1 MQDKKLLGDELSP
14 KSTINASTDMSQ
26 SAFLP
31 KGFQFEAPKAP
42 QRNYD
47 VTLGDTAKAVGSGAL
62 RSLAGLG
69 ELSENFLGVGESFRD
84 LMSSGSD
91 YLQES
96 MTQDGRDALNS
107 RLFEENE
114 NGNPTF
120 AEGAADIDVWAMK
133 IADGL
138 GSLAANFAG
147 GGFAGAGAK
156 VALRSTITKSMLKK
170 GMTEKAAQ
178 AVADKAIS
186 RMAATGAGATGVGT
200 SLGGASMDARDA
212 VMQMDSSWLADN
224 SEYFQQSLLRLADDP
239 QYQGMSATELFDLA
253 KEETASY
260 ASLQMSTDPTAVAAS
275 VAGAMGDKY
284 LFGAL
289 LGKMG
294 KKGMVAGA
302 AKGAITEGGT
312 EFIEGYGQTYA
323 RNQVT
328 NEVTGQEIDPT
339 TGALVDGLEGAV
351 IGGALGGPIGAVGG
365 YRAKGQPT
373 ENTPAQTNPQNVSDT
388 QEQEIA
394 EQAADEAQAMPNNGD
409 APAQTAAMNAD
420 EPVLNPQGQYDELL
434 HGAQQRQADN
444 GRDAAI
450 RSRFAQS
457 RQALTERGVL
467 PERNAYQETIEMARA
482 VDPTRAAEIEQF
494 LKSEEADQNP
504 ELTAQLE
511 REYESLAQKGRDL
524 DIDPTL
530 TQIEHRQ
537 NQNRLDMAKREK
549 PHQRIERKQNEYQ
562 LDDTVSS
569 RKAAIRAEM
578 EPQLLKEDRN
588 KPELLERMVELEY
601 ARRYPQPEKE
611 KATGDQDDGLAQFKS
626 ARFDRDTA
634 LAAIEAKA
642 QESKNVA
649 QLAAAQRERDS
660 RPASPDENPA
670 WFGVHPESGERT
682 TRAFMRDLA
691 NQKGQAQA
699 SERQADLD
707 ARRERLGQ
715 PVSSFVERPNSMK
728 MREQGKKPIR
738 DFAGIAGKTSR
749 MSKRLRKRLSRA
761 KGFDTDAVLAE
772 FQNHE
777 KRLAAYEEAARR
789 RADYEANLP
798 ENIERRKNAEALF
811 KEFVSDT
818 EARTF
823 AENEI
828 TQTIKRINA
837 LVDASPQGSVLELDG
852 QTSSLPVIKKQ
863 MAHSVRN
870 LANKFVGKTAA
881 MMNAAALKREANA
894 PSTQV
899 QDENASTDKLSDE
912 DEGYVGKLRQTFRTS
927 TTGANAIN
935 RGVFPNQKP
944 YESLDDFIT
953 SVSASIFHGAH
964 GREWRKHNDKVTPRE
979 LELGKVGYA
988 RYLEE
993 GGKPFEEANADAVD
1007 TNTEPDIVQQA
1018 KELIREMV
1026 EKTGGSLK
1034 GIRNAY
1040 RTKGFTASDLQ
1051 KALGGQ
1057 DVSQFEREVKQALL
1071 ASPEVSKSDE
1081 LSSNDKANRWQKPY
1095 STQVKYDSVGRVVIT
1110 DSNYDF
1116 FQLTIAKDDGYAIAY
1131 LEVFDNPDSIAG
1143 SGAVTRAYLEGLRDA
1158 KSRDIGWRSDTIMS
1172 DSTEKMYE
1180 RLIRMGVPFRFD
1192 GWKYVIDAPE
1202 LTKVGIGNI
1211 IKSMGDYPNQKP
1223 TQNVKNKTSIENIQ
1237 NELREEIDNNRQL
1250 GADNAP
1256 VFNNRYLQKMW
1267 GWEKNNRS
1275 FLSMQRVA
1283 QDRYLLENSI
1293 TEMMMG
1299 LPADSE
1305 ITLSGDELNLIQ
1317 RSISDALSSIRYVND
1332 DYVRAFERLKSE
1344 LENLSITVQTDQKYG
1359 GLFDKA
1365 KMKIKIGDI
1374 GNIEAERVSISSFS
1388 STTFSYNGGASN
1400 IGLSSSFRAVINDL
1414 VASHRSGAEK
1424 SATNGRKPL
1433 NSEVD
1438 FKRFERVETAEGDLL
1453 EILGQITHGTSD
1465 DALVTVGVNPDTLGS
1480 SKRRVSVGE
1489 LRTLRQNNSNP
1500 TQSDLQLNQAIKGDS
1515 TNDNRGTTESQS
1527 NERSARQSEV
1537 QENEQRGTD
1546 ANRSSVSEEDASA
1559 GRRANEPESALLDS
1573 GERSVSRDA
1582 IERLALDEVDN
1593 LANGTATQRIAANIA
1608 AIRLMKDL
1616 TQSGMPA
1623 TLEQKKVL
1631 AQYVG
1636 WGGLASVFDNTN
1648 TSKSQQ
1654 AAHQELKTL
1663 LTEEEYN
1670 NVRMSTRN
1678 AFYTSEAVVKGMWS
1692 GVKALGLGNSPMN
1705 VVEPSLGSGNFIG
1718 WQPSEMR
1725 DQSRWFAS
1733 ELDPVTGNIAKLIY
1747 PEADVQ
1753 VKGFQETPFKH
1764 GVFSLAIGNP
1774 PFGSQSIR
1782 DNKNPDISG
1791 MAIHN
1796 YFIAKSSKLLHENGL
1811 LMMVVTNRFLDT
1823 LNKNHKQLSQEL
1835 DFVGAVRLPNTAFKS
1850 NAGTEVTTD
1859 IVVFRKL
1866 KQGETAKNTVWTD
1879 VDGEVNGFRVNQWFA
1894 QNPQYIL
1901 GEVAQGTMYRG
1912 DENESTVNPVS
1923 QHANL
1928 EQSISKALASLA
1940 QGQDLALTPETKD
1953 AIAGEVMLAESDL
1966 AIGGMMVN
1974 ADGKV
1979 MRRGDDHPTNGAQ
1992 VYEVTPD
1999 SIWSD
2004 DGWLMSRARHFVE
2017 QGDKARL
2024 QQFADN
2030 EFLNKGKIK
2039 SDFTGSKLKE
2049 SAVKAVLAYLTGQQ
2063 SKNQALSALDDAI
2076 DNTRLGPNKFR
2087 KLKAMLTIRNSA
2099 LALLRAEKTGAGD
2112 IERLRQRL
2120 NVQYDEFAQAFATKG
2135 KNSKPATLTESL
2147 NLLDGD
2153 TGIEAGLDNVSD
2165 SGEVTK
2171 SDLFSKRLLFPY
2183 KRPESASNVS
2193 DAVNYSMR
2201 ERGKVDIEYVSG
2213 LLGLG
2218 HDEVLAKLTEG
2229 EKPYLLMNPETQKY
2243 EFIDDYLS
2251 GNVKAKYQAAK
2262 SAGLDTNVKLL
2273 EAVLPEDKTPEQVKP
2288 SIRATW
2294 IDSDVFERFAEAL
2307 GYKATVNVNR
2317 HIGAISVLGE
2327 AGGTLSALGSQF
2339 KHDRATLADLLNS
2352 AANGKSLVIYDTN
2365 GKERTKNEKATKE
2378 VNALANKLAST
2389 FVTWAKSDAQIAKQ
2403 IADNFNERINTHVN
2417 RKYNGRLYLQTVGM
2431 NPAVDM
2437 RKTQLDGALR
2447 MIQSKNT
2454 LLDHTVGAGKTFTA
2468 ITGMMERKRLGL
2480 SKKPMAVVPNHILGS
2495 FHKDILKLYPSAKV
2509 LVADDK
2515 AFTAKKRKQFFSRIA
2530 TGDYDV
2536 VLMGHSHLRAMPN
2549 DIEHFRTV
2557 INEKIDE
2564 LRSALE
2570 EAKAEAK
2577 QSGQR
2582 GATVKQIEDSISRLQ
2597 DKIKEKEEALS
2608 KNADQIGFS
2617 FGDLGVDYLVVDEAH
2632 EFKNLTYATRTD
2644 RVVGMND
2651 PKGSEKALDLLIK
2664 TRSIQGLEN
2673 GGVTFMTGT
2682 PISNSLVE
2690 VYTMMYYLGHDTL
2703 KELKMS
2709 FYDAFAGSFFN
2720 TEITLEYTPTG
2731 TVKERSVLK
2740 GLNNMQQLSTLYRQF
2755 ADVITQKDMVNIFR
2769 QDVEAKNKATGENKA
2784 TRFPIP
2790 NIKGGKRQL
2799 NIAPA
2804 TEAQREYND
2813 YLIARMEAFNQLKT
2827 KEERIAYAKIDNPLW
2842 VLTDAKKASLDVRL
2856 VDPTAQRD
2864 PTGKV
2869 ARAAERIKSIY
2880 DQWQDDKGTQLVFSD
2895 MGTPAKY
2902 AIATVKS
2909 DLKSLAETVLGKGKA
2924 AAFISSRLEIY
2935 EGEMPYSQTLKEL
2948 VDKVNAQAET
2958 GEIDADQY
2966 EKLEEQIR
2974 ELTAST
2980 MTADTGF
2987 SVYDDLKASLMEKG
3001 IPDDEIAFIHDY
3013 NTTLKKEALFDR
3025 VRRGEVRVLIGSSMK
3040 MGAGT
3045 NVQNRLVAL
3054 HHMDAPWR
3062 PSDMEQREGRIVRQG
3077 NEFYQRAANAG
3088 KPEDFEVEL
3097 IAYTTQGSSDP
3108 VMWQILERKAGAIE
3122 QFRNGELDQFVENSN
3137 SDADSY
3143 AEFKAASTGNP
3154 IYRLKLESDAKLLDL
3169 DSSYTAQ
3176 ASSIGA
3182 AKRFV
3187 ERFDDEKAAIELR
3200 LETLRKADITEF
3212 DAEAFTELYRDAQ
3225 ADYLAADNEY
3235 DAAMA
3240 IYSELDA
3247 KTRKERGLKKP
3258 QKPKRPMIHEL
3269 DDEYSIELNKAII
3282 QPAIAAIEQ
3291 SRRWQGEIKLG
3302 KQLGL
3307 VMDVDYFTHEGTK
3320 TPLIDVRLV
3329 DGKGKTIDYM
3339 ARGMQSSSIV
3349 QSPKLMNALHLNAIA
3364 TALNGEQERFERK
3377 LQSLQSTLK
3386 DSRQIAKMDITA
3398 LKQELDEAKSRN
3410 LWLSVEASMAD
3421 IKEELRRSETPNKFV
3436 DRETLRKVKRSTFD
3450 PNSIRPETVEH
3461 NGQRYQT
3468 VGVRIPYPGWQYDSV
3483 MPALDANGDYV
3494 HLLLSH
3500 NSKVGEA
3507 PVLSEVIPQPTQ
3519 TPKAEYAFL
3528 AEAKARHEARQIEE
3542 AKREIGSPVDEPS
3555 GDSSTIMFS
3564 RSTVAGGVKGD
3575 AVSETRI
3582 NRGLV
3587 ELWAANVMRDN
3598 PVISAAGKIVRVVSS
3613 ESELPDAVKQ
3623 EIDKD
3628 KSHNTIKG
3636 VLYGKQV
3643 YIVADK
3649 HNDQGSIEQVLL
3661 HELAGHYGLR
3671 KLFGD
3676 NIKAELADIRT
3687 RLGGK
3692 SGVLKLAKKFNVNLA
3707 HYATDYDSRMKSG
3720 ELTPEQVDDLLFDEL
3735 LAHVSE
3741 MPRMAKPL
3749 ERMWQ
3754 KIRQYLHKLGFT
3766 ATAGYTSA
3774 DLLDLIQ
3781 AIRNNLIENPDPDGT
3796 GPSPKRKSKPNESRE
3811 DAAEILFSRTAKA
3824 QGMSADEALA
3834 QKQNALVSKIKQA
3847 LYGAPV
3853 IGQSLDALGRNKY
3866 AMLTLRQMGEVST
3879 VIDKPLGK
3887 MIDAYQDEINSM
3899 VVTQNMLAEEAA
3911 KIAEDLSDWAKANPK
3926 EADELFAFAHEAT
3939 LADVDPSEAFQSR
3952 EEDLKESIAKQERIL
3967 KEEGGLNSERGSK
3980 AWKTLQEERELL
3992 KQEPNRRKRHVELRP
4007 KFARLNAEQKRRY
4020 RQMRDHYRAQSER
4033 MNKALEENIVRAVFD
4048 AKIRKAMLAELRQ
4061 RHERA
4066 AKGLYFPLSR
4076 HGDYWIDFADENGER
4091 QFMMFE
4097 TKGEM
4102 ELAAEKLRKAGFSL
4116 NSGMKAQFNAVQ
4128 KASLPFVADV
4138 LQLVE
4143 KANMHTP
4150 AKESLSDEIYQMYLR
4165 TLPAR
4170 SMRRNFIHRK
4180 GVAGFSQDAVRA
4192 LADQG
4197 FRQSRQQAR
4206 LDHMDILDNHLDS
4219 IQKYVHELPNNV
4231 EADRVVEELNKR
4243 HEWVRNPSRAGWA
4256 QKLTSL
4262 GFVWMLGLTP
4272 AAALVNLTQNLQ
4284 VALPIL
4290 GSRYGM
4296 AESSKMMS
4304 QATAQYLKAAFT
4316 RNRPKGQGVLG
4327 SVLTG
4332 GEKEAMRRAV
4342 AQGVID
4348 VTQAADL
4355 AGLAENPNAKYSG
4368 TWNKAMNI
4376 IGWAFH
4382 HAEVFNREVTYIAA
4396 YRLAMKKHGDHEKAI
4411 ADAIKDTWD
4420 SHFDYSS
4427 INRARFMQSDMAAVA
4442 LQFKQYSQNMTYYL
4456 WANLAKALKGETPE
4470 VKSMAR
4476 KQLLGTLASTF
4487 FIGGAGALPLWA
4499 ITTAIDAAQEIVGDD
4514 DEPFD
4519 AETELKRMLAEAF
4532 GKENAALIWH
4542 GALPSISGRIS
4553 LNDLWVRSI
4562 NRDVDASTAYVEYM
4576 KQALGPV
4583 LGGIGVSWAQGLSDI
4598 SNDQFARGIERIPP
4612 KAIKDVLKTARYIN
4626 EGGVTTKNGD
4636 EIVSDLTAFELLG
4649 QASGFAI
4656 GRANLQYDEN
4666 NAIKNY
4672 ETFIVKRRQSLMNA
4686 YYTAYRLKDGE
4697 AMKSVMVKIRKFN
4710 QSQYGK
4716 RNPITTEGLQQSIK
4730 TRQRNLS
4737 KMQNGIQVNPKL
4749 ERLVAEYDFF

>member
-14 KSTINASTDMSQ
+14 KSTINATTDMSQ

-31 KGFQFEAPKAP
+31 KGFQFEVPKAP

-69 ELSENFLGVGESFRD
+69 ELSDNFLGVGEGFRD

-107 RLFEENE
+107 RIFEENE

-178 AVADKAIS
+178 AVADKVIS

-294 KKGMVAGA
+294 KKGVVAGA
-302 AKGAITEGGT
+302 AKGALTEGGT

-323 RNQVT
+323 RNQIT

-339 TGALVDGLEGAV
+339 IGALVDGLEGAV
-351 IGGALGGPIGAVGG
+351 IGGALGGPLGAVGG

-373 ENTPAQTNPQNVSDT
+373 ENTPTQTNPQNVSDT

-394 EQAADEAQAMPNNGD
+394 EQAAEDAQAMPNNGD
-409 APAQTAAMNAD
+409 VPAQTAAMNAP

-434 HGAQQRQADN
+434 QGAQQRQTN
-444 GRDAAI
+444 NSRDAAI

-467 PERNAYQETIEMARA
+467 PERNAYQETIDMARA

-504 ELTAQLE
+504 ELTEQLE
-511 REYESLAQKGRDL
+511 LEYESLAQKGRDL

-642 QESKNVA
+642 QESKNAA

-777 KRLAAYEEAARR
+777 KRLAAYEDAARR

-818 EARTF
+818 EARAF

-837 LVDASPQGSVLELDG
+837 LVDAAPQGSVLELDG

-870 LANKFVGKTAA
+870 LANQFVGKTAA
-881 MMNAAALKREANA
+881 MMNAAALKKEA
-894 PSTQV
+894 STQ
-899 QDENASTDKLSDE
+899 S
-912 DEGYVGKLRQTFRTS
+912 VG
-927 TTGANAIN
+927 
-935 RGVFPNQKP
+935 
-944 YESLDDFIT
+944 SLD
-953 SVSASIFHGAH
+953 
-964 GREWRKHNDKVTPRE
+964 
-979 LELGKVGYA
+979 
-988 RYLEE
+988 
-993 GGKPFEEANADAVD
+993 
-1007 TNTEPDIVQQA
+1007 EPDIIRQA
-1018 KELIREMV
+1018 KAVIREV
-1026 EKTGGSLK
+1026 IDNNGGAKPKLK
-1034 GIRNAY
+1034 GVREAY
-1040 RTKGFTASDLQ
+1040 RDKGFTA
-1051 KALGGQ
+1051 KALQEALG
-1057 DVSQFEREVKQALL
+1057 DKSLADFEREQKERYSDKSKISLRAKQL
-1071 ASPEVSKSDE
+1071 V
-1081 LSSNDKANRWQKPY
+1081 Y
-1095 STQVKYDSVGRVVIT
+1095 
-1110 DSNYDF
+1110 
-1116 FQLTIAKDDGYAIAY
+1116 
-1131 LEVFDNPDSIAG
+1131 
-1143 SGAVTRAYLEGLRDA
+1143 
-1158 KSRDIGWRSDTIMS
+1158 
-1172 DSTEKMYE
+1172 
-1180 RLIRMGVPFRFD
+1180 
-1192 GWKYVIDAPE
+1192 
-1202 LTKVGIGNI
+1202 
-1211 IKSMGDYPNQKP
+1211 
-1223 TQNVKNKTSIENIQ
+1223 
-1237 NELREEIDNNRQL
+1237 
-1250 GADNAP
+1250 
-1256 VFNNRYLQKMW
+1256 
-1267 GWEKNNRS
+1267 
-1275 FLSMQRVA
+1275 
-1283 QDRYLLENSI
+1283 
-1293 TEMMMG
+1293 
-1299 LPADSE
+1299 
-1305 ITLSGDELNLIQ
+1305 
-1317 RSISDALSSIRYVND
+1317 
-1332 DYVRAFERLKSE
+1332 SE
-1344 LENLSITVQTDQKYG
+1344 LELKKNKNG
-1359 GLFDKA
+1359 
-1365 KMKIKIGDI
+1365 
-1374 GNIEAERVSISSFS
+1374 EA
-1388 STTFSYNGGASN
+1388 YNGNETSN
-1400 IGLSSSFRAVINDL
+1400 TA
-1414 VASHRSGAEK
+1414 RSY
-1424 SATNGRKPL
+1424 
-1433 NSEVD
+1433 
-1438 FKRFERVETAEGDLL
+1438 ERP
-1453 EILGQITHGTSD
+1453 S
-1465 DALVTVGVNPDTLGS
+1465 
-1480 SKRRVSVGE
+1480 
-1489 LRTLRQNNSNP
+1489 RQF
-1500 TQSDLQLNQAIKGDS
+1500 
-1515 TNDNRGTTESQS
+1515 
-1527 NERSARQSEV
+1527 EV
-1537 QENEQRGTD
+1537 QENDYRRVDT
-1546 ANRSSVSEEDASA
+1546 NRQSTGEKSVRQTVPTYEVWSS
-1559 GRRANEPESALLDS
+1559 LLDS

-1648 TSKSQQ
+1648 TSKAQQ

-1718 WQPSEMR
+1718 WQPSDMR

-1912 DENESTVNPVS
+1912 DENESTVNPAS

-2024 QQFADN
+2024 QQFTDN

-2063 SKNQALSALDDAI
+2063 SKNQALNALDDAI

-2153 TGIEAGLDNVSD
+2153 TGIEAGLDNVSE

-2307 GYKATVNVNR
+2307 GYKATVTVNR

-2570 EAKAEAK
+2570 DAKAEAK

-2827 KEERIAYAKIDNPLW
+2827 KEERTAYAKIDNPLW

-2948 VDKVNAQAET
+2948 VDKMNAQAET

-3200 LETLRKADITEF
+3200 LETLRQADITEF

-3282 QPAIAAIEQ
+3282 QPAIAAVEQ

-3555 GDSSTIMFS
+3555 
-3564 RSTVAGGVKGD
+3564 
-3575 AVSETRI
+3575 
-3582 NRGLV
+3582 
-3587 ELWAANVMRDN
+3587 RD
-3598 PVISAAGKIVRVVSS
+3598 SAASDGVV
-3613 ESELPDAVKQ
+3613 
-3623 EIDKD
+3623 
-3628 KSHNTIKG
+3628 
-3636 VLYGKQV
+3636 
-3643 YIVADK
+3643 
-3649 HNDQGSIEQVLL
+3649 
-3661 HELAGHYGLR
+3661 
-3671 KLFGD
+3671 
-3676 NIKAELADIRT
+3676 
-3687 RLGGK
+3687 
-3692 SGVLKLAKKFNVNLA
+3692 
-3707 HYATDYDSRMKSG
+3707 
-3720 ELTPEQVDDLLFDEL
+3720 
-3735 LAHVSE
+3735 
-3741 MPRMAKPL
+3741 
-3749 ERMWQ
+3749 
-3754 KIRQYLHKLGFT
+3754 
-3766 ATAGYTSA
+3766 
-3774 DLLDLIQ
+3774 
-3781 AIRNNLIENPDPDGT
+3781 
-3796 GPSPKRKSKPNESRE
+3796 
-3811 DAAEILFSRTAKA
+3811 LFSRTSTNAGRTGVKTGKIAGGITVKRSTIDAVTRTALGKLGLKDFTLRFETVDTEADLPDYVKTAIAKNDAQGEVFGLYDTKEHKVWLVAEKHNYASEVEETIFHEVAGHVGLARLLKEGKA
-3824 QGMSADEALA
+3824 QPDMNTLALRLGGIKGIQRLAEQNGVDLAPYLNSAQTLTKADAEEILVQELVAHLAEQQKFATPIQRLLAKVRAMLRSLFGFIYSPEFNNNELLTLVFKAKEQLKAPPPKDKVTRPENNTLFFSRSRSQGVPADTASRSNQMSADEALA

-3911 KIAEDLSDWAKANPK
+3911 KMAEDLSDWAKANPK

-3952 EEDLKESIAKQERIL
+3952 EEELKESIAKQERIL

-4007 KFARLNAEQKRRY
+4007 KFARLNAEQKSRY

-4143 KANMHTP
+4143 QANMHTP

-4170 SMRRNFIHRK
+4170 SMRLNFIHRK

-4316 RNRPKGQGVLG
+4316 RNRPKGQGILG
-4327 SVLTG
+4327 SELTG

-4499 ITTAIDAAQEIVGDD
+4499 ITTAIEAAQEIVGDD

-4583 LGGIGVSWAQGLSDI
+4583 IGGIGVSWAQGLSDI

-4697 AMKSVMVKIRKFN
+4697 AMKAMMVKIRKFN

-4716 RNPITTEGLQQSIK
+4716 RNPITTEILRQSLKVRARKRSI
-4730 TRQRNLS
+4730 T
-4737 KMQNGIQVNPKL
+4737 QNGVQVNPKMNSL
-4749 ERLVAEYDFF
+4749 AMQYDYF

>member
-1 MQDKKLLGDELSP
+1 MQDKKLLGDELSL
-14 KSTINASTDMSQ
+14 KSTINATTDISQ

-47 VTLGDTAKAVGSGAL
+47 VTLGDSAKAVGSGAL

-69 ELSENFLGVGESFRD
+69 ELSENFLGVGEGFRD

-91 YLQES
+91 SLQES

-178 AVADKAIS
+178 AVADKTIS
-186 RMAATGAGATGVGT
+186 RMAATSAGATGVGT

-294 KKGMVAGA
+294 KKGVVAGA

-328 NEVTGQEIDPT
+328 NEVTGQEIDPK

-351 IGGALGGPIGAVGG
+351 IGGALGGPLGAVGG

-373 ENTPAQTNPQNVSDT
+373 ENTPAQTNTQNVSDT

-394 EQAADEAQAMPNNGD
+394 EQAADEAQAIPNNGD
-409 APAQTAAMNAD
+409 VPAQTAAMNAVD
-420 EPVLNPQGQYDELL
+420 PTLNPQGQYDELL
-434 HGAQQRQADN
+434 QGAQQRQADN

-467 PERNAYQETIEMARA
+467 PERNAYQDTIDMARA

-588 KPELLERMVELEY
+588 KPELLERMVKLEY

-611 KATGDQDDGLAQFKS
+611 KATGDQDDGLARFKS

-634 LAAIEAKA
+634 QAAIEAKA
-642 QESKNVA
+642 QESKNAA

-699 SERQADLD
+699 SERQIDLD
-707 ARRERLGQ
+707 ARRARLGQ
-715 PVSSFVERPNSMK
+715 PVSSFVDRPNSMK

-738 DFAGIAGKTSR
+738 DFAGIAGKTST

-777 KRLAAYEEAARR
+777 KRLAAYKEAARS
-789 RADYEANLP
+789 RAEYEANLP
-798 ENIERRKNAEALF
+798 ENIERRKNVEALF

-863 MAHSVRN
+863 MTHSVRN
-870 LANKFVGKTAA
+870 LANQFVGKTAA
-881 MMNAAALKREANA
+881 MMNAAALKKEASTQSVGSLDEPNIIRQAKAVIREVIDNNGGAKPKLKGVREAYRDKGFTA
-894 PSTQV
+894 KALQEALGDKSLADFEREQK
-899 QDENASTDKLSDE
+899 ESYTDKLS
-912 DEGYVGKLRQTFRTS
+912 
-927 TTGANAIN
+927 
-935 RGVFPNQKP
+935 
-944 YESLDDFIT
+944 
-953 SVSASIFHGAH
+953 
-964 GREWRKHNDKVTPRE
+964 
-979 LELGKVGYA
+979 
-988 RYLEE
+988 
-993 GGKPFEEANADAVD
+993 
-1007 TNTEPDIVQQA
+1007 
-1018 KELIREMV
+1018 
-1026 EKTGGSLK
+1026 
-1034 GIRNAY
+1034 
-1040 RTKGFTASDLQ
+1040 
-1051 KALGGQ
+1051 
-1057 DVSQFEREVKQALL
+1057 
-1071 ASPEVSKSDE
+1071 
-1081 LSSNDKANRWQKPY
+1081 
-1095 STQVKYDSVGRVVIT
+1095 
-1110 DSNYDF
+1110 
-1116 FQLTIAKDDGYAIAY
+1116 
-1131 LEVFDNPDSIAG
+1131 
-1143 SGAVTRAYLEGLRDA
+1143 
-1158 KSRDIGWRSDTIMS
+1158 
-1172 DSTEKMYE
+1172 
-1180 RLIRMGVPFRFD
+1180 
-1192 GWKYVIDAPE
+1192 
-1202 LTKVGIGNI
+1202 
-1211 IKSMGDYPNQKP
+1211 
-1223 TQNVKNKTSIENIQ
+1223 
-1237 NELREEIDNNRQL
+1237 
-1250 GADNAP
+1250 
-1256 VFNNRYLQKMW
+1256 
-1267 GWEKNNRS
+1267 
-1275 FLSMQRVA
+1275 
-1283 QDRYLLENSI
+1283 
-1293 TEMMMG
+1293 
-1299 LPADSE
+1299 
-1305 ITLSGDELNLIQ
+1305 
-1317 RSISDALSSIRYVND
+1317 ALSEPSIHSGQEVP
-1332 DYVRAFERLKSE
+1332 LQSK
-1344 LENLSITVQTDQKYG
+1344 
-1359 GLFDKA
+1359 
-1365 KMKIKIGDI
+1365 GDI
-1374 GNIEAERVSISSFS
+1374 DHGNE
-1388 STTFSYNGGASN
+1388 TSN
-1400 IGLSSSFRAVINDL
+1400 
-1414 VASHRSGAEK
+1414 
-1424 SATNGRKPL
+1424 
-1433 NSEVD
+1433 
-1438 FKRFERVETAEGDLL
+1438 TARLD
-1453 EILGQITHGTSD
+1453 
-1465 DALVTVGVNPDTLGS
+1465 
-1480 SKRRVSVGE
+1480 
-1489 LRTLRQNNSNP
+1489 
-1500 TQSDLQLNQAIKGDS
+1500 
-1515 TNDNRGTTESQS
+1515 
-1527 NERSARQSEV
+1527 ERSSPQSEV

-1559 GRRANEPESALLDS
+1559 GRRANESRRTLPDS
-1573 GERSVSRDA
+1573 TERSVSRDA

-1648 TSKSQQ
+1648 TSKAQQ

-1718 WQPSEMR
+1718 WQPSDMR

-1912 DENESTVNPVS
+1912 DESESTVNPVP

-1953 AIAGEVMLAESDL
+1953 AIAGEVMLAKSDL

-2039 SDFTGSKLKE
+2039 SDFTSSKLKE
-2049 SAVKAVLAYLTGQQ
+2049 SAVKAVLACLTGQQ
-2063 SKNQALSALDDAI
+2063 SQNQALNALDDAI

-2183 KRPESASNVS
+2183 KRPESASNVA

-2273 EAVLPEDKTPEQVKP
+2273 DAVLPEDKTPEQVKP

-2327 AGGTLSALGSQF
+2327 AGGSLSALGSQF

-2495 FHKDILKLYPSAKV
+2495 FHKDILKLYPSVKV

-2703 KELKMS
+2703 KDLKMS

-3200 LETLRKADITEF
+3200 LETLRQADITEF
-3212 DAEAFTELYRDAQ
+3212 DAQAFTELYRDAQ

-3282 QPAIAAIEQ
+3282 QPAIAAVEQ

-3307 VMDVDYFTHEGTK
+3307 VMDVDYFTHEGSK

-3349 QSPKLMNALHLNAIA
+3349 QSPKLMSALHLNAIA

-3398 LKQELDEAKSRN
+3398 LKQEVEEAKSRN

-3555 GDSSTIMFS
+3555 
-3564 RSTVAGGVKGD
+3564 
-3575 AVSETRI
+3575 
-3582 NRGLV
+3582 
-3587 ELWAANVMRDN
+3587 RD
-3598 PVISAAGKIVRVVSS
+3598 SAASDGVV
-3613 ESELPDAVKQ
+3613 
-3623 EIDKD
+3623 
-3628 KSHNTIKG
+3628 
-3636 VLYGKQV
+3636 
-3643 YIVADK
+3643 
-3649 HNDQGSIEQVLL
+3649 
-3661 HELAGHYGLR
+3661 
-3671 KLFGD
+3671 
-3676 NIKAELADIRT
+3676 
-3687 RLGGK
+3687 
-3692 SGVLKLAKKFNVNLA
+3692 
-3707 HYATDYDSRMKSG
+3707 
-3720 ELTPEQVDDLLFDEL
+3720 
-3735 LAHVSE
+3735 
-3741 MPRMAKPL
+3741 
-3749 ERMWQ
+3749 
-3754 KIRQYLHKLGFT
+3754 
-3766 ATAGYTSA
+3766 
-3774 DLLDLIQ
+3774 
-3781 AIRNNLIENPDPDGT
+3781 
-3796 GPSPKRKSKPNESRE
+3796 
-3811 DAAEILFSRTAKA
+3811 LFSRTSTNAGRTGVKTGKIAGGITVKRSTIDAVTRTALGKLGLKNFTLRFETVDTEADLPDYVKTAIAKNDAQGEVYGLYDTKEHKVWLVAEKHNYASEVEETIFHEVAGHVGLARLLKEGKA
-3824 QGMSADEALA
+3824 QPDMNTLALRLGGIKGIQRLAEKNGVDLAPYLNSAQTLTKADAEEILVQELVAHLAEQQKFATPIQRLLAKVRAMLRSLFGFIYSPEFNNNELLTLVFKAKEQLKAPPPKDKVTRPENNTLFFSRSRSQGVPADTASTSNQMSADEALA

-3847 LYGAPV
+3847 LYGVPV

-3911 KIAEDLSDWAKANPK
+3911 KIADDLSDWAKANQK

-3952 EEDLKESIAKQERIL
+3952 EEELKESIAKQERIL

-4076 HGDYWIDFADENGER
+4076 HGDYWVDFADENGER

-4143 KANMHTP
+4143 QANMHTP

-4332 GEKEAMRRAV
+4332 SEKEAMRRAV

-4376 IGWAFH
+4376 IGWALH

-4542 GALPSISGRIS
+4542 GTLPSISGRIS

-4583 LGGIGVSWAQGLSDI
+4583 IGGIGVSWAQGLSDI

-4716 RNPITTEGLQQSIK
+4716 RNPITTESLRQSLKVRARKRSI
-4730 TRQRNLS
+4730 T
-4737 KMQNGIQVNPKL
+4737 QNGVQLNPKMNS
-4749 ERLVAEYDFF
+4749 LVMQYDYF

>member
-1 MQDKKLLGDELSP
+1 
-14 KSTINASTDMSQ
+14 MSQ

-31 KGFQFEAPKAP
+31 KGFQFEAPKMP

-156 VALRSTITKSMLKK
+156 VSLRSTITKSMLKK

-200 SLGGASMDARDA
+200 SLGSASMDARDA

-253 KEETASY
+253 KKETASY

-294 KKGMVAGA
+294 KKGVVAGA

-351 IGGALGGPIGAVGG
+351 IGGALGGPLGAVGG

-373 ENTPAQTNPQNVSDT
+373 ENTPAQTNLQNVSDT

-394 EQAADEAQAMPNNGD
+394 EQAADEAQAMPNDGD
-409 APAQTAAMNAD
+409 VPAQTAAMNAVD
-420 EPVLNPQGQYDELL
+420 PTLNPQGQYDELL
-434 HGAQQRQADN
+434 QGAQQRQADN

-467 PERNAYQETIEMARA
+467 PERNAYQETIDMARA

-601 ARRYPQPEKE
+601 ARRYPQPEKA
-611 KATGDQDDGLAQFKS
+611 KATGDQDNGLEPFKF

-634 LAAIEAKA
+634 QAAIEAKA
-642 QESKNVA
+642 QESKNAA

-670 WFGVHPESGERT
+670 WFGVHPESAERT

-691 NQKGQAQA
+691 KQKGQAQA
-699 SERQADLD
+699 FERQADLD

-715 PVSSFVERPNSMK
+715 PVSSFMERPNSMK

-749 MSKRLRKRLSRA
+749 MSKRLRKCLSRA

-870 LANKFVGKTAA
+870 LANQFVGKTAA
-881 MMNAAALKREANA
+881 MMNAAALKKEA
-894 PSTQV
+894 SIQ
-899 QDENASTDKLSDE
+899 S
-912 DEGYVGKLRQTFRTS
+912 VG
-927 TTGANAIN
+927 
-935 RGVFPNQKP
+935 
-944 YESLDDFIT
+944 SLD
-953 SVSASIFHGAH
+953 
-964 GREWRKHNDKVTPRE
+964 
-979 LELGKVGYA
+979 
-988 RYLEE
+988 
-993 GGKPFEEANADAVD
+993 
-1007 TNTEPDIVQQA
+1007 EPDIIRQA
-1018 KELIREMV
+1018 KAVIREV
-1026 EKTGGSLK
+1026 IDNNGGAKPKLK
-1034 GIRNAY
+1034 GVREAY
-1040 RTKGFTASDLQ
+1040 RDKGFTA
-1051 KALGGQ
+1051 KALQEALG
-1057 DVSQFEREVKQALL
+1057 DKSLADFERE
-1071 ASPEVSKSDE
+1071 
-1081 LSSNDKANRWQKPY
+1081 QKESY
-1095 STQVKYDSVGRVVIT
+1095 T
-1110 DSNYDF
+1110 
-1116 FQLTIAKDDGYAIAY
+1116 
-1131 LEVFDNPDSIAG
+1131 
-1143 SGAVTRAYLEGLRDA
+1143 
-1158 KSRDIGWRSDTIMS
+1158 
-1172 DSTEKMYE
+1172 E
-1180 RLIRMGVPFRFD
+1180 RL
-1192 GWKYVIDAPE
+1192 
-1202 LTKVGIGNI
+1202 
-1211 IKSMGDYPNQKP
+1211 S
-1223 TQNVKNKTSIENIQ
+1223 
-1237 NELREEIDNNRQL
+1237 
-1250 GADNAP
+1250 
-1256 VFNNRYLQKMW
+1256 
-1267 GWEKNNRS
+1267 
-1275 FLSMQRVA
+1275 
-1283 QDRYLLENSI
+1283 
-1293 TEMMMG
+1293 
-1299 LPADSE
+1299 
-1305 ITLSGDELNLIQ
+1305 
-1317 RSISDALSSIRYVND
+1317 ALSEPSIHSGQEVP
-1332 DYVRAFERLKSE
+1332 LQSK
-1344 LENLSITVQTDQKYG
+1344 
-1359 GLFDKA
+1359 
-1365 KMKIKIGDI
+1365 GDI
-1374 GNIEAERVSISSFS
+1374 DHGNE
-1388 STTFSYNGGASN
+1388 TSN
-1400 IGLSSSFRAVINDL
+1400 
-1414 VASHRSGAEK
+1414 
-1424 SATNGRKPL
+1424 
-1433 NSEVD
+1433 
-1438 FKRFERVETAEGDLL
+1438 TARLD
-1453 EILGQITHGTSD
+1453 
-1465 DALVTVGVNPDTLGS
+1465 
-1480 SKRRVSVGE
+1480 
-1489 LRTLRQNNSNP
+1489 
-1500 TQSDLQLNQAIKGDS
+1500 
-1515 TNDNRGTTESQS
+1515 
-1527 NERSARQSEV
+1527 ERSSPQSEV

-1546 ANRSSVSEEDASA
+1546 ANRSSVSEEDAIA
-1559 GRRANEPESALLDS
+1559 GRRANESRRTLPDS
-1573 GERSVSRDA
+1573 TERSVSRDA
-1582 IERLALDEVDN
+1582 IERLALEEVDN
-1593 LANGTATQRIAANIA
+1593 LANGTATERIAANIA

-1718 WQPSEMR
+1718 WQPSDMR

-1753 VKGFQETPFKH
+1753 VKGFQETPFKN

-2049 SAVKAVLAYLTGQQ
+2049 SAVKAALAYLNGHQ
-2063 SKNQALSALDDAI
+2063 SKNQALNALDDAI

-2153 TGIEAGLDNVSD
+2153 TGIEAGLDSVSE
-2165 SGEVTK
+2165 SVEVTK

-2183 KRPESASNVS
+2183 KRPESASNVA

-2262 SAGLDTNVKLL
+2262 SSGSDTNLKLL
-2273 EAVLPEDKTPEQVKP
+2273 EAVIPEDKTPEQVKP

-2307 GYKATVNVNR
+2307 GYKAKVNVNR
-2317 HIGAISVLGE
+2317 HIGAISVMGE
-2327 AGGTLSALGSQF
+2327 AGGSLSALGSQF

-2608 KNADQIGFS
+2608 KNADQIGFT
-2617 FGDLGVDYLVVDEAH
+2617 FGDLGVDYLVIDEAH

-2703 KELKMS
+2703 KDLKMS
-2709 FYDAFAGSFFN
+2709 FYDAFASSFFN

-2902 AIATVKS
+2902 AIATVKA
-2909 DLKSLAETVLGKGKA
+2909 DLKNLAETVLGKGKA

-3200 LETLRKADITEF
+3200 LETLRQADITEF
-3212 DAEAFTELYRDAQ
+3212 DAQAFTALYRDAQ

-3269 DDEYSIELNKAII
+3269 DDEYSIELNKSII
-3282 QPAIAAIEQ
+3282 QPAIAAVEQ

-3307 VMDVDYFTHEGTK
+3307 VMDVDYFTHEGSK

-3436 DRETLRKVKRSTFD
+3436 DREKLRKVKRSTFD

-3555 GDSSTIMFS
+3555 
-3564 RSTVAGGVKGD
+3564 
-3575 AVSETRI
+3575 
-3582 NRGLV
+3582 
-3587 ELWAANVMRDN
+3587 RD
-3598 PVISAAGKIVRVVSS
+3598 SAASDGVV
-3613 ESELPDAVKQ
+3613 
-3623 EIDKD
+3623 
-3628 KSHNTIKG
+3628 
-3636 VLYGKQV
+3636 
-3643 YIVADK
+3643 
-3649 HNDQGSIEQVLL
+3649 
-3661 HELAGHYGLR
+3661 
-3671 KLFGD
+3671 
-3676 NIKAELADIRT
+3676 
-3687 RLGGK
+3687 
-3692 SGVLKLAKKFNVNLA
+3692 
-3707 HYATDYDSRMKSG
+3707 
-3720 ELTPEQVDDLLFDEL
+3720 
-3735 LAHVSE
+3735 
-3741 MPRMAKPL
+3741 
-3749 ERMWQ
+3749 
-3754 KIRQYLHKLGFT
+3754 
-3766 ATAGYTSA
+3766 
-3774 DLLDLIQ
+3774 
-3781 AIRNNLIENPDPDGT
+3781 
-3796 GPSPKRKSKPNESRE
+3796 
-3811 DAAEILFSRTAKA
+3811 LFSRTSTNAGRTGVKTGKIAGGITVKRSTIDAVTRTALGKLGLKDFTLRFETVDTEADLPDYVKTAIAKNDAKGEVYGLYGTKEHKVWLVAEKHNYASEVEETIFHEVAGHVGLARLLKEGKA
-3824 QGMSADEALA
+3824 QPDMNTLALRLGGIKGIQRLAEKNGVDLAPYLNSAQTLTKADAEEILVQELVAHLAEQQKFATPIQRLLAKVRAMLRSLFGFIYSPEFNNNELLTLVFKAKEQLKAPPPKDKVTRPENNTLFFSRSRSQGVPADTASTSNQMSADEALA

-3866 AMLTLRQMGEVST
+3866 TMLTLRQMGEVST
-3879 VIDKPLGK
+3879 FIDKPLGK

-3911 KIAEDLSDWAKANPK
+3911 KMAEDLSDWAKANPK
-3926 EADELFAFAHEAT
+3926 EADELFSFAHEAT

-3952 EEDLKESIAKQERIL
+3952 EEELKESIAKQERIL

-4143 KANMHTP
+4143 QANMHTP

-4316 RNRPKGQGVLG
+4316 RNRPKGQGILG

-4368 TWNKAMNI
+4368 AWNKAMNI

-4382 HAEVFNREVTYIAA
+4382 HAEVFNREVTYITA

-4499 ITTAIDAAQEIVGDD
+4499 ITTAIEAAQEIVGDD

-4583 LGGIGVSWAQGLSDI
+4583 IGGIGVSWAQGLADI

-4649 QASGFAI
+4649 QASGFSI
-4656 GRANLQYDEN
+4656 GRANFQYDEN

-4672 ETFIVKRRQSLMNA
+4672 ETFIVKRRQGLMNA

-4710 QSQYGK
+4710 ESQYGK
-4716 RNPITTEGLQQSIK
+4716 RNPITTESLRQS
-4730 TRQRNLS
+4730 L
-4737 KMQNGIQVNPKL
+4737 KMRARKRSITQNGVQVNPKMNSL
-4749 ERLVAEYDFF
+4749 AAQYDFF

>member
-69 ELSENFLGVGESFRD
+69 ELSENFLGVGEGFRD

-91 YLQES
+91 SLQES

-107 RLFEENE
+107 RIFEENE

-224 SEYFQQSLLRLADDP
+224 SDYFQQSLLRLADDP

-260 ASLQMSTDPTAVAAS
+260 ASLQMSADPTAVAAS

-294 KKGMVAGA
+294 KKGVVAGA

-323 RNQVT
+323 RNQIT

-351 IGGALGGPIGAVGG
+351 IGGALGGPLGAVGG

-394 EQAADEAQAMPNNGD
+394 EQAAEDAQAMPNNGD
-409 APAQTAAMNAD
+409 VPAQTAAMNAVD
-420 EPVLNPQGQYDELL
+420 PTLNPQGQYDELL
-434 HGAQQRQADN
+434 QGAQQRQADN

-450 RSRFAQS
+450 RARFAQS

-537 NQNRLDMAKREK
+537 NQNSLDMAKREK

-562 LDDTVSS
+562 LDDTLSS

-588 KPELLERMVELEY
+588 KPELLESMVELEY
-601 ARRYPQPEKE
+601 ARRYPQPEKA
-611 KATGDQDDGLAQFKS
+611 KAIGDQDNGLARFKS

-634 LAAIEAKA
+634 QAAIEAKA
-642 QESKNVA
+642 QESKNAA

-660 RPASPDENPA
+660 RPASPGENRA

-699 SERQADLD
+699 SERQIDLD

-715 PVSSFVERPNSMK
+715 PVSSFMDRPNSMK

-761 KGFDTDAVLAE
+761 KGFDSDAVLAE

-863 MAHSVRN
+863 MAHSMRN

-881 MMNAAALKREANA
+881 MMNAAALKKEA
-894 PSTQV
+894 STQ
-899 QDENASTDKLSDE
+899 S
-912 DEGYVGKLRQTFRTS
+912 VG
-927 TTGANAIN
+927 
-935 RGVFPNQKP
+935 
-944 YESLDDFIT
+944 SLD
-953 SVSASIFHGAH
+953 
-964 GREWRKHNDKVTPRE
+964 
-979 LELGKVGYA
+979 
-988 RYLEE
+988 
-993 GGKPFEEANADAVD
+993 
-1007 TNTEPDIVQQA
+1007 EPDIIQQA
-1018 KELIREMV
+1018 KAVIREV
-1026 EKTGGSLK
+1026 IDNNGGYKPKLK
-1034 GIRNAY
+1034 GVREAY
-1040 RTKGFTASDLQ
+1040 RDKGFTA
-1051 KALGGQ
+1051 KALQEALG
-1057 DVSQFEREVKQALL
+1057 DKSLADFERE
-1071 ASPEVSKSDE
+1071 
-1081 LSSNDKANRWQKPY
+1081 QKERY
-1095 STQVKYDSVGRVVIT
+1095 T
-1110 DSNYDF
+1110 
-1116 FQLTIAKDDGYAIAY
+1116 
-1131 LEVFDNPDSIAG
+1131 
-1143 SGAVTRAYLEGLRDA
+1143 
-1158 KSRDIGWRSDTIMS
+1158 
-1172 DSTEKMYE
+1172 E
-1180 RLIRMGVPFRFD
+1180 RL
-1192 GWKYVIDAPE
+1192 
-1202 LTKVGIGNI
+1202 
-1211 IKSMGDYPNQKP
+1211 S
-1223 TQNVKNKTSIENIQ
+1223 
-1237 NELREEIDNNRQL
+1237 
-1250 GADNAP
+1250 
-1256 VFNNRYLQKMW
+1256 
-1267 GWEKNNRS
+1267 
-1275 FLSMQRVA
+1275 
-1283 QDRYLLENSI
+1283 
-1293 TEMMMG
+1293 
-1299 LPADSE
+1299 
-1305 ITLSGDELNLIQ
+1305 
-1317 RSISDALSSIRYVND
+1317 ALSEPSIHSGQEVP
-1332 DYVRAFERLKSE
+1332 LQSK
-1344 LENLSITVQTDQKYG
+1344 
-1359 GLFDKA
+1359 
-1365 KMKIKIGDI
+1365 GDI
-1374 GNIEAERVSISSFS
+1374 DHGNE
-1388 STTFSYNGGASN
+1388 TSN
-1400 IGLSSSFRAVINDL
+1400 
-1414 VASHRSGAEK
+1414 
-1424 SATNGRKPL
+1424 
-1433 NSEVD
+1433 
-1438 FKRFERVETAEGDLL
+1438 TARLD
-1453 EILGQITHGTSD
+1453 
-1465 DALVTVGVNPDTLGS
+1465 
-1480 SKRRVSVGE
+1480 
-1489 LRTLRQNNSNP
+1489 
-1500 TQSDLQLNQAIKGDS
+1500 
-1515 TNDNRGTTESQS
+1515 
-1527 NERSARQSEV
+1527 ERSSPQSEV

-1559 GRRANEPESALLDS
+1559 GRRANESRRTLPDS
-1573 GERSVSRDA
+1573 TERSVSRDA

-1718 WQPSEMR
+1718 WQPSDMR

-1835 DFVGAVRLPNTAFKS
+1835 DFVGAVRLSNTAFKS

-1901 GEVAQGTMYRG
+1901 GEVAQGKMYRG
-1912 DENESTVNPVS
+1912 DESESTVNPVS

-1979 MRRGDDHPTNGAQ
+1979 MRRGDDHPTKGAQ

-2049 SAVKAVLAYLTGQQ
+2049 SAVKAVLAYLNGQQ
-2063 SKNQALSALDDAI
+2063 SKNQTLNALDDAI

-2147 NLLDGD
+2147 SLLDGD
-2153 TGIEAGLDNVSD
+2153 TGIEAGLDSVSD

-2251 GNVKAKYQAAK
+2251 GNVKVKYQAAK

-2317 HIGAISVLGE
+2317 HIGAISVMGE
-2327 AGGTLSALGSQF
+2327 AGGSLSALGSQF

-2564 LRSALE
+2564 LRSELE

-2608 KNADQIGFS
+2608 KNADQIGFT

-2864 PTGKV
+2864 STGKV

-2909 DLKSLAETVLGKGKA
+2909 DLKNLAETVLGKGKA

-3200 LETLRKADITEF
+3200 IETLRQADITEF
-3212 DAEAFTELYRDAQ
+3212 DAQAFTELYRDAQ

-3269 DDEYSIELNKAII
+3269 DDEYSIELNKTII
-3282 QPAIAAIEQ
+3282 QPAIAAVEQ

-3483 MPALDANGDYV
+3483 MPALDANGNYV

-3555 GDSSTIMFS
+3555 GDSAASD
-3564 RSTVAGGVKGD
+3564 GV
-3575 AVSETRI
+3575 V
-3582 NRGLV
+3582 
-3587 ELWAANVMRDN
+3587 
-3598 PVISAAGKIVRVVSS
+3598 
-3613 ESELPDAVKQ
+3613 
-3623 EIDKD
+3623 
-3628 KSHNTIKG
+3628 
-3636 VLYGKQV
+3636 
-3643 YIVADK
+3643 
-3649 HNDQGSIEQVLL
+3649 
-3661 HELAGHYGLR
+3661 
-3671 KLFGD
+3671 
-3676 NIKAELADIRT
+3676 
-3687 RLGGK
+3687 
-3692 SGVLKLAKKFNVNLA
+3692 
-3707 HYATDYDSRMKSG
+3707 
-3720 ELTPEQVDDLLFDEL
+3720 
-3735 LAHVSE
+3735 
-3741 MPRMAKPL
+3741 
-3749 ERMWQ
+3749 
-3754 KIRQYLHKLGFT
+3754 
-3766 ATAGYTSA
+3766 
-3774 DLLDLIQ
+3774 
-3781 AIRNNLIENPDPDGT
+3781 
-3796 GPSPKRKSKPNESRE
+3796 
-3811 DAAEILFSRTAKA
+3811 LFSRTSTNAGRTVVKTGKIAGGIIVKRSAIDAVTRTALGKLGLKDFTLRFETVDTEADLPNYVKKAISDNGAQGEVYGLYDTKEHKVWLVAEKHNYASEVEETIFHEVAGHVGLARLLKEGKA
-3824 QGMSADEALA
+3824 QPDINTLALRLGGIKGIQRFAEQNGVDLTPYLNSAQTLTKADAEEVLVHELVAHLAEQQKFAAPIQRLLAKVRGMLRSLFGFIYSPEFNNNELLTLVFKAKEQLKTPPPKDKVTRPENDALFFSRSRAQGTPADTASTSNQMSADEALA

-3847 LYGAPV
+3847 LYGVPV

-3866 AMLTLRQMGEVST
+3866 AMLTLRQMGEVSA
-3879 VIDKPLGK
+3879 VINKPLGK

-3911 KIAEDLSDWAKANPK
+3911 KIADDLSDWAKANQK

-3952 EEDLKESIAKQERIL
+3952 EEELKESIAKQERIL

-3980 AWKTLQEERELL
+3980 AWKILQEERELL

-4143 KANMHTP
+4143 QANMHTP

-4180 GVAGFSQDAVRA
+4180 GVVGFSQDAVRA

-4206 LDHMDILDNHLDS
+4206 LDHMDILDNHLDN

-4272 AAALVNLTQNLQ
+4272 AAALVNLTQSLQ

-4499 ITTAIDAAQEIVGDD
+4499 ITTAIEAAQEIVGDD

-4583 LGGIGVSWAQGLSDI
+4583 IGGIGVSWAQGLSDI

-4612 KAIKDVLKTARYIN
+4612 KAIKDVLKTVRYIN

-4636 EIVSDLTAFELLG
+4636 EIVSNLTAFELLG

-4716 RNPITTEGLQQSIK
+4716 RNPITTESLRLSLKVRARKRSI
-4730 TRQRNLS
+4730 T
-4737 KMQNGIQVNPKL
+4737 QNGVQVNPKMNS
-4749 ERLVAEYDFF
+4749 LVMQYDYF

>member
-1 MQDKKLLGDELSP
+1 MQDKKLLGDELSL

-69 ELSENFLGVGESFRD
+69 ELSENFLGVGEGFRD

-91 YLQES
+91 SLQES
-96 MTQDGRDALNS
+96 MTQDGREALNS

-178 AVADKAIS
+178 AVADKTIS
-186 RMAATGAGATGVGT
+186 RMAATSAGATGVGT

-260 ASLQMSTDPTAVAAS
+260 ASLQMSTDSTAVAAS

-294 KKGMVAGA
+294 KKGVVAGA

-323 RNQVT
+323 RNQVI

-351 IGGALGGPIGAVGG
+351 IGGALGGPLGAVGG
-365 YRAKGQPT
+365 YRAKGQLT
-373 ENTPAQTNPQNVSDT
+373 ENTPTQTNPQNVSDT

-409 APAQTAAMNAD
+409 APAQTASMNTVD
-420 EPVLNPQGQYDELL
+420 PTLNPQGQYDELL
-434 HGAQQRQADN
+434 QGAQQRQADN
-444 GRDAAI
+444 SRDAAI

-467 PERNAYQETIEMARA
+467 PERNAYQETIDMARA

-537 NQNRLDMAKREK
+537 NQIRLDMAKREK

-562 LDDTVSS
+562 LDDTVNS

-601 ARRYPQPEKE
+601 ARRYPQPEKA
-611 KATGDQDDGLAQFKS
+611 KITGDQDDGLARFKS

-634 LAAIEAKA
+634 QAAIEAKA
-642 QESKNVA
+642 QESKNAA

-715 PVSSFVERPNSMK
+715 PLSSFVDRPNSMK

-863 MAHSVRN
+863 IAHSVRN
-870 LANKFVGKTAA
+870 LANQFVGKTAA
-881 MMNAAALKREANA
+881 MMNAAAIKEEASTQSVRSLDEPNIIRQAKAVIREVIDNNGGAKPKLKGVREAYRDKGFTA
-894 PSTQV
+894 KALQEALGDKSLADFEREQK
-899 QDENASTDKLSDE
+899 ESYTDKLS
-912 DEGYVGKLRQTFRTS
+912 
-927 TTGANAIN
+927 
-935 RGVFPNQKP
+935 
-944 YESLDDFIT
+944 
-953 SVSASIFHGAH
+953 
-964 GREWRKHNDKVTPRE
+964 
-979 LELGKVGYA
+979 
-988 RYLEE
+988 
-993 GGKPFEEANADAVD
+993 
-1007 TNTEPDIVQQA
+1007 
-1018 KELIREMV
+1018 
-1026 EKTGGSLK
+1026 
-1034 GIRNAY
+1034 
-1040 RTKGFTASDLQ
+1040 
-1051 KALGGQ
+1051 
-1057 DVSQFEREVKQALL
+1057 
-1071 ASPEVSKSDE
+1071 
-1081 LSSNDKANRWQKPY
+1081 
-1095 STQVKYDSVGRVVIT
+1095 
-1110 DSNYDF
+1110 
-1116 FQLTIAKDDGYAIAY
+1116 
-1131 LEVFDNPDSIAG
+1131 
-1143 SGAVTRAYLEGLRDA
+1143 
-1158 KSRDIGWRSDTIMS
+1158 
-1172 DSTEKMYE
+1172 
-1180 RLIRMGVPFRFD
+1180 
-1192 GWKYVIDAPE
+1192 
-1202 LTKVGIGNI
+1202 
-1211 IKSMGDYPNQKP
+1211 
-1223 TQNVKNKTSIENIQ
+1223 
-1237 NELREEIDNNRQL
+1237 
-1250 GADNAP
+1250 
-1256 VFNNRYLQKMW
+1256 
-1267 GWEKNNRS
+1267 
-1275 FLSMQRVA
+1275 
-1283 QDRYLLENSI
+1283 
-1293 TEMMMG
+1293 
-1299 LPADSE
+1299 
-1305 ITLSGDELNLIQ
+1305 
-1317 RSISDALSSIRYVND
+1317 ALSEPSIHSGQEVP
-1332 DYVRAFERLKSE
+1332 LQSK
-1344 LENLSITVQTDQKYG
+1344 
-1359 GLFDKA
+1359 
-1365 KMKIKIGDI
+1365 GDI
-1374 GNIEAERVSISSFS
+1374 DHGNE
-1388 STTFSYNGGASN
+1388 TSN
-1400 IGLSSSFRAVINDL
+1400 
-1414 VASHRSGAEK
+1414 
-1424 SATNGRKPL
+1424 
-1433 NSEVD
+1433 
-1438 FKRFERVETAEGDLL
+1438 TARLD
-1453 EILGQITHGTSD
+1453 
-1465 DALVTVGVNPDTLGS
+1465 
-1480 SKRRVSVGE
+1480 
-1489 LRTLRQNNSNP
+1489 
-1500 TQSDLQLNQAIKGDS
+1500 
-1515 TNDNRGTTESQS
+1515 
-1527 NERSARQSEV
+1527 ERSSPQSEV

-1559 GRRANEPESALLDS
+1559 GRRANESRRTLPDS
-1573 GERSVSRDA
+1573 TERSVSRDA
-1582 IERLALDEVDN
+1582 IERLALDEVEN

-1648 TSKSQQ
+1648 TSKAQQ

-1718 WQPSEMR
+1718 WQPSDMR

-1940 QGQDLALTPETKD
+1940 QGQDLALTPEIKD

-2004 DGWLMSRARHFVE
+2004 DGWRLDLARHYVE

-2024 QQFADN
+2024 QRLVDD

-2039 SDFTGSKLKE
+2039 SDFSGVKYKAA
-2049 SAVKAVLAYLTGQQ
+2049 AVQAALDYLAGKQT
-2063 SKNQALSALDDAI
+2063 SEQALKTLGDSI
-2076 DNTRLGPNKFR
+2076 EQTRLGENNYR
-2087 KLKAMLTIRNSA
+2087 KVKAILTIRNSA

-2112 IERLRQRL
+2112 IELLRQRL

-2153 TGIEAGLDNVSD
+2153 TGIEAGLDNVSE

-2307 GYKATVNVNR
+2307 GYKATVTVNR

-2403 IADNFNERINTHVN
+2403 VADNFNERINTHVN

-2536 VLMGHSHLRAMPN
+2536 VLMGHSHLRALPN

-2673 GGVTFMTGT
+2673 GGVTFMSGT

-2827 KEERIAYAKIDNPLW
+2827 KEERTAYAKIDNPLW

-2895 MGTPAKY
+2895 METPAKY
-2902 AIATVKS
+2902 AVATVES
-2909 DLKSLAETVLGKGKA
+2909 DLKNLAETVLGKGKA

-2958 GEIDADQY
+2958 GEMDADQY

-3200 LETLRKADITEF
+3200 LETLRQADITEF
-3212 DAEAFTELYRDAQ
+3212 DAQAFTTLYRDAQ

-3269 DDEYSIELNKAII
+3269 DDEYSIELNKSII
-3282 QPAIAAIEQ
+3282 QPAIAAVEQ

-3349 QSPKLMNALHLNAIA
+3349 QSPKLMSALHLNAIA

-3410 LWLSVEASMAD
+3410 LWLSIEASMAD

-3494 HLLLSH
+3494 HFLLSH

-3555 GDSSTIMFS
+3555 GDSAASD
-3564 RSTVAGGVKGD
+3564 GV
-3575 AVSETRI
+3575 V
-3582 NRGLV
+3582 
-3587 ELWAANVMRDN
+3587 
-3598 PVISAAGKIVRVVSS
+3598 
-3613 ESELPDAVKQ
+3613 
-3623 EIDKD
+3623 
-3628 KSHNTIKG
+3628 
-3636 VLYGKQV
+3636 
-3643 YIVADK
+3643 
-3649 HNDQGSIEQVLL
+3649 
-3661 HELAGHYGLR
+3661 
-3671 KLFGD
+3671 
-3676 NIKAELADIRT
+3676 
-3687 RLGGK
+3687 
-3692 SGVLKLAKKFNVNLA
+3692 
-3707 HYATDYDSRMKSG
+3707 
-3720 ELTPEQVDDLLFDEL
+3720 
-3735 LAHVSE
+3735 
-3741 MPRMAKPL
+3741 
-3749 ERMWQ
+3749 
-3754 KIRQYLHKLGFT
+3754 
-3766 ATAGYTSA
+3766 
-3774 DLLDLIQ
+3774 
-3781 AIRNNLIENPDPDGT
+3781 
-3796 GPSPKRKSKPNESRE
+3796 
-3811 DAAEILFSRTAKA
+3811 LFSRTSTNAGRTGVKTGKIAGGITVKRSTIDAVTRTALGKLGLKDFTLRFETVDTEADLPDYVKTAIAKNDAQGEVFGLYDTKEHKVWLVAEKHNYASEVEETIFHEVAGHVGLARLLKEGKA
-3824 QGMSADEALA
+3824 QPDMNTLALRLGGIKGIQRLAEKNGMDLAPYLNSAQTLTKADAEKILVQELVAHLAEQQKFATPIQRLLAKVRAMLRSLFGFIYSPEFNNNELLTLVFKAKEQLKAPPPKDKVTRPENNALFFSRSRSQGVPAYTASTSNQMSADEALA

-3911 KIAEDLSDWAKANPK
+3911 KMAEDLSDWAKANPK

-3952 EEDLKESIAKQERIL
+3952 EEELKESIAKQERIL

-4061 RHERA
+4061 RHEHA

-4143 KANMHTP
+4143 QANMHTP

-4206 LDHMDILDNHLDS
+4206 LGHMDILDNHLDS

-4316 RNRPKGQGVLG
+4316 RNRPKGQGILG

-4396 YRLAMKKHGDHEKAI
+4396 YRLAMKKYGDHEKAI

-4499 ITTAIDAAQEIVGDD
+4499 ITTAIDAAQEIAGDD

-4519 AETELKRMLAEAF
+4519 TETELKRMLAEAF

-4583 LGGIGVSWAQGLSDI
+4583 IGGIGVSWAQGLAEI

-4672 ETFIVKRRQSLMNA
+4672 EIFIVKRRQSLMNA

-4697 AMKSVMVKIRKFN
+4697 AMKAMMVKIHKFN

-4716 RNPITTEGLQQSIK
+4716 RNPITSEILRQSLKVRARKRLI
-4730 TRQRNLS
+4730 T
-4737 KMQNGIQVNPKL
+4737 QNGVQVNPKMNS
-4749 ERLVAEYDFF
+4749 LVMQYDYF

>member
-69 ELSENFLGVGESFRD
+69 ELSENFLGVGEGFRD

-91 YLQES
+91 SLQES

-107 RLFEENE
+107 RIFEENE

-224 SEYFQQSLLRLADDP
+224 SDYFQQSLLRLADDP

-260 ASLQMSTDPTAVAAS
+260 ASLQMSADPTAVAAS

-294 KKGMVAGA
+294 KKGVVAGA

-323 RNQVT
+323 RNQIT

-351 IGGALGGPIGAVGG
+351 IGGALGGPLGAVGG

-394 EQAADEAQAMPNNGD
+394 EQAAEDAQAMPNNGD
-409 APAQTAAMNAD
+409 VPAQTAAMNAVD
-420 EPVLNPQGQYDELL
+420 PTLNPQGQYDELL
-434 HGAQQRQADN
+434 QGAQQRQADN

-450 RSRFAQS
+450 RARFAQS

-537 NQNRLDMAKREK
+537 NQNSLDMAKREK

-562 LDDTVSS
+562 LDDTLSS

-588 KPELLERMVELEY
+588 KPELLESMVELEY
-601 ARRYPQPEKE
+601 ARRYPQPEKA
-611 KATGDQDDGLAQFKS
+611 KAIGDQDNGLARFKS

-634 LAAIEAKA
+634 QAAIEAKA
-642 QESKNVA
+642 QESKNAA

-660 RPASPDENPA
+660 RPASPGENRA

-699 SERQADLD
+699 SERQIDLD

-715 PVSSFVERPNSMK
+715 PVSSFMDRPNSMK

-761 KGFDTDAVLAE
+761 KGFDSDAVLAE

-881 MMNAAALKREANA
+881 MMNAAALKKEA
-894 PSTQV
+894 STQ
-899 QDENASTDKLSDE
+899 S
-912 DEGYVGKLRQTFRTS
+912 VG
-927 TTGANAIN
+927 
-935 RGVFPNQKP
+935 
-944 YESLDDFIT
+944 SLD
-953 SVSASIFHGAH
+953 
-964 GREWRKHNDKVTPRE
+964 
-979 LELGKVGYA
+979 
-988 RYLEE
+988 
-993 GGKPFEEANADAVD
+993 
-1007 TNTEPDIVQQA
+1007 EPDIIQQA
-1018 KELIREMV
+1018 KAVIREV
-1026 EKTGGSLK
+1026 IDNNGGYKPKLK
-1034 GIRNAY
+1034 GVREAY
-1040 RTKGFTASDLQ
+1040 RDKGFTA
-1051 KALGGQ
+1051 KALQEALG
-1057 DVSQFEREVKQALL
+1057 DKSLADFERE
-1071 ASPEVSKSDE
+1071 
-1081 LSSNDKANRWQKPY
+1081 QKERY
-1095 STQVKYDSVGRVVIT
+1095 T
-1110 DSNYDF
+1110 
-1116 FQLTIAKDDGYAIAY
+1116 
-1131 LEVFDNPDSIAG
+1131 
-1143 SGAVTRAYLEGLRDA
+1143 
-1158 KSRDIGWRSDTIMS
+1158 
-1172 DSTEKMYE
+1172 E
-1180 RLIRMGVPFRFD
+1180 RL
-1192 GWKYVIDAPE
+1192 
-1202 LTKVGIGNI
+1202 
-1211 IKSMGDYPNQKP
+1211 S
-1223 TQNVKNKTSIENIQ
+1223 
-1237 NELREEIDNNRQL
+1237 
-1250 GADNAP
+1250 
-1256 VFNNRYLQKMW
+1256 
-1267 GWEKNNRS
+1267 
-1275 FLSMQRVA
+1275 
-1283 QDRYLLENSI
+1283 
-1293 TEMMMG
+1293 
-1299 LPADSE
+1299 
-1305 ITLSGDELNLIQ
+1305 
-1317 RSISDALSSIRYVND
+1317 ALSEPSIHSGQEVP
-1332 DYVRAFERLKSE
+1332 LQSK
-1344 LENLSITVQTDQKYG
+1344 
-1359 GLFDKA
+1359 
-1365 KMKIKIGDI
+1365 GDI
-1374 GNIEAERVSISSFS
+1374 DHGNE
-1388 STTFSYNGGASN
+1388 TSN
-1400 IGLSSSFRAVINDL
+1400 
-1414 VASHRSGAEK
+1414 
-1424 SATNGRKPL
+1424 
-1433 NSEVD
+1433 
-1438 FKRFERVETAEGDLL
+1438 TARLD
-1453 EILGQITHGTSD
+1453 
-1465 DALVTVGVNPDTLGS
+1465 
-1480 SKRRVSVGE
+1480 
-1489 LRTLRQNNSNP
+1489 
-1500 TQSDLQLNQAIKGDS
+1500 
-1515 TNDNRGTTESQS
+1515 
-1527 NERSARQSEV
+1527 ERSSPQSEV

-1559 GRRANEPESALLDS
+1559 GRRANESRRTLPDS
-1573 GERSVSRDA
+1573 TERSVSRDA

-1718 WQPSEMR
+1718 WQPSDMR

-1835 DFVGAVRLPNTAFKS
+1835 DFVGAVRLSNTAFKS

-1901 GEVAQGTMYRG
+1901 GEVAQGKMYRG
-1912 DENESTVNPVS
+1912 DESESTVNPVS

-1979 MRRGDDHPTNGAQ
+1979 MRRGDDHPTKGAQ

-2049 SAVKAVLAYLTGQQ
+2049 SAVKAVLAYLNGQQ
-2063 SKNQALSALDDAI
+2063 SKNQTLNALDDAI

-2147 NLLDGD
+2147 SLLDGD
-2153 TGIEAGLDNVSD
+2153 TGIEAGLDSVSD

-2251 GNVKAKYQAAK
+2251 GNVKVKYQAAK

-2317 HIGAISVLGE
+2317 HIGAISVMGE
-2327 AGGTLSALGSQF
+2327 AGGSLSALGSQF

-2608 KNADQIGFS
+2608 KNADQIGFT

-2864 PTGKV
+2864 STGKV

-2909 DLKSLAETVLGKGKA
+2909 DLKNLAETVLGKGKA

-3054 HHMDAPWR
+3054 HHMDAPWH

-3200 LETLRKADITEF
+3200 LETLRQADITEF
-3212 DAEAFTELYRDAQ
+3212 DAQAFTTLYRDAQ

-3282 QPAIAAIEQ
+3282 QPAIAAVEQ

-3436 DRETLRKVKRSTFD
+3436 DREKLRKVKRSTFD

-3555 GDSSTIMFS
+3555 GDSAASD
-3564 RSTVAGGVKGD
+3564 GV
-3575 AVSETRI
+3575 V
-3582 NRGLV
+3582 
-3587 ELWAANVMRDN
+3587 
-3598 PVISAAGKIVRVVSS
+3598 
-3613 ESELPDAVKQ
+3613 
-3623 EIDKD
+3623 
-3628 KSHNTIKG
+3628 
-3636 VLYGKQV
+3636 
-3643 YIVADK
+3643 
-3649 HNDQGSIEQVLL
+3649 
-3661 HELAGHYGLR
+3661 
-3671 KLFGD
+3671 
-3676 NIKAELADIRT
+3676 
-3687 RLGGK
+3687 
-3692 SGVLKLAKKFNVNLA
+3692 
-3707 HYATDYDSRMKSG
+3707 
-3720 ELTPEQVDDLLFDEL
+3720 
-3735 LAHVSE
+3735 
-3741 MPRMAKPL
+3741 
-3749 ERMWQ
+3749 
-3754 KIRQYLHKLGFT
+3754 
-3766 ATAGYTSA
+3766 
-3774 DLLDLIQ
+3774 
-3781 AIRNNLIENPDPDGT
+3781 
-3796 GPSPKRKSKPNESRE
+3796 
-3811 DAAEILFSRTAKA
+3811 LFSRTSTNAGRTGVKTGKIAGGITVKRSTIDALTRTALGKLGLKDFTLRFETVDTEADLPDYVKTAIAKNDAQGEVYGLYDTKEHKVWLVAEKHNYASEVEETIFHEVAGHVGLARLLKEGKA
-3824 QGMSADEALA
+3824 QPDMNTLALRLGGIKGIQRFAEQNGVDLTPYLNSAQTLTKVEAEAVLVHELVAHLAEQKKFATPIQRLLAKVRGMLRSLFGFIYSPEFNNNELLTLVFKAKEQLKTPPPKDKVTRPENDALFFSRSRAQGTPADTASTSNQMSADEALA
-3834 QKQNALVSKIKQA
+3834 QKQSALVHKIKQA

-3911 KIAEDLSDWAKANPK
+3911 KIAEGLSDWAKANQK

-4076 HGDYWIDFADENGER
+4076 HGDYWVDFADENGER

-4143 KANMHTP
+4143 QANMHTP

-4219 IQKYVHELPNNV
+4219 IQKYVQELPNNV

-4368 TWNKAMNI
+4368 TWNKAMNM

-4487 FIGGAGALPLWA
+4487 FIGGTGALPLWA
-4499 ITTAIDAAQEIVGDD
+4499 ITTAIEAAQEIVGDD

-4532 GKENAALIWH
+4532 GKDNAALIWH

-4583 LGGIGVSWAQGLSDI
+4583 LGGIGVSWAQGLADI

-4697 AMKSVMVKIRKFN
+4697 AMKAMMVKIRKFN

-4716 RNPITTEGLQQSIK
+4716 RNPITTESLRLSLKVRARKRSI
-4730 TRQRNLS
+4730 T
-4737 KMQNGIQVNPKL
+4737 QNGVQVNPKMNS
-4749 ERLVAEYDFF
+4749 LVMQYDYF

>member
-1 MQDKKLLGDELSP
+1 MQDKKLLGYELSP
-14 KSTINASTDMSQ
+14 KSTINATTDMSQ

-107 RLFEENE
+107 RIFEENE

-156 VALRSTITKSMLKK
+156 VALRTTITKSMLKK

-186 RMAATGAGATGVGT
+186 RIASTGAGATGVGI

-224 SEYFQQSLLRLADDP
+224 SQYFQQALLRLSDDP
-239 QYQGMSATELFDLA
+239 KNQGMSATELFDLA

-260 ASLQMSTDPTAVAAS
+260 ASLQMSTDSTAVTAS
-275 VAGAMGDKY
+275 IAGAMGDKY
-284 LFGAL
+284 LFDAL
-289 LGKMG
+289 LGKMA
-294 KKGMVAGA
+294 KKGLVAGA

-351 IGGALGGPIGAVGG
+351 IGGALGGPLGAVGG

-373 ENTPAQTNPQNVSDT
+373 ENQPAQTNPKNVSDT

-394 EQAADEAQAMPNNGD
+394 EQAAEDAQAMPNNGD
-409 APAQTAAMNAD
+409 APAQTAAMNAVD
-420 EPVLNPQGQYDELL
+420 PTLNPQGQYDELL
-434 HGAQQRQADN
+434 QGAQLRQADN

-467 PERNAYQETIEMARA
+467 PERNAYQETIDMARA

-611 KATGDQDDGLAQFKS
+611 KATGDQDDGLVQFKS

-634 LAAIEAKA
+634 QAAIEAKA
-642 QESKNVA
+642 QESKNA
-649 QLAAAQRERDS
+649 AKLAAAQRERDS

-691 NQKGQAQA
+691 NQKGQALA

-749 MSKRLRKRLSRA
+749 MSKRLRKRLGRA

-870 LANKFVGKTAA
+870 LANQFVGKTAA
-881 MMNAAALKREANA
+881 MMNAAALKKEASTQSVGSLDEPDIIRQAKAVIREVIDNNGGAKPKLKGVREAYRDKGFTA
-894 PSTQV
+894 KALQEALGDKSLADFEREQK
-899 QDENASTDKLSDE
+899 ESYTDKLS
-912 DEGYVGKLRQTFRTS
+912 
-927 TTGANAIN
+927 
-935 RGVFPNQKP
+935 
-944 YESLDDFIT
+944 
-953 SVSASIFHGAH
+953 
-964 GREWRKHNDKVTPRE
+964 
-979 LELGKVGYA
+979 
-988 RYLEE
+988 
-993 GGKPFEEANADAVD
+993 
-1007 TNTEPDIVQQA
+1007 
-1018 KELIREMV
+1018 
-1026 EKTGGSLK
+1026 
-1034 GIRNAY
+1034 
-1040 RTKGFTASDLQ
+1040 
-1051 KALGGQ
+1051 
-1057 DVSQFEREVKQALL
+1057 
-1071 ASPEVSKSDE
+1071 
-1081 LSSNDKANRWQKPY
+1081 
-1095 STQVKYDSVGRVVIT
+1095 
-1110 DSNYDF
+1110 
-1116 FQLTIAKDDGYAIAY
+1116 
-1131 LEVFDNPDSIAG
+1131 
-1143 SGAVTRAYLEGLRDA
+1143 
-1158 KSRDIGWRSDTIMS
+1158 
-1172 DSTEKMYE
+1172 
-1180 RLIRMGVPFRFD
+1180 
-1192 GWKYVIDAPE
+1192 
-1202 LTKVGIGNI
+1202 
-1211 IKSMGDYPNQKP
+1211 
-1223 TQNVKNKTSIENIQ
+1223 
-1237 NELREEIDNNRQL
+1237 
-1250 GADNAP
+1250 
-1256 VFNNRYLQKMW
+1256 
-1267 GWEKNNRS
+1267 
-1275 FLSMQRVA
+1275 
-1283 QDRYLLENSI
+1283 
-1293 TEMMMG
+1293 
-1299 LPADSE
+1299 
-1305 ITLSGDELNLIQ
+1305 
-1317 RSISDALSSIRYVND
+1317 ALSEPSIHSGQEVP
-1332 DYVRAFERLKSE
+1332 LQSK
-1344 LENLSITVQTDQKYG
+1344 
-1359 GLFDKA
+1359 
-1365 KMKIKIGDI
+1365 GDI
-1374 GNIEAERVSISSFS
+1374 DHGNE
-1388 STTFSYNGGASN
+1388 TSN
-1400 IGLSSSFRAVINDL
+1400 
-1414 VASHRSGAEK
+1414 
-1424 SATNGRKPL
+1424 
-1433 NSEVD
+1433 
-1438 FKRFERVETAEGDLL
+1438 TARLD
-1453 EILGQITHGTSD
+1453 
-1465 DALVTVGVNPDTLGS
+1465 
-1480 SKRRVSVGE
+1480 
-1489 LRTLRQNNSNP
+1489 
-1500 TQSDLQLNQAIKGDS
+1500 
-1515 TNDNRGTTESQS
+1515 
-1527 NERSARQSEV
+1527 ERSSPQSEV

-1559 GRRANEPESALLDS
+1559 GRRANESRRTLPDS
-1573 GERSVSRDA
+1573 TERSVSRDA

-1648 TSKSQQ
+1648 TSKAQQ

-1718 WQPSEMR
+1718 WQPSDMR

-1953 AIAGEVMLAESDL
+1953 AIAGEVMLEESDL

-1979 MRRGDDHPTNGAQ
+1979 MRRGDDHPTKGAQ

-2063 SKNQALSALDDAI
+2063 SKNQALNALDDSI

-2099 LALLRAEKTGAGD
+2099 LALLRAEKTGAGE

-2135 KNSKPATLTESL
+2135 KNSKPTTLTESL

-2153 TGIEAGLDNVSD
+2153 TGIEAGLDSVSD

-2183 KRPESASNVS
+2183 KHPESASNVA

-2218 HDEVLAKLTEG
+2218 YDEVLAKLTEG

-2273 EAVLPEDKTPEQVKP
+2273 EAVIPEDKTPEQVKP

-2317 HIGAISVLGE
+2317 HIGSISVLGE
-2327 AGGTLSALGSQF
+2327 AGGSLSALGSQF

-2582 GATVKQIEDSISRLQ
+2582 GATVKQIEDSISRLK

-2608 KNADQIGFS
+2608 KNADQIGFT

-2827 KEERIAYAKIDNPLW
+2827 KEERTAYAKIDNPLW

-3088 KPEDFEVEL
+3088 KPEGFEVEL

-3200 LETLRKADITEF
+3200 LETLRQADITEF
-3212 DAEAFTELYRDAQ
+3212 DAQAFTELYRDAQ

-3282 QPAIAAIEQ
+3282 QPAIAAVEQ

-3307 VMDVDYFTHEGTK
+3307 VMDVDYFTHEGSK

-3349 QSPKLMNALHLNAIA
+3349 QSPKLMSALHLNAIA

-3398 LKQELDEAKSRN
+3398 LKQEVEEAKSRN

-3555 GDSSTIMFS
+3555 
-3564 RSTVAGGVKGD
+3564 
-3575 AVSETRI
+3575 
-3582 NRGLV
+3582 
-3587 ELWAANVMRDN
+3587 RD
-3598 PVISAAGKIVRVVSS
+3598 SAASDGVV
-3613 ESELPDAVKQ
+3613 
-3623 EIDKD
+3623 
-3628 KSHNTIKG
+3628 
-3636 VLYGKQV
+3636 
-3643 YIVADK
+3643 
-3649 HNDQGSIEQVLL
+3649 
-3661 HELAGHYGLR
+3661 
-3671 KLFGD
+3671 
-3676 NIKAELADIRT
+3676 
-3687 RLGGK
+3687 
-3692 SGVLKLAKKFNVNLA
+3692 
-3707 HYATDYDSRMKSG
+3707 
-3720 ELTPEQVDDLLFDEL
+3720 
-3735 LAHVSE
+3735 
-3741 MPRMAKPL
+3741 
-3749 ERMWQ
+3749 
-3754 KIRQYLHKLGFT
+3754 
-3766 ATAGYTSA
+3766 
-3774 DLLDLIQ
+3774 
-3781 AIRNNLIENPDPDGT
+3781 
-3796 GPSPKRKSKPNESRE
+3796 
-3811 DAAEILFSRTAKA
+3811 LFSRTSTNAGRTGVKTGKIAGGITVKRSTIDAVTRTALGKLGLKNFTLRFETVDTEADLPDYVKTAIAKNDAQGEVYGLYDTKEHKVWLVAEKHNYASEVEETIFHEVAGHVGLARLLKEGKA
-3824 QGMSADEALA
+3824 QPDMNTLALRLGGIKGIQRLAEKNGVDLAPYLNSAQTLTKADAEEILVQELVAHLAEQQKFATPIQRLLAKVRAMLRSLFGFIYSPEFNNNELLTLVFKAKEQLKAPPPKDKVTRPENNTLFFSRSRSQGVPADTASTSNQMSADEALA

-3847 LYGAPV
+3847 LYGVPV

-3911 KIAEDLSDWAKANPK
+3911 KIADDLSDWAKANQK

-3952 EEDLKESIAKQERIL
+3952 EEELKESIAKQERIL

-4143 KANMHTP
+4143 QANMHTP

-4296 AESSKMMS
+4296 AESSRMMS

-4332 GEKEAMRRAV
+4332 SEKEAMRRAV

-4411 ADAIKDTWD
+4411 ADAIKDTWN

-4442 LQFKQYSQNMTYYL
+4442 LQFKQYSQNMSYYL
-4456 WANLAKALKGETPE
+4456 WANMIKALKGETPE
-4470 VKSMAR
+4470 VKAMAR
-4476 KQLLGTLASTF
+4476 TQLLGTLASTF

-4499 ITTAIDAAQEIVGDD
+4499 VTTAIDAAQEIVGDD

-4542 GALPSISGRIS
+4542 GTLPSISGRIS

-4649 QASGFAI
+4649 QASGFSI
-4656 GRANLQYDEN
+4656 GRSNLQYDEN

-4697 AMKSVMVKIRKFN
+4697 AMKAMMVKIRKFN

-4716 RNPITTEGLQQSIK
+4716 RNPITSEILRQSLKVRARKRSI
-4730 TRQRNLS
+4730 T
-4737 KMQNGIQVNPKL
+4737 QNGVQVNPKMNS
-4749 ERLVAEYDFF
+4749 LVMQYDYF

>member
-1 MQDKKLLGDELSP
+1 MQDKKLLGDELSL

-69 ELSENFLGVGESFRD
+69 ELSENFLGVGEGFRD

-107 RLFEENE
+107 RIFEENE

-253 KEETASY
+253 QEETASY

-294 KKGMVAGA
+294 KKGVVAGA

-365 YRAKGQPT
+365 YRAKEQPK
-373 ENTPAQTNPQNVSDT
+373 ENKRAQTNPQNDSDT

-394 EQAADEAQAMPNNGD
+394 EQAADD
-409 APAQTAAMNAD
+409 APAQTAAMNAVD
-420 EPVLNPQGQYDELL
+420 PTLSPQGQYDELL
-434 HGAQQRQADN
+434 QGAQQRQADN

-482 VDPTRAAEIEQF
+482 VDPIRAAEIEQF

-601 ARRYPQPEKE
+601 ARRYPQPEKA
-611 KATGDQDDGLAQFKS
+611 KVTGDQDDGLARFKS

-634 LAAIEAKA
+634 QAAIEAKA
-642 QESKNVA
+642 QESKNAA

-715 PVSSFVERPNSMK
+715 PLSSFVDRPNSMK

-863 MAHSVRN
+863 IAHSVRN
-870 LANKFVGKTAA
+870 LANQFVGKTAA
-881 MMNAAALKREANA
+881 MMNAAAIKEEASTQSVRSLDEPNIIRQAKAVIREVIDNNGGAKPKLKGVREAYRDKGFTA
-894 PSTQV
+894 KALQEALGDKSLADFEREQK
-899 QDENASTDKLSDE
+899 ESYTDKLS
-912 DEGYVGKLRQTFRTS
+912 
-927 TTGANAIN
+927 
-935 RGVFPNQKP
+935 
-944 YESLDDFIT
+944 
-953 SVSASIFHGAH
+953 
-964 GREWRKHNDKVTPRE
+964 
-979 LELGKVGYA
+979 
-988 RYLEE
+988 
-993 GGKPFEEANADAVD
+993 
-1007 TNTEPDIVQQA
+1007 
-1018 KELIREMV
+1018 
-1026 EKTGGSLK
+1026 
-1034 GIRNAY
+1034 
-1040 RTKGFTASDLQ
+1040 
-1051 KALGGQ
+1051 
-1057 DVSQFEREVKQALL
+1057 
-1071 ASPEVSKSDE
+1071 
-1081 LSSNDKANRWQKPY
+1081 
-1095 STQVKYDSVGRVVIT
+1095 
-1110 DSNYDF
+1110 
-1116 FQLTIAKDDGYAIAY
+1116 
-1131 LEVFDNPDSIAG
+1131 
-1143 SGAVTRAYLEGLRDA
+1143 
-1158 KSRDIGWRSDTIMS
+1158 
-1172 DSTEKMYE
+1172 
-1180 RLIRMGVPFRFD
+1180 
-1192 GWKYVIDAPE
+1192 
-1202 LTKVGIGNI
+1202 
-1211 IKSMGDYPNQKP
+1211 
-1223 TQNVKNKTSIENIQ
+1223 
-1237 NELREEIDNNRQL
+1237 
-1250 GADNAP
+1250 
-1256 VFNNRYLQKMW
+1256 
-1267 GWEKNNRS
+1267 
-1275 FLSMQRVA
+1275 
-1283 QDRYLLENSI
+1283 
-1293 TEMMMG
+1293 
-1299 LPADSE
+1299 
-1305 ITLSGDELNLIQ
+1305 
-1317 RSISDALSSIRYVND
+1317 ALSEPSIHSGQEVP
-1332 DYVRAFERLKSE
+1332 LQSK
-1344 LENLSITVQTDQKYG
+1344 
-1359 GLFDKA
+1359 
-1365 KMKIKIGDI
+1365 GDI
-1374 GNIEAERVSISSFS
+1374 DHGNE
-1388 STTFSYNGGASN
+1388 TSN
-1400 IGLSSSFRAVINDL
+1400 
-1414 VASHRSGAEK
+1414 
-1424 SATNGRKPL
+1424 
-1433 NSEVD
+1433 
-1438 FKRFERVETAEGDLL
+1438 TARLD
-1453 EILGQITHGTSD
+1453 
-1465 DALVTVGVNPDTLGS
+1465 
-1480 SKRRVSVGE
+1480 
-1489 LRTLRQNNSNP
+1489 
-1500 TQSDLQLNQAIKGDS
+1500 
-1515 TNDNRGTTESQS
+1515 
-1527 NERSARQSEV
+1527 ERSSPQSEV

-1559 GRRANEPESALLDS
+1559 GRRANESRRTLPDS
-1573 GERSVSRDA
+1573 TERSVSRDA
-1582 IERLALDEVDN
+1582 IERLALDEVEN

-1648 TSKSQQ
+1648 TSKAQQ

-1718 WQPSEMR
+1718 WQPSDMR

-1940 QGQDLALTPETKD
+1940 QGQDLALTPEIKD

-2004 DGWLMSRARHFVE
+2004 DGWRLDLARHYVE

-2024 QQFADN
+2024 QRLVDD

-2039 SDFTGSKLKE
+2039 SDFSGVKYKAA
-2049 SAVKAVLAYLTGQQ
+2049 AVQAALDYLAGKQT
-2063 SKNQALSALDDAI
+2063 SEQALKTLGDSI
-2076 DNTRLGPNKFR
+2076 DQTRLGENNYR
-2087 KLKAMLTIRNSA
+2087 KVKAILTIRNSA

-2112 IERLRQRL
+2112 IELLRQRL

-2153 TGIEAGLDNVSD
+2153 TGIEAGLDNVSE

-2307 GYKATVNVNR
+2307 GYKATVTVNR

-2403 IADNFNERINTHVN
+2403 VADNFNERINTHVN

-2608 KNADQIGFS
+2608 KNADQIGFT

-2703 KELKMS
+2703 KDLKMS

-2813 YLIARMEAFNQLKT
+2813 YLIARMEAFNQLKN

-3212 DAEAFTELYRDAQ
+3212 DAQAFTELYRDAQ

-3269 DDEYSIELNKAII
+3269 DDEYSIELNKSII

-3307 VMDVDYFTHEGTK
+3307 VMDVDYLTHEGTK

-3377 LQSLQSTLK
+3377 LQSLQSALK

-3555 GDSSTIMFS
+3555 
-3564 RSTVAGGVKGD
+3564 
-3575 AVSETRI
+3575 
-3582 NRGLV
+3582 
-3587 ELWAANVMRDN
+3587 RD
-3598 PVISAAGKIVRVVSS
+3598 SAASDGVV
-3613 ESELPDAVKQ
+3613 
-3623 EIDKD
+3623 
-3628 KSHNTIKG
+3628 
-3636 VLYGKQV
+3636 
-3643 YIVADK
+3643 
-3649 HNDQGSIEQVLL
+3649 
-3661 HELAGHYGLR
+3661 
-3671 KLFGD
+3671 
-3676 NIKAELADIRT
+3676 
-3687 RLGGK
+3687 
-3692 SGVLKLAKKFNVNLA
+3692 
-3707 HYATDYDSRMKSG
+3707 
-3720 ELTPEQVDDLLFDEL
+3720 
-3735 LAHVSE
+3735 
-3741 MPRMAKPL
+3741 
-3749 ERMWQ
+3749 
-3754 KIRQYLHKLGFT
+3754 
-3766 ATAGYTSA
+3766 
-3774 DLLDLIQ
+3774 
-3781 AIRNNLIENPDPDGT
+3781 
-3796 GPSPKRKSKPNESRE
+3796 
-3811 DAAEILFSRTAKA
+3811 LFSRTSTNAGRTGVKTGKIAGGITVKRSTIDAVTRTALGKLGLKDFMLRFETVDTEADLPDYVKTAIAKNDARGEVYGLYDTKEHKVWLVAEKHNYASEVEETIFHEVAGHVGLARLLKEGKA
-3824 QGMSADEALA
+3824 QPDMNILALRLGGIKGIQRLAEKNGVDLTPYLNSAQTLTKADAEEILVQELVAHLAEQQKFATPIQRLLAKVRAMLRSLFGFIYSPEFNNNELLTLVFKAKEQLKAPPPKDKVTRPENDALFFSRSRAQGTPADTASTSNQMSADEALA

-3847 LYGAPV
+3847 LYGVPV

-3866 AMLTLRQMGEVST
+3866 AMLTLRQMGEVSAE
-3879 VIDKPLGK
+3879 INKPLGK

-3911 KIAEDLSDWAKANPK
+3911 KIADDLSDWAKANQK

-3952 EEDLKESIAKQERIL
+3952 EEELKESIAKQERIL

-4272 AAALVNLTQNLQ
+4272 AAAMVNLTQNLQ

-4316 RNRPKGQGVLG
+4316 RNRPKGQGILG

-4470 VKSMAR
+4470 AKSMAR

-4499 ITTAIDAAQEIVGDD
+4499 ITTAIEAAQEIVGDD

-4583 LGGIGVSWAQGLSDI
+4583 IGGIGVSWAQGLADI

-4626 EGGVTTKNGD
+4626 EGGVNTKNGD

-4697 AMKSVMVKIRKFN
+4697 AMKSVMVKVRKFN

-4716 RNPITTEGLQQSIK
+4716 RNPITTESLRQSLKVRARKRSI
-4730 TRQRNLS
+4730 T
-4737 KMQNGIQVNPKL
+4737 QNGVPVNPKMNS
-4749 ERLVAEYDFF
+4749 LVVQYDYF

>member
-1 MQDKKLLGDELSP
+1 MQDKKLLGYELSP
-14 KSTINASTDMSQ
+14 KSTINATTDMSQ

-107 RLFEENE
+107 RIFEENE

-156 VALRSTITKSMLKK
+156 VALRTTITKSMLKK

-186 RMAATGAGATGVGT
+186 RIASTGAGATGVGI

-224 SEYFQQSLLRLADDP
+224 SQYFQQALLRLSDDP
-239 QYQGMSATELFDLA
+239 KNQGMSATELFDLA

-260 ASLQMSTDPTAVAAS
+260 ASLQISTDSTAVTAS
-275 VAGAMGDKY
+275 IAGAMGDKY
-284 LFGAL
+284 LFDAL
-289 LGKMG
+289 LGKMA
-294 KKGMVAGA
+294 KKGLVAGA

-351 IGGALGGPIGAVGG
+351 IGGALGGPLGAVGG

-373 ENTPAQTNPQNVSDT
+373 ENQPAQTNPKNVSDT

-394 EQAADEAQAMPNNGD
+394 EQAAEDAQAMPNNGD
-409 APAQTAAMNAD
+409 APAQTAAMNAVD
-420 EPVLNPQGQYDELL
+420 PTLNPQGQYDELL
-434 HGAQQRQADN
+434 QGAQLRQADN

-467 PERNAYQETIEMARA
+467 PERNAYQETIDMARA

-611 KATGDQDDGLAQFKS
+611 KATGDQDDGLVQFKS

-634 LAAIEAKA
+634 QAAIEAKA
-642 QESKNVA
+642 QESKNA
-649 QLAAAQRERDS
+649 AKLAAAQRERDS

-691 NQKGQAQA
+691 NQKGQALA

-749 MSKRLRKRLSRA
+749 MSKRLRKRLGRA

-870 LANKFVGKTAA
+870 LANQFVGKTAA
-881 MMNAAALKREANA
+881 MMNAAALKKEASTQSVGSLDEPDIIRQAKAVIREVIDNNGGAKPKLKGVREAYRDKGFTA
-894 PSTQV
+894 KALQEALGDKSLADFERDQK
-899 QDENASTDKLSDE
+899 ESYTDKLS
-912 DEGYVGKLRQTFRTS
+912 
-927 TTGANAIN
+927 
-935 RGVFPNQKP
+935 
-944 YESLDDFIT
+944 
-953 SVSASIFHGAH
+953 
-964 GREWRKHNDKVTPRE
+964 
-979 LELGKVGYA
+979 
-988 RYLEE
+988 
-993 GGKPFEEANADAVD
+993 
-1007 TNTEPDIVQQA
+1007 
-1018 KELIREMV
+1018 
-1026 EKTGGSLK
+1026 
-1034 GIRNAY
+1034 
-1040 RTKGFTASDLQ
+1040 
-1051 KALGGQ
+1051 
-1057 DVSQFEREVKQALL
+1057 
-1071 ASPEVSKSDE
+1071 
-1081 LSSNDKANRWQKPY
+1081 
-1095 STQVKYDSVGRVVIT
+1095 
-1110 DSNYDF
+1110 
-1116 FQLTIAKDDGYAIAY
+1116 
-1131 LEVFDNPDSIAG
+1131 
-1143 SGAVTRAYLEGLRDA
+1143 
-1158 KSRDIGWRSDTIMS
+1158 
-1172 DSTEKMYE
+1172 
-1180 RLIRMGVPFRFD
+1180 
-1192 GWKYVIDAPE
+1192 
-1202 LTKVGIGNI
+1202 
-1211 IKSMGDYPNQKP
+1211 
-1223 TQNVKNKTSIENIQ
+1223 
-1237 NELREEIDNNRQL
+1237 
-1250 GADNAP
+1250 
-1256 VFNNRYLQKMW
+1256 
-1267 GWEKNNRS
+1267 
-1275 FLSMQRVA
+1275 
-1283 QDRYLLENSI
+1283 
-1293 TEMMMG
+1293 
-1299 LPADSE
+1299 
-1305 ITLSGDELNLIQ
+1305 
-1317 RSISDALSSIRYVND
+1317 ALSEPSIHSGQEVP
-1332 DYVRAFERLKSE
+1332 LQSK
-1344 LENLSITVQTDQKYG
+1344 
-1359 GLFDKA
+1359 
-1365 KMKIKIGDI
+1365 GDI
-1374 GNIEAERVSISSFS
+1374 DHGNE
-1388 STTFSYNGGASN
+1388 TSN
-1400 IGLSSSFRAVINDL
+1400 
-1414 VASHRSGAEK
+1414 
-1424 SATNGRKPL
+1424 
-1433 NSEVD
+1433 
-1438 FKRFERVETAEGDLL
+1438 TARLD
-1453 EILGQITHGTSD
+1453 
-1465 DALVTVGVNPDTLGS
+1465 
-1480 SKRRVSVGE
+1480 
-1489 LRTLRQNNSNP
+1489 
-1500 TQSDLQLNQAIKGDS
+1500 
-1515 TNDNRGTTESQS
+1515 
-1527 NERSARQSEV
+1527 ERSSPQSEV

-1559 GRRANEPESALLDS
+1559 GRRANESRRTLPDS
-1573 GERSVSRDA
+1573 TERSVSRDA

-1648 TSKSQQ
+1648 TSKAQQ

-1718 WQPSEMR
+1718 WQPSDMR

-1782 DNKNPDISG
+1782 DNKSPDISG

-1850 NAGTEVTTD
+1850 NVGTEVTTD

-1866 KQGETAKNTVWTD
+1866 KQGETAKNTVWTA

-1912 DENESTVNPVS
+1912 DENESTVNPVP

-1979 MRRGDDHPTNGAQ
+1979 MRRGDDHPTKGAQ

-2039 SDFTGSKLKE
+2039 SDFTSSKLKE
-2049 SAVKAVLAYLTGQQ
+2049 SAVKAALAYLNGHQ

-2120 NVQYDEFAQAFATKG
+2120 NVQYDEFAKAFATKG

-2153 TGIEAGLDNVSD
+2153 TGIEAGLDSVSD

-2183 KRPESASNVS
+2183 KRPESASNVA

-2307 GYKATVNVNR
+2307 GYKAKVTVNR

-2582 GATVKQIEDSISRLQ
+2582 GATVKQIEDSISRLK

-2690 VYTMMYYLGHDTL
+2690 VYTMMYYLGYDTL
-2703 KELKMS
+2703 KDLKMS

-2769 QDVEAKNKATGENKA
+2769 QDVEAKNKATGENKV

-2804 TEAQREYND
+2804 TEAQRENND

-3025 VRRGEVRVLIGSSMK
+3025 FRRGEVRVLIGSSMK

-3200 LETLRKADITEF
+3200 LETLRQADITEF
-3212 DAEAFTELYRDAQ
+3212 DAQAFTELYRDAQ

-3282 QPAIAAIEQ
+3282 QPAIAAVEQ

-3307 VMDVDYFTHEGTK
+3307 VMDVDYFTHEGSK

-3349 QSPKLMNALHLNAIA
+3349 QSPKLMSALHLNAIA

-3398 LKQELDEAKSRN
+3398 LKQEVEEAKSRN

-3555 GDSSTIMFS
+3555 
-3564 RSTVAGGVKGD
+3564 
-3575 AVSETRI
+3575 
-3582 NRGLV
+3582 
-3587 ELWAANVMRDN
+3587 RD
-3598 PVISAAGKIVRVVSS
+3598 SAASDGVV
-3613 ESELPDAVKQ
+3613 
-3623 EIDKD
+3623 
-3628 KSHNTIKG
+3628 
-3636 VLYGKQV
+3636 
-3643 YIVADK
+3643 
-3649 HNDQGSIEQVLL
+3649 
-3661 HELAGHYGLR
+3661 
-3671 KLFGD
+3671 
-3676 NIKAELADIRT
+3676 
-3687 RLGGK
+3687 
-3692 SGVLKLAKKFNVNLA
+3692 
-3707 HYATDYDSRMKSG
+3707 
-3720 ELTPEQVDDLLFDEL
+3720 
-3735 LAHVSE
+3735 
-3741 MPRMAKPL
+3741 
-3749 ERMWQ
+3749 
-3754 KIRQYLHKLGFT
+3754 
-3766 ATAGYTSA
+3766 
-3774 DLLDLIQ
+3774 
-3781 AIRNNLIENPDPDGT
+3781 
-3796 GPSPKRKSKPNESRE
+3796 
-3811 DAAEILFSRTAKA
+3811 LFSRTSTNAGRTGVKTGKIAGGITVKRSTIDAVTRTALGKLGLKNFTLRFETVDTEADLPDYVKTAIAKNDAQGEVYGLYDTKEHKVWLVAEKHNYASEVEETIFHEVAGHVGLARLLKEGKA
-3824 QGMSADEALA
+3824 QPDMNTLALRLGGIKGIQRLAEKNGVDLAPYLNSAQTLTKADAEEILVQELVAHLAEQQKFATPIQRLLAKVRAMLRSLFGFIYSPEFNNNELLTLVFKAKEQLKAPPPKDKVTRPENNTLFFSRSRSQGVPADTASTSNQMSADEALA

-3847 LYGAPV
+3847 LYGVPV

-3911 KIAEDLSDWAKANPK
+3911 KIADDLSDWAKANQK

-3952 EEDLKESIAKQERIL
+3952 EEELKESIAKQERIL

-4076 HGDYWIDFADENGER
+4076 HGDYWVDFADENGER

-4143 KANMHTP
+4143 QANMHTP

-4332 GEKEAMRRAV
+4332 SEKEAMRRAV

-4411 ADAIKDTWD
+4411 ADAIKDTWN

-4442 LQFKQYSQNMTYYL
+4442 LQFKQYSQNMSYYL
-4456 WANLAKALKGETPE
+4456 WANMIKALKGETPE
-4470 VKSMAR
+4470 VKAMAR
-4476 KQLLGTLASTF
+4476 TQLLGTLASTF

-4499 ITTAIDAAQEIVGDD
+4499 VTTAIDAAQEIVGDD

-4542 GALPSISGRIS
+4542 GTLPSISGRIS

-4649 QASGFAI
+4649 QASGFSI
-4656 GRANLQYDEN
+4656 GRSNLQYDEN

-4697 AMKSVMVKIRKFN
+4697 AMKAMMVKIRKFN

-4716 RNPITTEGLQQSIK
+4716 RNPITSEILRQSLKVRARKRSI
-4730 TRQRNLS
+4730 T
-4737 KMQNGIQVNPKL
+4737 QNGVQVNPKMNS
-4749 ERLVAEYDFF
+4749 LVMQYDYF

>member
-69 ELSENFLGVGESFRD
+69 ELSENFLGVGEGFRD

-91 YLQES
+91 SLQES

-138 GSLAANFAG
+138 GSLAANFAS

-178 AVADKAIS
+178 AVADKTIS
-186 RMAATGAGATGVGT
+186 RMAATSAGATGVGT

-284 LFGAL
+284 LFDAL

-294 KKGMVAGA
+294 KKGIVAGA

-351 IGGALGGPIGAVGG
+351 IGGALGGPLGAVGG

-373 ENTPAQTNPQNVSDT
+373 ENQPAQTNPQNVSDT

-394 EQAADEAQAMPNNGD
+394 EQAAEDAQAMPHNGD

-434 HGAQQRQADN
+434 QGAQQRQADN

-482 VDPTRAAEIEQF
+482 VDPIRAAEIEQF

-537 NQNRLDMAKREK
+537 TQNRLDMAKREK

-626 ARFDRDTA
+626 ARFDRGTA

-642 QESKNVA
+642 QESKNAA

-789 RADYEANLP
+789 RAEYEANLP

-881 MMNAAALKREANA
+881 MMNAAALKEEA
-894 PSTQV
+894 STQSV
-899 QDENASTDKLSDE
+899 
-912 DEGYVGKLRQTFRTS
+912 R
-927 TTGANAIN
+927 
-935 RGVFPNQKP
+935 
-944 YESLDDFIT
+944 SLD
-953 SVSASIFHGAH
+953 
-964 GREWRKHNDKVTPRE
+964 
-979 LELGKVGYA
+979 
-988 RYLEE
+988 
-993 GGKPFEEANADAVD
+993 
-1007 TNTEPDIVQQA
+1007 EPDIIQQA
-1018 KELIREMV
+1018 KAVIREV
-1026 EKTGGSLK
+1026 IDNNGGAKPKLK
-1034 GIRNAY
+1034 GVREAY
-1040 RTKGFTASDLQ
+1040 RDKGFTA
-1051 KALGGQ
+1051 KALQEALG
-1057 DVSQFEREVKQALL
+1057 DKSLADFERE
-1071 ASPEVSKSDE
+1071 
-1081 LSSNDKANRWQKPY
+1081 QKESY
-1095 STQVKYDSVGRVVIT
+1095 T
-1110 DSNYDF
+1110 
-1116 FQLTIAKDDGYAIAY
+1116 
-1131 LEVFDNPDSIAG
+1131 
-1143 SGAVTRAYLEGLRDA
+1143 
-1158 KSRDIGWRSDTIMS
+1158 
-1172 DSTEKMYE
+1172 E
-1180 RLIRMGVPFRFD
+1180 RL
-1192 GWKYVIDAPE
+1192 
-1202 LTKVGIGNI
+1202 
-1211 IKSMGDYPNQKP
+1211 S
-1223 TQNVKNKTSIENIQ
+1223 
-1237 NELREEIDNNRQL
+1237 
-1250 GADNAP
+1250 
-1256 VFNNRYLQKMW
+1256 
-1267 GWEKNNRS
+1267 
-1275 FLSMQRVA
+1275 
-1283 QDRYLLENSI
+1283 
-1293 TEMMMG
+1293 
-1299 LPADSE
+1299 
-1305 ITLSGDELNLIQ
+1305 
-1317 RSISDALSSIRYVND
+1317 ALSEPSIHSGQEVP
-1332 DYVRAFERLKSE
+1332 LQSK
-1344 LENLSITVQTDQKYG
+1344 
-1359 GLFDKA
+1359 
-1365 KMKIKIGDI
+1365 GDI
-1374 GNIEAERVSISSFS
+1374 DHGNE
-1388 STTFSYNGGASN
+1388 TSN
-1400 IGLSSSFRAVINDL
+1400 
-1414 VASHRSGAEK
+1414 
-1424 SATNGRKPL
+1424 
-1433 NSEVD
+1433 
-1438 FKRFERVETAEGDLL
+1438 TARLD
-1453 EILGQITHGTSD
+1453 
-1465 DALVTVGVNPDTLGS
+1465 
-1480 SKRRVSVGE
+1480 
-1489 LRTLRQNNSNP
+1489 
-1500 TQSDLQLNQAIKGDS
+1500 
-1515 TNDNRGTTESQS
+1515 
-1527 NERSARQSEV
+1527 ERSSPQSEV

-1559 GRRANEPESALLDS
+1559 GRRANESRRTLPDS
-1573 GERSVSRDA
+1573 TERSVSRDA

-1616 TQSGMPA
+1616 SQSGMSA

-1648 TSKSQQ
+1648 TSKAQQ

-1718 WQPSEMR
+1718 WQPSDMR

-1753 VKGFQETPFKH
+1753 VKGFQETPFKN

-1866 KQGETAKNTVWTD
+1866 KQGETANNTVWTD
-1879 VDGEVNGFRVNQWFA
+1879 VGGEVNGFRVNQWFA

-1940 QGQDLALTPETKD
+1940 QEQDLALTPETKD

-2024 QQFADN
+2024 QQFTDN

-2063 SKNQALSALDDAI
+2063 SKNQALNALDDVI

-2099 LALLRAEKTGAGD
+2099 LALLRAEKTGVGD

-2120 NVQYDEFAQAFATKG
+2120 NVQYDEFAKAFATKG

-2147 NLLDGD
+2147 SLLDGD
-2153 TGIEAGLDNVSD
+2153 SGIEAGLDSVSD

-2183 KRPESASNVS
+2183 KRPESANNVS

-2218 HDEVLAKLTEG
+2218 NDEVLAKLTEG

-2273 EAVLPEDKTPEQVKP
+2273 EAVIPEDKTPEQVKP

-2327 AGGTLSALGSQF
+2327 AGGSLSALGSQF

-2495 FHKDILKLYPSAKV
+2495 FHKDILTLYPSAKV

-2564 LRSALE
+2564 LRRALE

-2608 KNADQIGFS
+2608 KNADQIGFT

-2813 YLIARMEAFNQLKT
+2813 YLIARMEAFNQLKN

-2958 GEIDADQY
+2958 GEMDADQY

-3212 DAEAFTELYRDAQ
+3212 DAEAFTTLYRDAQ

-3282 QPAIAAIEQ
+3282 QPAIAAVEQ

-3307 VMDVDYFTHEGTK
+3307 VMDVDYFTHERAK

-3528 AEAKARHEARQIEE
+3528 AEAKARQIEE
-3542 AKREIGSPVDEPS
+3542 AKREIGSQVDEPS
-3555 GDSSTIMFS
+3555 GDSAASD
-3564 RSTVAGGVKGD
+3564 GV
-3575 AVSETRI
+3575 V
-3582 NRGLV
+3582 
-3587 ELWAANVMRDN
+3587 
-3598 PVISAAGKIVRVVSS
+3598 
-3613 ESELPDAVKQ
+3613 
-3623 EIDKD
+3623 
-3628 KSHNTIKG
+3628 
-3636 VLYGKQV
+3636 
-3643 YIVADK
+3643 
-3649 HNDQGSIEQVLL
+3649 
-3661 HELAGHYGLR
+3661 
-3671 KLFGD
+3671 
-3676 NIKAELADIRT
+3676 
-3687 RLGGK
+3687 
-3692 SGVLKLAKKFNVNLA
+3692 
-3707 HYATDYDSRMKSG
+3707 
-3720 ELTPEQVDDLLFDEL
+3720 
-3735 LAHVSE
+3735 
-3741 MPRMAKPL
+3741 
-3749 ERMWQ
+3749 
-3754 KIRQYLHKLGFT
+3754 
-3766 ATAGYTSA
+3766 
-3774 DLLDLIQ
+3774 
-3781 AIRNNLIENPDPDGT
+3781 
-3796 GPSPKRKSKPNESRE
+3796 
-3811 DAAEILFSRTAKA
+3811 LFSRTSTNAGRTGVKTGKIAGGITVKRSAIDAVTRTALGKLGLKDFTLRFEMVDTEADLPDYVKTEIAKNDAQGEVYGLYDTKEHKVWLVAEKHNYASEVEETIFHEVAGHVGLARLLKEGKA
-3824 QGMSADEALA
+3824 QPDMNTLALRLGGIKGIQRLAEKNGVDLAPYLNSAQTLTKADAEEILVQELVAHLAEQQKFATPIQRLLAKVRAMLRSLFGFIYSPEFNNNELLTLVFKAKEQLKAPPPKDKVTRPENNTLFLSRSRAQGTPAYTASTSNQMSADEALA

-3911 KIAEDLSDWAKANPK
+3911 KMAEDLSDWAKANPK

-4128 KASLPFVADV
+4128 KTSLPFVADV

-4143 KANMHTP
+4143 KANMHTS

-4316 RNRPKGQGVLG
+4316 RNRPRGQGILG

-4499 ITTAIDAAQEIVGDD
+4499 ITTAIEAAQEIVGDD

-4583 LGGIGVSWAQGLSDI
+4583 IGGIGVSWAQGLADI

-4626 EGGVTTKNGD
+4626 EGGVNTKNGD

-4656 GRANLQYDEN
+4656 GRASLQYDEN

-4730 TRQRNLS
+4730 MRLRNIS
-4737 KMQNGIQVNPKL
+4737 KTQNGIRLNPKL
-4749 ERLVAEYDFF
+4749 ERLLAEYDFF

>member
-31 KGFQFEAPKAP
+31 KGFQFEAPKVP

-107 RLFEENE
+107 RIFEENE

-178 AVADKAIS
+178 SVADKAIS

-224 SEYFQQSLLRLADDP
+224 SEYFRQSLLRLADDP

-294 KKGMVAGA
+294 KKGVVAGA

-351 IGGALGGPIGAVGG
+351 IGGALGGPLGAVGG

-373 ENTPAQTNPQNVSDT
+373 ENQPAQTNPQNVSDT

-394 EQAADEAQAMPNNGD
+394 EQAAEDAQAMPNNGD
-409 APAQTAAMNAD
+409 APAQTAAMNAVD
-420 EPVLNPQGQYDELL
+420 PTLNPQGQYDELL
-434 HGAQQRQADN
+434 QGAQQRQADN
-444 GRDAAI
+444 GRDAAL
-450 RSRFAQS
+450 RTRFAQS

-467 PERNAYQETIEMARA
+467 SERNAYQETIEMARA
-482 VDPTRAAEIEQF
+482 VDPIRAAEIEQF

-504 ELTAQLE
+504 EWTAQLE

-601 ARRYPQPEKE
+601 ARRYPQPEKA
-611 KATGDQDDGLAQFKS
+611 KATGDQDDGLARFKS
-626 ARFDRDTA
+626 ARFERDTA
-634 LAAIEAKA
+634 QAAIEAKA
-642 QESKNVA
+642 QESKNAA

-670 WFGVHPESGERT
+670 WFGMYPESGERT

-699 SERQADLD
+699 SERQIDLD

-738 DFAGIAGKTSR
+738 DFAGIEGKTSR

-777 KRLAAYEEAARR
+777 KRLAAYEEAARS
-789 RADYEANLP
+789 RAEYEANLP

-837 LVDASPQGSVLELDG
+837 LVDASPQGSVLELDR

-881 MMNAAALKREANA
+881 MMNAAALKKEA
-894 PSTQV
+894 STQ
-899 QDENASTDKLSDE
+899 S
-912 DEGYVGKLRQTFRTS
+912 VG
-927 TTGANAIN
+927 
-935 RGVFPNQKP
+935 
-944 YESLDDFIT
+944 SLD
-953 SVSASIFHGAH
+953 
-964 GREWRKHNDKVTPRE
+964 
-979 LELGKVGYA
+979 
-988 RYLEE
+988 
-993 GGKPFEEANADAVD
+993 
-1007 TNTEPDIVQQA
+1007 EPDIIRQA
-1018 KELIREMV
+1018 KAVIREV
-1026 EKTGGSLK
+1026 IDNNGGAKPKLK
-1034 GIRNAY
+1034 GVREAY
-1040 RTKGFTASDLQ
+1040 RDKGFTA
-1051 KALGGQ
+1051 KALQEALG
-1057 DVSQFEREVKQALL
+1057 DKSLADFERE
-1071 ASPEVSKSDE
+1071 
-1081 LSSNDKANRWQKPY
+1081 QKESY
-1095 STQVKYDSVGRVVIT
+1095 T
-1110 DSNYDF
+1110 
-1116 FQLTIAKDDGYAIAY
+1116 
-1131 LEVFDNPDSIAG
+1131 
-1143 SGAVTRAYLEGLRDA
+1143 
-1158 KSRDIGWRSDTIMS
+1158 
-1172 DSTEKMYE
+1172 E
-1180 RLIRMGVPFRFD
+1180 RL
-1192 GWKYVIDAPE
+1192 
-1202 LTKVGIGNI
+1202 
-1211 IKSMGDYPNQKP
+1211 S
-1223 TQNVKNKTSIENIQ
+1223 
-1237 NELREEIDNNRQL
+1237 
-1250 GADNAP
+1250 
-1256 VFNNRYLQKMW
+1256 
-1267 GWEKNNRS
+1267 
-1275 FLSMQRVA
+1275 
-1283 QDRYLLENSI
+1283 
-1293 TEMMMG
+1293 
-1299 LPADSE
+1299 
-1305 ITLSGDELNLIQ
+1305 
-1317 RSISDALSSIRYVND
+1317 ALSEPSIHSGQEVP
-1332 DYVRAFERLKSE
+1332 LQSK
-1344 LENLSITVQTDQKYG
+1344 
-1359 GLFDKA
+1359 
-1365 KMKIKIGDI
+1365 GDI
-1374 GNIEAERVSISSFS
+1374 DHGNE
-1388 STTFSYNGGASN
+1388 TSN
-1400 IGLSSSFRAVINDL
+1400 
-1414 VASHRSGAEK
+1414 
-1424 SATNGRKPL
+1424 
-1433 NSEVD
+1433 
-1438 FKRFERVETAEGDLL
+1438 TARLD
-1453 EILGQITHGTSD
+1453 
-1465 DALVTVGVNPDTLGS
+1465 
-1480 SKRRVSVGE
+1480 
-1489 LRTLRQNNSNP
+1489 
-1500 TQSDLQLNQAIKGDS
+1500 
-1515 TNDNRGTTESQS
+1515 
-1527 NERSARQSEV
+1527 ERSSPQSEV

-1559 GRRANEPESALLDS
+1559 GRRANESRRTLPDS
-1573 GERSVSRDA
+1573 TERSVSRDA

-1616 TQSGMPA
+1616 SQSGMSA

-1648 TSKSQQ
+1648 TSKAQQ
-1654 AAHQELKTL
+1654 AAHQELTTL

-1718 WQPSEMR
+1718 WQPSDMR

-1879 VDGEVNGFRVNQWFA
+1879 VGGEVNGFRVNQWFA

-1901 GEVAQGTMYRG
+1901 GEVAQGKMYRG
-1912 DENESTVNPVS
+1912 DESESTVNPVS

-2063 SKNQALSALDDAI
+2063 SQNQALSALDDAI

-2087 KLKAMLTIRNSA
+2087 KLKAILTIRNSA

-2120 NVQYDEFAQAFATKG
+2120 SVQYDEFAKAFATKG

-2153 TGIEAGLDNVSD
+2153 TGIEAGLDSVSD

-2251 GNVKAKYQAAK
+2251 GNVKAKCQAAK

-2307 GYKATVNVNR
+2307 GYKAKVTVNR

-2570 EAKAEAK
+2570 EAKTEAK

-2703 KELKMS
+2703 KDLKMS

-2813 YLIARMEAFNQLKT
+2813 YLIARMEAFNQLKN
-2827 KEERIAYAKIDNPLW
+2827 KEERIAYTKIDNPLW

-3001 IPDDEIAFIHDY
+3001 ILDDEIAFIHDY

-3212 DAEAFTELYRDAQ
+3212 DAQAFTELYRDAQ

-3307 VMDVDYFTHEGTK
+3307 VMDVDYLTHEGTK

-3555 GDSSTIMFS
+3555 
-3564 RSTVAGGVKGD
+3564 
-3575 AVSETRI
+3575 
-3582 NRGLV
+3582 
-3587 ELWAANVMRDN
+3587 RD
-3598 PVISAAGKIVRVVSS
+3598 SAASDGVV
-3613 ESELPDAVKQ
+3613 
-3623 EIDKD
+3623 
-3628 KSHNTIKG
+3628 
-3636 VLYGKQV
+3636 
-3643 YIVADK
+3643 
-3649 HNDQGSIEQVLL
+3649 
-3661 HELAGHYGLR
+3661 
-3671 KLFGD
+3671 
-3676 NIKAELADIRT
+3676 
-3687 RLGGK
+3687 
-3692 SGVLKLAKKFNVNLA
+3692 
-3707 HYATDYDSRMKSG
+3707 
-3720 ELTPEQVDDLLFDEL
+3720 
-3735 LAHVSE
+3735 
-3741 MPRMAKPL
+3741 
-3749 ERMWQ
+3749 
-3754 KIRQYLHKLGFT
+3754 
-3766 ATAGYTSA
+3766 
-3774 DLLDLIQ
+3774 
-3781 AIRNNLIENPDPDGT
+3781 
-3796 GPSPKRKSKPNESRE
+3796 
-3811 DAAEILFSRTAKA
+3811 LFSRTSTNAGRTGVKTGKIAGGITVKRSTIDAVTRTALGKLGLKDFTLRFETVDTEADLPDYVKTAIAKNDARGEVYGLYDTKEHKVWLVAEKHNYASEVEETIFHEVAGHVGLARLLKEGKA
-3824 QGMSADEALA
+3824 QPDMNTLALRLGGIKGIQRLAEKNGVDLAPYLNSAQTLTKADAEEILVQELVAHLAEQQKFATPIQRLLAKVRGMLRSLFGFIYSPEFNNNELLTLVFKAKEQLKAPPPKDKVTRPENNTLFFSRSRSQGVPADTASTSNQMSADEALA

-3866 AMLTLRQMGEVST
+3866 AMLTLRQMGEVSS

-3911 KIAEDLSDWAKANPK
+3911 KMAEDLSDWAKANQK

-4206 LDHMDILDNHLDS
+4206 LDHIDILDNHLDS

-4316 RNRPKGQGVLG
+4316 RNRPKGQGILG

-4499 ITTAIDAAQEIVGDD
+4499 ISTAIEAAQEIVGDD

-4583 LGGIGVSWAQGLSDI
+4583 LGGIGVSWAQGLADI

-4686 YYTAYRLKDGE
+4686 YYTAYRLKDDE
-4697 AMKSVMVKIRKFN
+4697 AMKAMMVKIRKFN

-4730 TRQRNLS
+4730 MRLRNIS
-4737 KMQNGIQVNPKL
+4737 KTQNGIRLNPKL

>member
-107 RLFEENE
+107 RIFEENE

-178 AVADKAIS
+178 AVADRAIS

-200 SLGGASMDARDA
+200 SLGGASRDARDA

-224 SEYFQQSLLRLADDP
+224 SKYFQQSLLRLADDP

-284 LFGAL
+284 LFDAL
-289 LGKMG
+289 LGKMA
-294 KKGMVAGA
+294 KKGVVAGA

-365 YRAKGQPT
+365 SRAKGQPK
-373 ENTPAQTNPQNVSDT
+373 ENKPAQTNPQNVSDT
-388 QEQEIA
+388 QKQEIA
-394 EQAADEAQAMPNNGD
+394 EQAAEDAQVMLSSGD
-409 APAQTAAMNAD
+409 VPAQTAAMNAVD
-420 EPVLNPQGQYDELL
+420 PTLNPQGQYEELL
-434 HGAQQRQADN
+434 QGAQQRQADN

-482 VDPTRAAEIEQF
+482 VDPIRAAEIEQF

-549 PHQRIERKQNEYQ
+549 PHQRIERKLNEYQ

-588 KPELLERMVELEY
+588 KPELLDRMVELEY

-634 LAAIEAKA
+634 IAAIEAKA
-642 QESKNVA
+642 QESKNAA

-682 TRAFMRDLA
+682 TRAFMRDL
-691 NQKGQAQA
+691 
-699 SERQADLD
+699 EYDL
-707 ARRERLGQ
+707 ALKQSRRESLDELEASRAEQLAHRQSFRREAEARSAARISSPILLGK
-715 PVSSFVERPNSMK
+715 S
-728 MREQGKKPIR
+728 
-738 DFAGIAGKTSR
+738 GI
-749 MSKRLRKRLSRA
+749 SKRLKKQMNRA
-761 KGFDTDAVLAE
+761 KGFDTERVLAE
-772 FQNHE
+772 FRNHE
-777 KRLAAYEEAARR
+777 KRLKAFAVSGKKLNDEQIEEAV
-789 RADYEANLP
+789 ADLAAKFNNLP
-798 ENIERRKNAEALF
+798 PYEQVRVKKEISERVASPSSKPFKESLIAEA
-811 KEFVSDT
+811 
-818 EARTF
+818 
-823 AENEI
+823 
-828 TQTIKRINA
+828 
-837 LVDASPQGSVLELDG
+837 
-852 QTSSLPVIKKQ
+852 IKKVNAIVDESPSSILEYDGKTLPKDQ
-863 MAHSVRN
+863 VKAKIAQNIRN
-870 LANKFVGKTAA
+870 VADKLIGKTAA
-881 MMNAAALKREANA
+881 MMDAASEKNSS
-894 PSTQV
+894 STQV
-899 QDENASTDKLSDE
+899 QD
-912 DEGYVGKLRQTFRTS
+912 
-927 TTGANAIN
+927 
-935 RGVFPNQKP
+935 
-944 YESLDDFIT
+944 
-953 SVSASIFHGAH
+953 
-964 GREWRKHNDKVTPRE
+964 
-979 LELGKVGYA
+979 
-988 RYLEE
+988 
-993 GGKPFEEANADAVD
+993 DA
-1007 TNTEPDIVQQA
+1007 EPDIVQQA
-1018 KELIREMV
+1018 KELIRETV
-1026 EKTGGSLK
+1026 EKTGGKLK

-1071 ASPEVSKSDE
+1071 EQPQASSNDE
-1081 LSSNDKANRWQKPY
+1081 LSPNDDLSLN
-1095 STQVKYDSVGRVVIT
+1095 
-1110 DSNYDF
+1110 
-1116 FQLTIAKDDGYAIAY
+1116 
-1131 LEVFDNPDSIAG
+1131 
-1143 SGAVTRAYLEGLRDA
+1143 
-1158 KSRDIGWRSDTIMS
+1158 
-1172 DSTEKMYE
+1172 
-1180 RLIRMGVPFRFD
+1180 
-1192 GWKYVIDAPE
+1192 
-1202 LTKVGIGNI
+1202 
-1211 IKSMGDYPNQKP
+1211 
-1223 TQNVKNKTSIENIQ
+1223 
-1237 NELREEIDNNRQL
+1237 
-1250 GADNAP
+1250 DNAQE
-1256 VFNNRYLQKMW
+1256 VTN
-1267 GWEKNNRS
+1267 
-1275 FLSMQRVA
+1275 
-1283 QDRYLLENSI
+1283 
-1293 TEMMMG
+1293 T
-1299 LPADSE
+1299 
-1305 ITLSGDELNLIQ
+1305 
-1317 RSISDALSSIRYVND
+1317 
-1332 DYVRAFERLKSE
+1332 
-1344 LENLSITVQTDQKYG
+1344 
-1359 GLFDKA
+1359 
-1365 KMKIKIGDI
+1365 
-1374 GNIEAERVSISSFS
+1374 
-1388 STTFSYNGGASN
+1388 
-1400 IGLSSSFRAVINDL
+1400 
-1414 VASHRSGAEK
+1414 
-1424 SATNGRKPL
+1424 ATNKVTNTPTNNKPL
-1433 NSEVD
+1433 N
-1438 FKRFERVETAEGDLL
+1438 AEA
-1453 EILGQITHGTSD
+1453 EF
-1465 DALVTVGVNPDTLGS
+1465 
-1480 SKRRVSVGE
+1480 
-1489 LRTLRQNNSNP
+1489 NNSDKVENGDTP
-1500 TQSDLQLNQAIKGDS
+1500 ESDLQLNQAIKGDAI
-1515 TNDNRGTTESQS
+1515 NDNRRTASS
-1527 NERSARQSEV
+1527 RSDERSAGQSEV

-1546 ANRSSVSEEDASA
+1546 ANRQSVSEEDAST
-1559 GRRANEPESALLDS
+1559 GSRANEPERALPDG

-1718 WQPSEMR
+1718 WQPSDMR

-1753 VKGFQETPFKH
+1753 VKGFEETPFKH

-1774 PFGSQSIR
+1774 PFGSAPIR

-1796 YFIAKSSKLLHENGL
+1796 YFIAKSAKLLHENGL

-1901 GEVAQGTMYRG
+1901 GEVAQGKMYRG
-1912 DENESTVNPVS
+1912 DESESTVNPVP

-1979 MRRGDDHPTNGAQ
+1979 MRRGQDHPTNGAQ
-1992 VYEVTPD
+1992 VFEVTPD

-2004 DGWLMSRARHFVE
+2004 DGWLMDLARHYVE

-2024 QQFADN
+2024 QRFVDD

-2039 SDFTGSKLKE
+2039 SDFSGVKYKA
-2049 SAVKAVLAYLTGQQ
+2049 SAVQAALDYLAGKQT
-2063 SKNQALSALDDAI
+2063 SAQALKTLGESI
-2076 DNTRLGPNKFR
+2076 DKTRLGVNDYR
-2087 KLKAMLTIRNSA
+2087 KVKAMLTIRNSA

-2112 IERLRQRL
+2112 IESLRLRL
-2120 NVQYDEFAQAFATKG
+2120 NVQYDEFAKAFATKG
-2135 KNSKPATLTESL
+2135 KNSKPATLTKNL

-2153 TGIEAGLDNVSD
+2153 TGIEAGLDNVSE
-2165 SGEVTK
+2165 SGVITK

-2183 KRPESASNVS
+2183 QRPESASNVA

-2251 GNVKAKYQAAK
+2251 GNVKAKYRAAQD
-2262 SAGLDTNVKLL
+2262 AGLETNVKLL

-2307 GYKATVNVNR
+2307 GYKATVTVNR
-2317 HIGAISVLGE
+2317 HLGAISVMGE
-2327 AGGTLSALGSQF
+2327 SGGTLSALGAQF

-2352 AANGKSLVIYDTN
+2352 AANGKSLVIYDSN

-2431 NPAVDM
+2431 NPTVDM

-2549 DIEHFRTV
+2549 DIEHFRMV
-2557 INEKIDE
+2557 INEKIAE

-2570 EAKAEAK
+2570 EARAEAK

-2582 GATVKQIEDSISRLQ
+2582 GATVKQIEGSISSLQ

-2703 KELKMS
+2703 KEMQMS
-2709 FYDAFAGSFFN
+2709 FYDSFAGSFFN

-2769 QDVEAKNKATGENKA
+2769 QDVEAKNKATGKNSS

-2813 YLIARMEAFNQLKT
+2813 YLIARMEGFESLKGSS
-2827 KEERIAYAKIDNPLW
+2827 KEVRKAYAKLDNPLW

-2869 ARAAERIKSIY
+2869 ARAAEQIKSIY
-2880 DQWQDDKGTQLVFSD
+2880 DQWQVDKGTQLVFSD

-2902 AIATVKS
+2902 ALATVKT
-2909 DLKSLAETVLGKGKA
+2909 DLRALADKVLGDGKGKA
-2924 AAFISSRLEIY
+2924 FLESRVAAY
-2935 EGEMPYSQTLKEL
+2935 ADDMPYSQTLKEL
-2948 VDKVNAQAET
+2948 TDRVYALEEA
-2958 GEIDADQY
+2958 GELDPDDL

-2974 ELTAST
+2974 ELANTT
-2980 MTADTGF
+2980 LTADTGF

-3001 IPDDEIAFIHDY
+3001 IPEDEIAFIHDA
-3013 NTTLKKEALFDR
+3013 NTTKQKEALFEQ
-3025 VRRGEVRVLIGSSMK
+3025 VRNGEVRVLIGSSMK

-3122 QFRNGELDQFVENSN
+3122 QFRNGELDQFVESSN

-3154 IYRLKLESDAKLLDL
+3154 VYRLKLESDSKLLDL

-3176 ASSIGA
+3176 ASAVGS

-3187 ERFDDEKAAIELR
+3187 ERFDDEKAEIELR

-3212 DAEAFTELYRDAQ
+3212 DAEGFTTLYRNAQ

-3282 QPAIAAIEQ
+3282 QPAIAAVEQ

-3307 VMDVDYFTHEGTK
+3307 VMDVDYFTHEVTK

-3329 DGKGKTIDYM
+3329 DGKGKTINYM

-3349 QSPKLMNALHLNAIA
+3349 QSPKLMSALHLNAIA

-3377 LQSLQSTLK
+3377 LKSLHSTLK
-3386 DSRQIAKMDITA
+3386 DSRQIAKMDLTA
-3398 LKQELDEAKSRN
+3398 LHKEVQEAKSRN

-3421 IKEELRRSETPNKFV
+3421 IKEELRRSETANKFI
-3436 DRETLRKVKRSTFD
+3436 DRERLRKVKRSTFD
-3450 PNSIRPETVEH
+3450 PNSIRPETLEH

-3468 VGVRIPYPGWQYDSV
+3468 VGVSIPYPSWQFDSV

-3494 HLLLSH
+3494 HLVMSH
-3500 NSKVGEA
+3500 DSTADKPLIA
-3507 PVLSEVIPQPTQ
+3507 DVLTQPSQ
-3519 TPKAEYAFL
+3519 TPTAEYAFL
-3528 AEAKARHEARQIEE
+3528 AEAKARHEARQVEE
-3542 AKREIGSPVDEPS
+3542 AKREIGEPVDEPS

-3564 RSTVAGGVKGD
+3564 RSAVAGGVKGD
-3575 AVSETRI
+3575 AVSETRV

-3587 ELWAANVMRDN
+3587 ELWAANVIRDN
-3598 PVISAAGKIVRVVSS
+3598 PVIGAAGEIVRVVSS

-3623 EIDKD
+3623 DIDKD

-3636 VLYGKQV
+3636 VLYSKKV

-3676 NIKAELADIRT
+3676 NIEAELADIRT

-3707 HYATDYDSRMKSG
+3707 HYATDFDSRMKSG

-3781 AIRNNLIENPDPDGT
+3781 AIRKNLIENPEPDGAD
-3796 GPSPKRKSKPNESRE
+3796 PSPKRESKPNESRE
-3811 DAAEILFSRTAKA
+3811 DAAEILFSRTAKT
-3824 QGMSADEALA
+3824 QGMSADEALD
-3834 QKQNALVSKIKQA
+3834 QKQNALVHKIKQA
-3847 LYGAPV
+3847 LYGVPV

-3866 AMLTLRQMGEVST
+3866 AMLTLRQMGEVSA
-3879 VIDKPLGK
+3879 VINKPLGK

-3939 LADVDPSEAFQSR
+3939 LADVDPSEGFQSR
-3952 EEDLKESIAKQERIL
+3952 EEELKESIAKQERIL

-4143 KANMHTP
+4143 QANMHTP

-4170 SMRRNFIHRK
+4170 SMRRNLIHRK

-4296 AESSKMMS
+4296 AEASKMMS

-4316 RNRPKGQGVLG
+4316 RNRPKGQGILG

-4456 WANLAKALKGETPE
+4456 WANLAKALKGETLE

-4499 ITTAIDAAQEIVGDD
+4499 ITMAIEAAQEIVGDD

-4583 LGGIGVSWAQGLSDI
+4583 LGGIGVSWAQGLADI
-4598 SNDQFARGIERIPP
+4598 SNDQFAHGIERIPP

-4697 AMKSVMVKIRKFN
+4697 AMKAMMVKIRKFN

-4716 RNPITTEGLQQSIK
+4716 RNPITTEILRQSLKVRARKRSI
-4730 TRQRNLS
+4730 T
-4737 KMQNGIQVNPKL
+4737 QNGVQVNPKMNS
-4749 ERLVAEYDFF
+4749 LVMQYDYF

>member
-69 ELSENFLGVGESFRD
+69 ELSENFLGVGEGFRD

-91 YLQES
+91 SLQES

-107 RLFEENE
+107 RIFEENE

-224 SEYFQQSLLRLADDP
+224 SDYFQQSLLRLADDP

-260 ASLQMSTDPTAVAAS
+260 ASLQMSADPTAVAAS

-294 KKGMVAGA
+294 KKGVVAGA

-323 RNQVT
+323 RNQIT

-351 IGGALGGPIGAVGG
+351 IGGALGGPLGAVGG

-394 EQAADEAQAMPNNGD
+394 EQAAEDAQAMPNNGD
-409 APAQTAAMNAD
+409 VPAQTAAMNAVD
-420 EPVLNPQGQYDELL
+420 PTLNPQGQYDELL
-434 HGAQQRQADN
+434 QGAQQRQADN

-450 RSRFAQS
+450 RARFAQS

-537 NQNRLDMAKREK
+537 NQNSLDMAKREK

-562 LDDTVSS
+562 LDDTLSS

-588 KPELLERMVELEY
+588 KPELLESMVELEY
-601 ARRYPQPEKE
+601 ARRYPQPEKA
-611 KATGDQDDGLAQFKS
+611 KAIGDQDNGLARFKS

-634 LAAIEAKA
+634 QAAIEAKA
-642 QESKNVA
+642 QESKNAA

-660 RPASPDENPA
+660 RPASPGENRA

-699 SERQADLD
+699 SERQIDLD

-715 PVSSFVERPNSMK
+715 PVSSFMDRPNSMK

-761 KGFDTDAVLAE
+761 KGFDSDAVLAE

-881 MMNAAALKREANA
+881 MMNAAALKKEA
-894 PSTQV
+894 STQ
-899 QDENASTDKLSDE
+899 S
-912 DEGYVGKLRQTFRTS
+912 VG
-927 TTGANAIN
+927 
-935 RGVFPNQKP
+935 
-944 YESLDDFIT
+944 SLD
-953 SVSASIFHGAH
+953 
-964 GREWRKHNDKVTPRE
+964 
-979 LELGKVGYA
+979 
-988 RYLEE
+988 
-993 GGKPFEEANADAVD
+993 
-1007 TNTEPDIVQQA
+1007 EPDIIQQA
-1018 KELIREMV
+1018 KAVIREV
-1026 EKTGGSLK
+1026 IDNNGGYKPKLK
-1034 GIRNAY
+1034 GVREAY
-1040 RTKGFTASDLQ
+1040 RDKGFTA
-1051 KALGGQ
+1051 KALQEALG
-1057 DVSQFEREVKQALL
+1057 DKSLADFERE
-1071 ASPEVSKSDE
+1071 
-1081 LSSNDKANRWQKPY
+1081 QKERY
-1095 STQVKYDSVGRVVIT
+1095 T
-1110 DSNYDF
+1110 
-1116 FQLTIAKDDGYAIAY
+1116 
-1131 LEVFDNPDSIAG
+1131 
-1143 SGAVTRAYLEGLRDA
+1143 
-1158 KSRDIGWRSDTIMS
+1158 
-1172 DSTEKMYE
+1172 E
-1180 RLIRMGVPFRFD
+1180 RL
-1192 GWKYVIDAPE
+1192 
-1202 LTKVGIGNI
+1202 
-1211 IKSMGDYPNQKP
+1211 S
-1223 TQNVKNKTSIENIQ
+1223 
-1237 NELREEIDNNRQL
+1237 
-1250 GADNAP
+1250 
-1256 VFNNRYLQKMW
+1256 
-1267 GWEKNNRS
+1267 
-1275 FLSMQRVA
+1275 
-1283 QDRYLLENSI
+1283 
-1293 TEMMMG
+1293 
-1299 LPADSE
+1299 
-1305 ITLSGDELNLIQ
+1305 
-1317 RSISDALSSIRYVND
+1317 ALSEPSIHSGQEVP
-1332 DYVRAFERLKSE
+1332 LQSK
-1344 LENLSITVQTDQKYG
+1344 
-1359 GLFDKA
+1359 
-1365 KMKIKIGDI
+1365 GDI
-1374 GNIEAERVSISSFS
+1374 DHGNE
-1388 STTFSYNGGASN
+1388 TSN
-1400 IGLSSSFRAVINDL
+1400 
-1414 VASHRSGAEK
+1414 
-1424 SATNGRKPL
+1424 
-1433 NSEVD
+1433 
-1438 FKRFERVETAEGDLL
+1438 TARLD
-1453 EILGQITHGTSD
+1453 
-1465 DALVTVGVNPDTLGS
+1465 
-1480 SKRRVSVGE
+1480 
-1489 LRTLRQNNSNP
+1489 
-1500 TQSDLQLNQAIKGDS
+1500 
-1515 TNDNRGTTESQS
+1515 
-1527 NERSARQSEV
+1527 ERSSPQSEV

-1559 GRRANEPESALLDS
+1559 GRRANESRRTLPDS
-1573 GERSVSRDA
+1573 TERSVSRDA

-1718 WQPSEMR
+1718 WQPSDMR

-1753 VKGFQETPFKH
+1753 VKGFQETPFKN

-1901 GEVAQGTMYRG
+1901 GEVAQGKMYRG
-1912 DENESTVNPVS
+1912 DESESTVNPVS

-1979 MRRGDDHPTNGAQ
+1979 MRRGDDHPTKGAQ

-2049 SAVKAVLAYLTGQQ
+2049 SAVKAVLAYLNGQQ
-2063 SKNQALSALDDAI
+2063 SKNQTLNALDDAI

-2147 NLLDGD
+2147 SLLDGD
-2153 TGIEAGLDNVSD
+2153 TGIEAGLDSVSD

-2251 GNVKAKYQAAK
+2251 GNVKVKYQAAK

-2317 HIGAISVLGE
+2317 HIGAISVMGE
-2327 AGGTLSALGSQF
+2327 AGGSLSALGSQF

-2608 KNADQIGFS
+2608 KNADQIGFT

-2864 PTGKV
+2864 STGKV

-2909 DLKSLAETVLGKGKA
+2909 DLKNLAETVLGKGKA

-3200 LETLRKADITEF
+3200 IETLRQADITEF
-3212 DAEAFTELYRDAQ
+3212 DAQAFTELYRDAQ

-3269 DDEYSIELNKAII
+3269 DDEYSIELNKTII
-3282 QPAIAAIEQ
+3282 QPAIAAVEQ

-3483 MPALDANGDYV
+3483 MPALDANGNYV

-3555 GDSSTIMFS
+3555 GDSAASD
-3564 RSTVAGGVKGD
+3564 GV
-3575 AVSETRI
+3575 V
-3582 NRGLV
+3582 
-3587 ELWAANVMRDN
+3587 
-3598 PVISAAGKIVRVVSS
+3598 
-3613 ESELPDAVKQ
+3613 
-3623 EIDKD
+3623 
-3628 KSHNTIKG
+3628 
-3636 VLYGKQV
+3636 
-3643 YIVADK
+3643 
-3649 HNDQGSIEQVLL
+3649 
-3661 HELAGHYGLR
+3661 
-3671 KLFGD
+3671 
-3676 NIKAELADIRT
+3676 
-3687 RLGGK
+3687 
-3692 SGVLKLAKKFNVNLA
+3692 
-3707 HYATDYDSRMKSG
+3707 
-3720 ELTPEQVDDLLFDEL
+3720 
-3735 LAHVSE
+3735 
-3741 MPRMAKPL
+3741 
-3749 ERMWQ
+3749 
-3754 KIRQYLHKLGFT
+3754 
-3766 ATAGYTSA
+3766 
-3774 DLLDLIQ
+3774 
-3781 AIRNNLIENPDPDGT
+3781 
-3796 GPSPKRKSKPNESRE
+3796 
-3811 DAAEILFSRTAKA
+3811 LFSRTSTNAGRTVVKTGKIAGGITVKRSAIDAVTRTALGKLGLKDFTLRFETVDTEADLPNYVKKAISDNGAQGEVYGLYDTKEHKVWLVAEKHNYASEVEETIFHEVAGHVGLARLLKEGKA
-3824 QGMSADEALA
+3824 QPDINTLALRLGGIKGIQRFAEQNGVDLTPYLNSAQTLTKADAEEVLVHELVAHLAEQQKFAAPIQRLLAKVRGMLRSLFGFIYSPEFNNNELLTLVFKAKEQLKTPPPKDKVTRPENDALFFSRSRAQGTPADTASTSNQMSADEALA

-3847 LYGAPV
+3847 LYGVPV

-3866 AMLTLRQMGEVST
+3866 AMLTLRQMGEVSA
-3879 VIDKPLGK
+3879 VINKPLGK

-3911 KIAEDLSDWAKANPK
+3911 KIADDLSDWAKANQK

-3952 EEDLKESIAKQERIL
+3952 EEELKESIAKQERIL

-4143 KANMHTP
+4143 QANMHTP

-4180 GVAGFSQDAVRA
+4180 GVVGFSQDAVRA

-4206 LDHMDILDNHLDS
+4206 LDHMDILDNHLDN

-4272 AAALVNLTQNLQ
+4272 AAALVNLTQSLQ

-4499 ITTAIDAAQEIVGDD
+4499 ITTAIEAAQEIVGDD

-4583 LGGIGVSWAQGLSDI
+4583 IGGIGVSWAQGLSDI

-4612 KAIKDVLKTARYIN
+4612 KAIKDVLKTVRYIN

-4636 EIVSDLTAFELLG
+4636 EIVSNLTAFELLG

-4716 RNPITTEGLQQSIK
+4716 RNPITTESLRLSLKVRARKRSI
-4730 TRQRNLS
+4730 T
-4737 KMQNGIQVNPKL
+4737 QNGVQVNPKMNS
-4749 ERLVAEYDFF
+4749 LVMQYDYF

>member
-62 RSLAGLG
+62 RSLVGLG
-69 ELSENFLGVGESFRD
+69 ELSENFLGVGEGFRD

-91 YLQES
+91 SLQES

-107 RLFEENE
+107 RIFEENE

-224 SEYFQQSLLRLADDP
+224 SDYFQQSLLRLADDP

-260 ASLQMSTDPTAVAAS
+260 ASLQMSADPTAVAAS

-294 KKGMVAGA
+294 KKGVVAGA

-323 RNQVT
+323 RNQIT

-351 IGGALGGPIGAVGG
+351 IGGALGGPLGAVGG

-394 EQAADEAQAMPNNGD
+394 EQAAEDAQAMPNNGD
-409 APAQTAAMNAD
+409 VPAQTAAMNAVD
-420 EPVLNPQGQYDELL
+420 PTLNPQGQYDELL
-434 HGAQQRQADN
+434 QGAQQRQADN

-450 RSRFAQS
+450 RARFAQS

-537 NQNRLDMAKREK
+537 NQNSLDMAKREK

-562 LDDTVSS
+562 LDDTLSS

-588 KPELLERMVELEY
+588 KPELLESMVELEY
-601 ARRYPQPEKE
+601 ARRYPQPEKA
-611 KATGDQDDGLAQFKS
+611 KAIGDQDNGLARFKS

-634 LAAIEAKA
+634 QAAIEAKA
-642 QESKNVA
+642 QESKNAA

-660 RPASPDENPA
+660 RPASPGENRA

-699 SERQADLD
+699 SERQIDLD

-715 PVSSFVERPNSMK
+715 PVSSFMDRPNSMK

-761 KGFDTDAVLAE
+761 KGFDSDAVLAE

-818 EARTF
+818 EARAF
-823 AENEI
+823 AENGI

-881 MMNAAALKREANA
+881 MMNTAALKKEASTQSVGSLDEPDIIRQARAVIREVIDNNGGAKPKLKGVREAYRDKGFTA
-894 PSTQV
+894 KALQEALDDKSLADFEREQK
-899 QDENASTDKLSDE
+899 ESYTDKLSALSE
-912 DEGYVGKLRQTFRTS
+912 
-927 TTGANAIN
+927 
-935 RGVFPNQKP
+935 P
-944 YESLDDFIT
+944 
-953 SVSASIFHGAH
+953 SIHSGQ
-964 GREWRKHNDKVTPRE
+964 EVP
-979 LELGKVGYA
+979 
-988 RYLEE
+988 
-993 GGKPFEEANADAVD
+993 
-1007 TNTEPDIVQQA
+1007 
-1018 KELIREMV
+1018 
-1026 EKTGGSLK
+1026 
-1034 GIRNAY
+1034 
-1040 RTKGFTASDLQ
+1040 LQ
-1051 KALGGQ
+1051 
-1057 DVSQFEREVKQALL
+1057 
-1071 ASPEVSKSDE
+1071 SK
-1081 LSSNDKANRWQKPY
+1081 
-1095 STQVKYDSVGRVVIT
+1095 
-1110 DSNYDF
+1110 
-1116 FQLTIAKDDGYAIAY
+1116 
-1131 LEVFDNPDSIAG
+1131 
-1143 SGAVTRAYLEGLRDA
+1143 
-1158 KSRDIGWRSDTIMS
+1158 RDIDHGNETSNTA
-1172 DSTEKMYE
+1172 
-1180 RLIRMGVPFRFD
+1180 RLD
-1192 GWKYVIDAPE
+1192 
-1202 LTKVGIGNI
+1202 
-1211 IKSMGDYPNQKP
+1211 
-1223 TQNVKNKTSIENIQ
+1223 
-1237 NELREEIDNNRQL
+1237 
-1250 GADNAP
+1250 
-1256 VFNNRYLQKMW
+1256 
-1267 GWEKNNRS
+1267 
-1275 FLSMQRVA
+1275 
-1283 QDRYLLENSI
+1283 
-1293 TEMMMG
+1293 
-1299 LPADSE
+1299 
-1305 ITLSGDELNLIQ
+1305 
-1317 RSISDALSSIRYVND
+1317 
-1332 DYVRAFERLKSE
+1332 
-1344 LENLSITVQTDQKYG
+1344 
-1359 GLFDKA
+1359 
-1365 KMKIKIGDI
+1365 
-1374 GNIEAERVSISSFS
+1374 
-1388 STTFSYNGGASN
+1388 
-1400 IGLSSSFRAVINDL
+1400 
-1414 VASHRSGAEK
+1414 
-1424 SATNGRKPL
+1424 
-1433 NSEVD
+1433 
-1438 FKRFERVETAEGDLL
+1438 
-1453 EILGQITHGTSD
+1453 
-1465 DALVTVGVNPDTLGS
+1465 
-1480 SKRRVSVGE
+1480 
-1489 LRTLRQNNSNP
+1489 
-1500 TQSDLQLNQAIKGDS
+1500 
-1515 TNDNRGTTESQS
+1515 
-1527 NERSARQSEV
+1527 ERSSPQSEV

-1559 GRRANEPESALLDS
+1559 GRRANESRRTLPDS
-1573 GERSVSRDA
+1573 TERSVSRDA

-1648 TSKSQQ
+1648 TSKAQQ

-1718 WQPSEMR
+1718 WQPSDMR

-1753 VKGFQETPFKH
+1753 VKGFQETPFKN

-1940 QGQDLALTPETKD
+1940 QGQDLALTPEIKD

-1979 MRRGDDHPTNGAQ
+1979 MRRGDDHPTKGAQ

-2147 NLLDGD
+2147 SLLDGD
-2153 TGIEAGLDNVSD
+2153 TGIEAGLDSVSD

-2251 GNVKAKYQAAK
+2251 GNVKVKYQAAK

-2317 HIGAISVLGE
+2317 HIGAISVMGE
-2327 AGGTLSALGSQF
+2327 AGGSLSALGSQF

-2608 KNADQIGFS
+2608 KNADQIGFT

-2864 PTGKV
+2864 STGKV

-2909 DLKSLAETVLGKGKA
+2909 DLKNLAETVLGKGKA

-3200 LETLRKADITEF
+3200 LETLRQADITEF
-3212 DAEAFTELYRDAQ
+3212 DAQAFTELYRDAQ

-3307 VMDVDYFTHEGTK
+3307 VMDVDYLTHEGTK

-3468 VGVRIPYPGWQYDSV
+3468 MGVRIPYPGWQYDSV

-3507 PVLSEVIPQPTQ
+3507 PVLSEVTPQPTQ

-3555 GDSSTIMFS
+3555 RDSAASDGVVLFSRTSTNAGRTGVKTGKIAGGITVKRSTI
-3564 RSTVAGGVKGD
+3564 D
-3575 AVSETRI
+3575 AVTRTALGKLGLKDFMLRFET
-3582 NRGLV
+3582 V
-3587 ELWAANVMRDN
+3587 DTEAD
-3598 PVISAAGKIVRVVSS
+3598 
-3613 ESELPDAVKQ
+3613 LPDYVKTAIAKNDARG
-3623 EIDKD
+3623 EVY
-3628 KSHNTIKG
+3628 G
-3636 VLYGKQV
+3636 LYDTKEHKV
-3643 YIVADK
+3643 WLVAEK
-3649 HNDQGSIEQVLL
+3649 HNYASEVEETIF
-3661 HELAGHYGLR
+3661 HELAGHVGLAR
-3671 KLFGD
+3671 LLKEGKAQPD
-3676 NIKAELADIRT
+3676 MNILAL
-3687 RLGGK
+3687 RLGGIK
-3692 SGVLKLAKKFNVNLA
+3692 GIQRLAEKNGVDLTPYLNSAQTLTKADAEEILVQELVAHLAEQQKFATPIQRLLAKVRAMLRSLFGFIYSPEFNNN
-3707 HYATDYDSRMKSG
+3707 
-3720 ELTPEQVDDLLFDEL
+3720 EL
-3735 LAHVSE
+3735 LTLVFK
-3741 MPRMAKPL
+3741 AKEQLKAPPPKDKVT
-3749 ERMWQ
+3749 RP
-3754 KIRQYLHKLGFT
+3754 
-3766 ATAGYTSA
+3766 
-3774 DLLDLIQ
+3774 
-3781 AIRNNLIENPDPDGT
+3781 EN
-3796 GPSPKRKSKPNESRE
+3796 
-3811 DAAEILFSRTAKA
+3811 DALFFSRSRA
-3824 QGMSADEALA
+3824 QGTPADTASTSNQMSADEALA

-3847 LYGAPV
+3847 LYGVPV

-3866 AMLTLRQMGEVST
+3866 AMLTLRQMGEVSAE
-3879 VIDKPLGK
+3879 INKPLGK

-3911 KIAEDLSDWAKANPK
+3911 KIADDLSDWAKANQK

-4562 NRDVDASTAYVEYM
+4562 NRDVDASTAYVEYI

-4583 LGGIGVSWAQGLSDI
+4583 IGGIGVSWAQGLSDI

-4612 KAIKDVLKTARYIN
+4612 KAIKDVLKTVRYIN

-4636 EIVSDLTAFELLG
+4636 EIVSNLTAFELLG

-4716 RNPITTEGLQQSIK
+4716 RNPITTESLRLSLKVRARKRSI
-4730 TRQRNLS
+4730 T
-4737 KMQNGIQVNPKL
+4737 QNGVQVNPKMNS
-4749 ERLVAEYDFF
+4749 LVMQYDYF

>member
-14 KSTINASTDMSQ
+14 KSTINATTDMSQ

-31 KGFQFEAPKAP
+31 KGFQFESPKAP

-47 VTLGDTAKAVGSGAL
+47 VTLGDSAKAIGSGAL

-69 ELSENFLGVGESFRD
+69 ELSENFLGVGEGFRD

-91 YLQES
+91 SLQES

-178 AVADKAIS
+178 AVADKTIS
-186 RMAATGAGATGVGT
+186 RMAATSAGATGVGT

-351 IGGALGGPIGAVGG
+351 IGGALGSPIGAVGG

-409 APAQTAAMNAD
+409 VPAQTAAMNAVD
-420 EPVLNPQGQYDELL
+420 PTLNPQGQYDELL
-434 HGAQQRQADN
+434 QGAQQRQTDN
-444 GRDAAI
+444 SRDAAI

-467 PERNAYQETIEMARA
+467 PERNAYQETIDMARA

-642 QESKNVA
+642 QESMNAA

-777 KRLAAYEEAARR
+777 KRLAAYEDAARR

-818 EARTF
+818 EARAF

-837 LVDASPQGSVLELDG
+837 LVDAAPQGSVLELDG

-870 LANKFVGKTAA
+870 LANQFVGKTAA
-881 MMNAAALKREANA
+881 MMNAAALKKEA
-894 PSTQV
+894 STQ
-899 QDENASTDKLSDE
+899 S
-912 DEGYVGKLRQTFRTS
+912 VG
-927 TTGANAIN
+927 
-935 RGVFPNQKP
+935 
-944 YESLDDFIT
+944 SLD
-953 SVSASIFHGAH
+953 
-964 GREWRKHNDKVTPRE
+964 
-979 LELGKVGYA
+979 
-988 RYLEE
+988 
-993 GGKPFEEANADAVD
+993 
-1007 TNTEPDIVQQA
+1007 EPDIIRQA
-1018 KELIREMV
+1018 KAVIHEVIDNN
-1026 EKTGGSLK
+1026 GGAKPKLK
-1034 GIRNAY
+1034 GVREAY
-1040 RTKGFTASDLQ
+1040 RDKGFTA
-1051 KALGGQ
+1051 KALQEALG
-1057 DVSQFEREVKQALL
+1057 DKSLADFEREQKERYSDKSKISLRAKQL
-1071 ASPEVSKSDE
+1071 V
-1081 LSSNDKANRWQKPY
+1081 Y
-1095 STQVKYDSVGRVVIT
+1095 
-1110 DSNYDF
+1110 
-1116 FQLTIAKDDGYAIAY
+1116 
-1131 LEVFDNPDSIAG
+1131 
-1143 SGAVTRAYLEGLRDA
+1143 
-1158 KSRDIGWRSDTIMS
+1158 
-1172 DSTEKMYE
+1172 
-1180 RLIRMGVPFRFD
+1180 
-1192 GWKYVIDAPE
+1192 
-1202 LTKVGIGNI
+1202 
-1211 IKSMGDYPNQKP
+1211 
-1223 TQNVKNKTSIENIQ
+1223 
-1237 NELREEIDNNRQL
+1237 
-1250 GADNAP
+1250 
-1256 VFNNRYLQKMW
+1256 
-1267 GWEKNNRS
+1267 
-1275 FLSMQRVA
+1275 
-1283 QDRYLLENSI
+1283 
-1293 TEMMMG
+1293 
-1299 LPADSE
+1299 
-1305 ITLSGDELNLIQ
+1305 
-1317 RSISDALSSIRYVND
+1317 
-1332 DYVRAFERLKSE
+1332 SE
-1344 LENLSITVQTDQKYG
+1344 LELKKNKNGEAYH
-1359 GLFDKA
+1359 
-1365 KMKIKIGDI
+1365 
-1374 GNIEAERVSISSFS
+1374 GNETSNTARSDERPS
-1388 STTFSYNGGASN
+1388 
-1400 IGLSSSFRAVINDL
+1400 
-1414 VASHRSGAEK
+1414 
-1424 SATNGRKPL
+1424 
-1433 NSEVD
+1433 
-1438 FKRFERVETAEGDLL
+1438 
-1453 EILGQITHGTSD
+1453 
-1465 DALVTVGVNPDTLGS
+1465 
-1480 SKRRVSVGE
+1480 
-1489 LRTLRQNNSNP
+1489 RQF
-1500 TQSDLQLNQAIKGDS
+1500 
-1515 TNDNRGTTESQS
+1515 
-1527 NERSARQSEV
+1527 EV
-1537 QENEQRGTD
+1537 QENDYRRVDT
-1546 ANRSSVSEEDASA
+1546 NRQSTGEKSVRQTVPTYEVWSSL
-1559 GRRANEPESALLDS
+1559 PDS

-1718 WQPSEMR
+1718 WQPSDMR

-1753 VKGFQETPFKH
+1753 VKGFQETPFKN

-1866 KQGETAKNTVWTD
+1866 KQGETANNTVWTD

-2063 SKNQALSALDDAI
+2063 SKNQALNALDDAI

-2153 TGIEAGLDNVSD
+2153 TGIEAGLDSVSD

-2183 KRPESASNVS
+2183 KRPESANNVS

-2307 GYKATVNVNR
+2307 GYKATVTVNR
-2317 HIGAISVLGE
+2317 HIGAISVMGE
-2327 AGGTLSALGSQF
+2327 AGGSLSALGSQF

-2389 FVTWAKSDAQIAKQ
+2389 FLTWAKSDAQIAKQ

-2864 PTGKV
+2864 STGKV

-3108 VMWQILERKAGAIE
+3108 VMWQILERKVGAIE

-3182 AKRFV
+3182 AKRF
-3187 ERFDDEKAAIELR
+3187 DDEKAAIELR
-3200 LETLRKADITEF
+3200 LETLRQADITEF
-3212 DAEAFTELYRDAQ
+3212 DAQAFTELYRDAQ

-3247 KTRKERGLKKP
+3247 KSRKERGLKKP

-3282 QPAIAAIEQ
+3282 QPAIAAVEQ

-3307 VMDVDYFTHEGTK
+3307 VMDVDFFTHEGTK

-3436 DRETLRKVKRSTFD
+3436 DRETLRKVKRSTFE

-3507 PVLSEVIPQPTQ
+3507 PVLSEVIPQPAQ

-3555 GDSSTIMFS
+3555 
-3564 RSTVAGGVKGD
+3564 
-3575 AVSETRI
+3575 
-3582 NRGLV
+3582 
-3587 ELWAANVMRDN
+3587 RD
-3598 PVISAAGKIVRVVSS
+3598 SAASDGVV
-3613 ESELPDAVKQ
+3613 
-3623 EIDKD
+3623 
-3628 KSHNTIKG
+3628 
-3636 VLYGKQV
+3636 
-3643 YIVADK
+3643 
-3649 HNDQGSIEQVLL
+3649 
-3661 HELAGHYGLR
+3661 
-3671 KLFGD
+3671 
-3676 NIKAELADIRT
+3676 
-3687 RLGGK
+3687 
-3692 SGVLKLAKKFNVNLA
+3692 
-3707 HYATDYDSRMKSG
+3707 
-3720 ELTPEQVDDLLFDEL
+3720 
-3735 LAHVSE
+3735 
-3741 MPRMAKPL
+3741 
-3749 ERMWQ
+3749 
-3754 KIRQYLHKLGFT
+3754 
-3766 ATAGYTSA
+3766 
-3774 DLLDLIQ
+3774 
-3781 AIRNNLIENPDPDGT
+3781 
-3796 GPSPKRKSKPNESRE
+3796 
-3811 DAAEILFSRTAKA
+3811 LFSRTSTNAGRTGVKTGKIAGGITVKRSTIDAVTRTALGKLGLKDFALRFETVDTEADLPDYVKTAIAKNDARGEVFGLYDTKEHKVWLVAEKHNYASEVEETIFHEVAGHVGLARLLKEGKA
-3824 QGMSADEALA
+3824 QPDMNTLALRLGGLKGIQRLAEKNGVDLAPYLNSAQTLTKANAEEILVQELVAHLAEQQKFATPIQRLLAKVRAMLRSLFGFIYSPEFNNNELLTLVFKAKEQLKAPPPKDKVTRSENSTLFFSRSRSQGVPADTASRSNQMSADEALA

-3866 AMLTLRQMGEVST
+3866 AMLTLRQMGEVSA
-3879 VIDKPLGK
+3879 VINKPLGK

-3911 KIAEDLSDWAKANPK
+3911 KMAEDLSDWAKANPK

-3952 EEDLKESIAKQERIL
+3952 EEELKESIVKQERIL

-4128 KASLPFVADV
+4128 KVSLPFVADV

-4143 KANMHTP
+4143 QANMHTP

-4219 IQKYVHELPNNV
+4219 IQKFVHELPNNV

-4316 RNRPKGQGVLG
+4316 RNRPKGQGILG

-4355 AGLAENPNAKYSG
+4355 AGLADNPNAKYSG

-4499 ITTAIDAAQEIVGDD
+4499 ITTAIEAA
-4514 DEPFD
+4514 
-4519 AETELKRMLAEAF
+4519 
-4532 GKENAALIWH
+4532 
-4542 GALPSISGRIS
+4542 
-4553 LNDLWVRSI
+4553 
-4562 NRDVDASTAYVEYM
+4562 
-4576 KQALGPV
+4576 
-4583 LGGIGVSWAQGLSDI
+4583 
-4598 SNDQFARGIERIPP
+4598 
-4612 KAIKDVLKTARYIN
+4612 
-4626 EGGVTTKNGD
+4626 
-4636 EIVSDLTAFELLG
+4636 
-4649 QASGFAI
+4649 
-4656 GRANLQYDEN
+4656 
-4666 NAIKNY
+4666 
-4672 ETFIVKRRQSLMNA
+4672 
-4686 YYTAYRLKDGE
+4686 
-4697 AMKSVMVKIRKFN
+4697 
-4710 QSQYGK
+4710 
-4716 RNPITTEGLQQSIK
+4716 
-4730 TRQRNLS
+4730 
-4737 KMQNGIQVNPKL
+4737 
-4749 ERLVAEYDFF
+4749 

>member
-69 ELSENFLGVGESFRD
+69 ELSENFLGVGEGFRD

-107 RLFEENE
+107 RIFEENE

-284 LFGAL
+284 LFDAL

-294 KKGMVAGA
+294 KKGIVAGA

-323 RNQVT
+323 RNQVI

-394 EQAADEAQAMPNNGD
+394 EQAAEDAQAMPNNGD

-434 HGAQQRQADN
+434 QGAQQRQADN

-467 PERNAYQETIEMARA
+467 PERNAYQETIEMAHA

-642 QESKNVA
+642 QESKNAA

-670 WFGVHPESGERT
+670 WFGVHHESGERT

-789 RADYEANLP
+789 RAEYEANLP

-870 LANKFVGKTAA
+870 LANQFVGKTAA
-881 MMNAAALKREANA
+881 MMNAAALKKEA
-894 PSTQV
+894 STQ
-899 QDENASTDKLSDE
+899 S
-912 DEGYVGKLRQTFRTS
+912 VG
-927 TTGANAIN
+927 
-935 RGVFPNQKP
+935 
-944 YESLDDFIT
+944 SLD
-953 SVSASIFHGAH
+953 
-964 GREWRKHNDKVTPRE
+964 
-979 LELGKVGYA
+979 
-988 RYLEE
+988 
-993 GGKPFEEANADAVD
+993 
-1007 TNTEPDIVQQA
+1007 EPDIIRQA
-1018 KELIREMV
+1018 KAVIREV
-1026 EKTGGSLK
+1026 IDNNGGAKPKLK
-1034 GIRNAY
+1034 GVREAY
-1040 RTKGFTASDLQ
+1040 RDKGFTA
-1051 KALGGQ
+1051 KALQEALG
-1057 DVSQFEREVKQALL
+1057 DKSLADFERE
-1071 ASPEVSKSDE
+1071 
-1081 LSSNDKANRWQKPY
+1081 QKESY
-1095 STQVKYDSVGRVVIT
+1095 T
-1110 DSNYDF
+1110 
-1116 FQLTIAKDDGYAIAY
+1116 
-1131 LEVFDNPDSIAG
+1131 
-1143 SGAVTRAYLEGLRDA
+1143 
-1158 KSRDIGWRSDTIMS
+1158 
-1172 DSTEKMYE
+1172 E
-1180 RLIRMGVPFRFD
+1180 RL
-1192 GWKYVIDAPE
+1192 
-1202 LTKVGIGNI
+1202 
-1211 IKSMGDYPNQKP
+1211 S
-1223 TQNVKNKTSIENIQ
+1223 
-1237 NELREEIDNNRQL
+1237 
-1250 GADNAP
+1250 
-1256 VFNNRYLQKMW
+1256 
-1267 GWEKNNRS
+1267 
-1275 FLSMQRVA
+1275 
-1283 QDRYLLENSI
+1283 
-1293 TEMMMG
+1293 
-1299 LPADSE
+1299 
-1305 ITLSGDELNLIQ
+1305 
-1317 RSISDALSSIRYVND
+1317 ALSEPSIHSGQEVP
-1332 DYVRAFERLKSE
+1332 LQSK
-1344 LENLSITVQTDQKYG
+1344 
-1359 GLFDKA
+1359 
-1365 KMKIKIGDI
+1365 GDI
-1374 GNIEAERVSISSFS
+1374 DHGNE
-1388 STTFSYNGGASN
+1388 TSN
-1400 IGLSSSFRAVINDL
+1400 
-1414 VASHRSGAEK
+1414 
-1424 SATNGRKPL
+1424 
-1433 NSEVD
+1433 
-1438 FKRFERVETAEGDLL
+1438 TARLD
-1453 EILGQITHGTSD
+1453 
-1465 DALVTVGVNPDTLGS
+1465 
-1480 SKRRVSVGE
+1480 
-1489 LRTLRQNNSNP
+1489 
-1500 TQSDLQLNQAIKGDS
+1500 
-1515 TNDNRGTTESQS
+1515 
-1527 NERSARQSEV
+1527 ERSSPQSEV

-1573 GERSVSRDA
+1573 PERSVSRDA

-1616 TQSGMPA
+1616 SQSGMPA

-1692 GVKALGLGNSPMN
+1692 GVKALGLGNSLMN

-1718 WQPSEMR
+1718 WQPSDMR

-1753 VKGFQETPFKH
+1753 VKGFQETPFKN

-1823 LNKNHKQLSQEL
+1823 LNKNHKQLNQEL

-2039 SDFTGSKLKE
+2039 SDFTGSKLKD

-2063 SKNQALSALDDAI
+2063 SKNQALNALDDAI

-2120 NVQYDEFAQAFATKG
+2120 NVQYDEFAKAFATKG

-2153 TGIEAGLDNVSD
+2153 SGIEAGLDSVSD

-2183 KRPESASNVS
+2183 KRPESANNVS

-2307 GYKATVNVNR
+2307 GYKATVTVNR

-2327 AGGTLSALGSQF
+2327 AGGSLSALGSQF

-2703 KELKMS
+2703 KELQMS

-3187 ERFDDEKAAIELR
+3187 ERFDDEKASIELR

-3212 DAEAFTELYRDAQ
+3212 DAQAFTELYRDAQ

-3282 QPAIAAIEQ
+3282 QPAIAAVEQ

-3450 PNSIRPETVEH
+3450 PNSIRPEMVEH

-3555 GDSSTIMFS
+3555 GDSAASD
-3564 RSTVAGGVKGD
+3564 GV
-3575 AVSETRI
+3575 V
-3582 NRGLV
+3582 
-3587 ELWAANVMRDN
+3587 
-3598 PVISAAGKIVRVVSS
+3598 
-3613 ESELPDAVKQ
+3613 
-3623 EIDKD
+3623 
-3628 KSHNTIKG
+3628 
-3636 VLYGKQV
+3636 
-3643 YIVADK
+3643 
-3649 HNDQGSIEQVLL
+3649 
-3661 HELAGHYGLR
+3661 
-3671 KLFGD
+3671 
-3676 NIKAELADIRT
+3676 
-3687 RLGGK
+3687 
-3692 SGVLKLAKKFNVNLA
+3692 
-3707 HYATDYDSRMKSG
+3707 
-3720 ELTPEQVDDLLFDEL
+3720 
-3735 LAHVSE
+3735 
-3741 MPRMAKPL
+3741 
-3749 ERMWQ
+3749 
-3754 KIRQYLHKLGFT
+3754 
-3766 ATAGYTSA
+3766 
-3774 DLLDLIQ
+3774 
-3781 AIRNNLIENPDPDGT
+3781 
-3796 GPSPKRKSKPNESRE
+3796 
-3811 DAAEILFSRTAKA
+3811 LFSRTSTNAGRTGVKTGKIAGGITVKRSTIDAVTRTAFGKLGLKDFTLRFETVDTEADLPDYVKTAIAKNDAQGEVYGLYDTKEHKVWLVAEKHNYASEVEETIFHEVAGHVGLARLLKEGKA
-3824 QGMSADEALA
+3824 QPDMNTLALRLGGIKGIQRFAEQNGVDLTPYLNSAQTLTKADAEEVLVHELVAHLAEQQKFATPIQRLLAKVRGMLRSLFGFIYSPEFNNNELLTLVFKAKEQLKTPPPKDKVTRPENDALFFSRSRAQGTPADTASTSNQMSADEALA

-3847 LYGAPV
+3847 LYGVPV

-3866 AMLTLRQMGEVST
+3866 AMLTLRQMGEVSA
-3879 VIDKPLGK
+3879 VINKPLGK

-3911 KIAEDLSDWAKANPK
+3911 KIADDLSDWAKANQK

-3952 EEDLKESIAKQERIL
+3952 EEELKESIAKKERIL

-4487 FIGGAGALPLWA
+4487 FIGGTGALPLWA
-4499 ITTAIDAAQEIVGDD
+4499 ITTAIEAAQEIVGDD

-4532 GKENAALIWH
+4532 GKDNAALIWH

-4583 LGGIGVSWAQGLSDI
+4583 LGGIGVSWAQGLADI

-4697 AMKSVMVKIRKFN
+4697 AMKAMMVKIRKFN

-4730 TRQRNLS
+4730 MRLRNIS
-4737 KMQNGIQVNPKL
+4737 KTQNGIRLNPKL
-4749 ERLVAEYDFF
+4749 ERLLAEYDFF

>member
-107 RLFEENE
+107 RIFEENE

-224 SEYFQQSLLRLADDP
+224 SKYFQQSLLRLADDP

-284 LFGAL
+284 LFDAL

-294 KKGMVAGA
+294 KKGIIAGA

-351 IGGALGGPIGAVGG
+351 IGAALGGPIGAVGG

-409 APAQTAAMNAD
+409 APAQTAAMNAG
-420 EPVLNPQGQYDELL
+420 EPVLNPQYDELL
-434 HGAQQRQADN
+434 QGAQQRQADN

-537 NQNRLDMAKREK
+537 NQNRLDMVKREK

-642 QESKNVA
+642 QESKNAA

-738 DFAGIAGKTSR
+738 DFAGITGKTSR

-870 LANKFVGKTAA
+870 LANQFVGKTAA
-881 MMNAAALKREANA
+881 MMNAAALRKEASTQSVGSLDEPNIIRQAKAVIREVIDNNGGAKPKLKGVREA
-894 PSTQV
+894 
-899 QDENASTDKLSDE
+899 
-912 DEGYVGKLRQTFRTS
+912 
-927 TTGANAIN
+927 
-935 RGVFPNQKP
+935 
-944 YESLDDFIT
+944 
-953 SVSASIFHGAH
+953 
-964 GREWRKHNDKVTPRE
+964 
-979 LELGKVGYA
+979 
-988 RYLEE
+988 
-993 GGKPFEEANADAVD
+993 
-1007 TNTEPDIVQQA
+1007 
-1018 KELIREMV
+1018 
-1026 EKTGGSLK
+1026 
-1034 GIRNAY
+1034 Y
-1040 RTKGFTASDLQ
+1040 RDKGFTA
-1051 KALGGQ
+1051 KALQEALG
-1057 DVSQFEREVKQALL
+1057 DKSLADFERE
-1071 ASPEVSKSDE
+1071 
-1081 LSSNDKANRWQKPY
+1081 QKESY
-1095 STQVKYDSVGRVVIT
+1095 T
-1110 DSNYDF
+1110 
-1116 FQLTIAKDDGYAIAY
+1116 
-1131 LEVFDNPDSIAG
+1131 
-1143 SGAVTRAYLEGLRDA
+1143 
-1158 KSRDIGWRSDTIMS
+1158 
-1172 DSTEKMYE
+1172 E
-1180 RLIRMGVPFRFD
+1180 RL
-1192 GWKYVIDAPE
+1192 
-1202 LTKVGIGNI
+1202 
-1211 IKSMGDYPNQKP
+1211 S
-1223 TQNVKNKTSIENIQ
+1223 
-1237 NELREEIDNNRQL
+1237 
-1250 GADNAP
+1250 
-1256 VFNNRYLQKMW
+1256 
-1267 GWEKNNRS
+1267 
-1275 FLSMQRVA
+1275 
-1283 QDRYLLENSI
+1283 
-1293 TEMMMG
+1293 
-1299 LPADSE
+1299 
-1305 ITLSGDELNLIQ
+1305 
-1317 RSISDALSSIRYVND
+1317 ALSEPSIHSGQEVP
-1332 DYVRAFERLKSE
+1332 LQSK
-1344 LENLSITVQTDQKYG
+1344 
-1359 GLFDKA
+1359 
-1365 KMKIKIGDI
+1365 GDI
-1374 GNIEAERVSISSFS
+1374 DHGNE
-1388 STTFSYNGGASN
+1388 TSN
-1400 IGLSSSFRAVINDL
+1400 
-1414 VASHRSGAEK
+1414 
-1424 SATNGRKPL
+1424 
-1433 NSEVD
+1433 
-1438 FKRFERVETAEGDLL
+1438 TARLD
-1453 EILGQITHGTSD
+1453 
-1465 DALVTVGVNPDTLGS
+1465 
-1480 SKRRVSVGE
+1480 
-1489 LRTLRQNNSNP
+1489 
-1500 TQSDLQLNQAIKGDS
+1500 
-1515 TNDNRGTTESQS
+1515 
-1527 NERSARQSEV
+1527 ERSSPQSEV

-1559 GRRANEPESALLDS
+1559 GRRANESRRTLPDS
-1573 GERSVSRDA
+1573 TERSVSRDA

-1608 AIRLMKDL
+1608 AIRLMKEL

-1648 TSKSQQ
+1648 TSKAQQ

-1678 AFYTSEAVVKGMWS
+1678 AFYTSETVVKGMWS

-1718 WQPSEMR
+1718 WQPSDMR

-1901 GEVAQGTMYRG
+1901 GEVAQGKMYRG
-1912 DENESTVNPVS
+1912 DESESTVNPVS

-2063 SKNQALSALDDAI
+2063 SKNQALNALDDAI

-2120 NVQYDEFAQAFATKG
+2120 NVQYDEFAKAFATKG

-2153 TGIEAGLDNVSD
+2153 TGIEAGLDSVSD

-2213 LLGLG
+2213 LLGLA

-2327 AGGTLSALGSQF
+2327 AGGSLSALGSQF

-2703 KELKMS
+2703 KDLKMS

-2740 GLNNMQQLSTLYRQF
+2740 GFNNMQQLSTLYRQF

-3200 LETLRKADITEF
+3200 LETLRQADITEF
-3212 DAEAFTELYRDAQ
+3212 DAQAFTELYRDAQ

-3247 KTRKERGLKKP
+3247 KSRKERGLKKP
-3258 QKPKRPMIHEL
+3258 QKPKRTMIHEL
-3269 DDEYSIELNKAII
+3269 DHEYSIELNKAII

-3307 VMDVDYFTHEGTK
+3307 VMDVDYLTHEGTK

-3398 LKQELDEAKSRN
+3398 LKQELDDAKSRN

-3436 DRETLRKVKRSTFD
+3436 DREKLRKVKRSTFD

-3542 AKREIGSPVDEPS
+3542 AKREIGSPVDESS
-3555 GDSSTIMFS
+3555 GDSAASD
-3564 RSTVAGGVKGD
+3564 GV
-3575 AVSETRI
+3575 V
-3582 NRGLV
+3582 
-3587 ELWAANVMRDN
+3587 
-3598 PVISAAGKIVRVVSS
+3598 
-3613 ESELPDAVKQ
+3613 
-3623 EIDKD
+3623 
-3628 KSHNTIKG
+3628 
-3636 VLYGKQV
+3636 
-3643 YIVADK
+3643 
-3649 HNDQGSIEQVLL
+3649 
-3661 HELAGHYGLR
+3661 
-3671 KLFGD
+3671 
-3676 NIKAELADIRT
+3676 
-3687 RLGGK
+3687 
-3692 SGVLKLAKKFNVNLA
+3692 
-3707 HYATDYDSRMKSG
+3707 
-3720 ELTPEQVDDLLFDEL
+3720 
-3735 LAHVSE
+3735 
-3741 MPRMAKPL
+3741 
-3749 ERMWQ
+3749 
-3754 KIRQYLHKLGFT
+3754 
-3766 ATAGYTSA
+3766 
-3774 DLLDLIQ
+3774 
-3781 AIRNNLIENPDPDGT
+3781 
-3796 GPSPKRKSKPNESRE
+3796 
-3811 DAAEILFSRTAKA
+3811 LFSRTSTNAGRTGVKTGTIAGGINVKRSTIDAVTRTALGKLGLKDFTLRFETVDTEADLPDYVKTAIAKNDAQGEVYGLYDTKEHKVWLVAEKHNYASEVEETIFHEVAGHVGLARLLKEGKA
-3824 QGMSADEALA
+3824 QPDMNTLALRLGGLKGIQRLAEKNGVDLAPYLNSAQTLTKADAEEILVQELVAHLAEQQKFATPIQRLLAKVRAMLRSLFGFIYSPEFNNNELLTLVFEAKEQLKAPPPKDKVTRPENNTLFFSRSRAQGTPADTASTSNQMSADEALA

-3866 AMLTLRQMGEVST
+3866 AMLTLRQMGEVSA
-3879 VIDKPLGK
+3879 VINKPLGK

-3911 KIAEDLSDWAKANPK
+3911 KMAEDLSDWAKANPK

-3952 EEDLKESIAKQERIL
+3952 EEELKESIAKQERIL

-3980 AWKTLQEERELL
+3980 AWKTLQEERELI

-4128 KASLPFVADV
+4128 KTSLPFVADV

-4143 KANMHTP
+4143 KANMHTS

-4243 HEWVRNPSRAGWA
+4243 HEWVRNPSRVGWA

-4316 RNRPKGQGVLG
+4316 RNRPKGQGILG

-4396 YRLAMKKHGDHEKAI
+4396 YRLAMKKYGDHEKAI

-4499 ITTAIDAAQEIVGDD
+4499 ISTAIEAAQEIVGDD

-4553 LNDLWVRSI
+4553 LNDLWVR
-4562 NRDVDASTAYVEYM
+4562 R
-4576 KQALGPV
+4576 AL
-4583 LGGIGVSWAQGLSDI
+4583 L
-4598 SNDQFARGIERIPP
+4598 
-4612 KAIKDVLKTARYIN
+4612 
-4626 EGGVTTKNGD
+4626 
-4636 EIVSDLTAFELLG
+4636 
-4649 QASGFAI
+4649 
-4656 GRANLQYDEN
+4656 
-4666 NAIKNY
+4666 
-4672 ETFIVKRRQSLMNA
+4672 
-4686 YYTAYRLKDGE
+4686 
-4697 AMKSVMVKIRKFN
+4697 
-4710 QSQYGK
+4710 
-4716 RNPITTEGLQQSIK
+4716 RNSF
-4730 TRQRNLS
+4730 S
-4737 KMQNGIQVNPKL
+4737 KPSSPT
-4749 ERLVAEYDFF
+4749 

>member
-1 MQDKKLLGDELSP
+1 MQDKKLLGDELSL
-14 KSTINASTDMSQ
+14 KSTINATTDMSQ

-107 RLFEENE
+107 RIFEENE

-170 GMTEKAAQ
+170 GMIEKAAQ
-178 AVADKAIS
+178 ALADKAIS

-224 SEYFQQSLLRLADDP
+224 SKYFQQSLLRLADDP

-284 LFGAL
+284 LFDAL

-294 KKGMVAGA
+294 KKGIIAGA

-323 RNQVT
+323 RNQVI

-339 TGALVDGLEGAV
+339 TGALVDGLEGA
-351 IGGALGGPIGAVGG
+351 ALGGPIGAVGG

-373 ENTPAQTNPQNVSDT
+373 ENTPAQTNTQNVSDT

-394 EQAADEAQAMPNNGD
+394 EQAAEDAQAMPHNGD

-420 EPVLNPQGQYDELL
+420 EPALNPQGQYDELL
-434 HGAQQRQADN
+434 QGAQQRQADN

-642 QESKNVA
+642 QESQNVA

-691 NQKGQAQA
+691 NQKGQVQA
-699 SERQADLD
+699 SERQIDLD

-715 PVSSFVERPNSMK
+715 PISSFVERPNSMK

-828 TQTIKRINA
+828 TQTIKRINV
-837 LVDASPQGSVLELDG
+837 LVDASSQGSLLELDG

-870 LANKFVGKTAA
+870 LANQFVGKTAA
-881 MMNAAALKREANA
+881 MMNASALKKEA
-894 PSTQV
+894 STQ
-899 QDENASTDKLSDE
+899 S
-912 DEGYVGKLRQTFRTS
+912 VG
-927 TTGANAIN
+927 
-935 RGVFPNQKP
+935 
-944 YESLDDFIT
+944 SLD
-953 SVSASIFHGAH
+953 
-964 GREWRKHNDKVTPRE
+964 
-979 LELGKVGYA
+979 
-988 RYLEE
+988 
-993 GGKPFEEANADAVD
+993 
-1007 TNTEPDIVQQA
+1007 EPDIIRQA
-1018 KELIREMV
+1018 KAVIREV
-1026 EKTGGSLK
+1026 IDNNGGAKPKLK
-1034 GIRNAY
+1034 GVREAY
-1040 RTKGFTASDLQ
+1040 RDKGFTA
-1051 KALGGQ
+1051 KALQEALG
-1057 DVSQFEREVKQALL
+1057 DKSLADLERE
-1071 ASPEVSKSDE
+1071 
-1081 LSSNDKANRWQKPY
+1081 QKESY
-1095 STQVKYDSVGRVVIT
+1095 T
-1110 DSNYDF
+1110 
-1116 FQLTIAKDDGYAIAY
+1116 
-1131 LEVFDNPDSIAG
+1131 
-1143 SGAVTRAYLEGLRDA
+1143 
-1158 KSRDIGWRSDTIMS
+1158 
-1172 DSTEKMYE
+1172 E
-1180 RLIRMGVPFRFD
+1180 RL
-1192 GWKYVIDAPE
+1192 
-1202 LTKVGIGNI
+1202 
-1211 IKSMGDYPNQKP
+1211 S
-1223 TQNVKNKTSIENIQ
+1223 
-1237 NELREEIDNNRQL
+1237 
-1250 GADNAP
+1250 
-1256 VFNNRYLQKMW
+1256 
-1267 GWEKNNRS
+1267 
-1275 FLSMQRVA
+1275 
-1283 QDRYLLENSI
+1283 
-1293 TEMMMG
+1293 
-1299 LPADSE
+1299 
-1305 ITLSGDELNLIQ
+1305 
-1317 RSISDALSSIRYVND
+1317 ALSEPSIHFGQEVP
-1332 DYVRAFERLKSE
+1332 LQSK
-1344 LENLSITVQTDQKYG
+1344 
-1359 GLFDKA
+1359 
-1365 KMKIKIGDI
+1365 GDI
-1374 GNIEAERVSISSFS
+1374 DHGNE
-1388 STTFSYNGGASN
+1388 TSN
-1400 IGLSSSFRAVINDL
+1400 
-1414 VASHRSGAEK
+1414 
-1424 SATNGRKPL
+1424 
-1433 NSEVD
+1433 
-1438 FKRFERVETAEGDLL
+1438 TARLD
-1453 EILGQITHGTSD
+1453 
-1465 DALVTVGVNPDTLGS
+1465 
-1480 SKRRVSVGE
+1480 
-1489 LRTLRQNNSNP
+1489 
-1500 TQSDLQLNQAIKGDS
+1500 
-1515 TNDNRGTTESQS
+1515 
-1527 NERSARQSEV
+1527 ERSSPQSEV

-1559 GRRANEPESALLDS
+1559 GRRANESRRALPDS
-1573 GERSVSRDA
+1573 TERSVSRDA
-1582 IERLALDEVDN
+1582 IERLALDEVEN

-1648 TSKSQQ
+1648 TSKAQQ

-1718 WQPSEMR
+1718 WQPSDMR

-1866 KQGETAKNTVWTD
+1866 KQGETAKNTIWTD

-1901 GEVAQGTMYRG
+1901 GEVAQGKMYRG
-1912 DENESTVNPVS
+1912 DESESTVNPVP

-1928 EQSISKALASLA
+1928 EKSISKALALLA
-1940 QGQDLALTPETKD
+1940 KGQDLSLTPEAKD
-1953 AIAGEVMLAESDL
+1953 AIAGEVMLAESNL
-1966 AIGGMMVN
+1966 AVGGMMVN

-1979 MRRGDDHPTNGAQ
+1979 MRRGEDHPTNGAQ

-2004 DGWLMSRARHFVE
+2004 DGFRMDLARHYVE
-2017 QGDKARL
+2017 QGDRARL
-2024 QQFADN
+2024 QRLVDD

-2039 SDFTGSKLKE
+2039 SDFSGSKLKE

-2087 KLKAMLTIRNSA
+2087 KLKAILTIRNSA

-2120 NVQYDEFAQAFATKG
+2120 NVQYDEFAKAFATKG

-2153 TGIEAGLDNVSD
+2153 TGIEAGLDSVSD

-2183 KRPESASNVS
+2183 KRPESASKVA

-2229 EKPYLLMNPETQKY
+2229 EKPYLLMNPETQRY

-2307 GYKATVNVNR
+2307 GYNAKVTVNR
-2317 HIGAISVLGE
+2317 HIGAISVMGE
-2327 AGGTLSALGSQF
+2327 AGGSLSALGSQF

-2365 GKERTKNEKATKE
+2365 GKERTKNEKAIKE

-2608 KNADQIGFS
+2608 KNADQIGFT

-2958 GEIDADQY
+2958 GEMDADQY

-3122 QFRNGELDQFVENSN
+3122 QFRNGELDEFVANSN

-3200 LETLRKADITEF
+3200 LETLRQADITDF
-3212 DAEAFTELYRDAQ
+3212 DAEAFTTLYRDAQ

-3258 QKPKRPMIHEL
+3258 QKPKRPMNHEL

-3282 QPAIAAIEQ
+3282 QPAIAAVEQ

-3307 VMDVDYFTHEGTK
+3307 VMDVDYFTHEGSK
-3320 TPLIDVRLV
+3320 TPLIDVRLG
-3329 DGKGKTIDYM
+3329 DGKSKTIDYM

-3349 QSPKLMNALHLNAIA
+3349 QSPKLMSALHLNAIA

-3386 DSRQIAKMDITA
+3386 DSRQIGKMDITA
-3398 LKQELDEAKSRN
+3398 LKQEVEEAKSRN

-3468 VGVRIPYPGWQYDSV
+3468 VGVHIPYPGWQYDSV
-3483 MPALDANGDYV
+3483 MPALNANGDYV

-3555 GDSSTIMFS
+3555 
-3564 RSTVAGGVKGD
+3564 
-3575 AVSETRI
+3575 
-3582 NRGLV
+3582 
-3587 ELWAANVMRDN
+3587 RD
-3598 PVISAAGKIVRVVSS
+3598 SAASDGVV
-3613 ESELPDAVKQ
+3613 
-3623 EIDKD
+3623 
-3628 KSHNTIKG
+3628 
-3636 VLYGKQV
+3636 
-3643 YIVADK
+3643 
-3649 HNDQGSIEQVLL
+3649 
-3661 HELAGHYGLR
+3661 
-3671 KLFGD
+3671 
-3676 NIKAELADIRT
+3676 
-3687 RLGGK
+3687 
-3692 SGVLKLAKKFNVNLA
+3692 
-3707 HYATDYDSRMKSG
+3707 
-3720 ELTPEQVDDLLFDEL
+3720 
-3735 LAHVSE
+3735 
-3741 MPRMAKPL
+3741 
-3749 ERMWQ
+3749 
-3754 KIRQYLHKLGFT
+3754 
-3766 ATAGYTSA
+3766 
-3774 DLLDLIQ
+3774 
-3781 AIRNNLIENPDPDGT
+3781 
-3796 GPSPKRKSKPNESRE
+3796 
-3811 DAAEILFSRTAKA
+3811 LFSRTSTNAGRTGVKTGKIAGGITVKRSTIDAVTRTALGKLGLKNFTLRFETVDTEADLPDYVKTAIAKNDAQGEVYGLYDTKEHKVWLVAEKHNYASEVEETIFHEVAGHVGLARLLKEGKA
-3824 QGMSADEALA
+3824 QPDMNTLALRLGGIKGIQRLAEKNGVDLAPYLNSAQTLTKADAEEILVQELVAHLAEQQKFATPIQRLLAKVRAMLRSLFGFIYSPEFNNNELLTLVFKAKEQLKAPPPKDKVTRPENNTLFFSRSRSQGVPADTASTSNQMSADEALA

-3847 LYGAPV
+3847 LYGVPV

-3911 KIAEDLSDWAKANPK
+3911 KIADDLSDWAKANQK

-3952 EEDLKESIAKQERIL
+3952 EEELKESIAKQERIL

-4076 HGDYWIDFADENGER
+4076 HGDYWVDFADENGER

-4143 KANMHTP
+4143 QANMHTP

-4316 RNRPKGQGVLG
+4316 RNRPKGQGILG

-4427 INRARFMQSDMAAVA
+4427 INRARFIQSDMAAVA

-4456 WANLAKALKGETPE
+4456 WANMAKALKGETPE
-4470 VKSMAR
+4470 VKAMAR

-4487 FIGGAGALPLWA
+4487 FIGAAGALPLWA
-4499 ITTAIDAAQEIVGDD
+4499 ITTAIEAAQEIVGDD

-4583 LGGIGVSWAQGLSDI
+4583 IGGIGVSWAQGLTDI

-4626 EGGVTTKNGD
+4626 EGGVNTKNGD
-4636 EIVSDLTAFELLG
+4636 KIVSDLTAFELLG

-4697 AMKSVMVKIRKFN
+4697 AMKSVMVKVRKFN

-4716 RNPITTEGLQQSIK
+4716 RNPITTEILRQSLKVRARKRSI
-4730 TRQRNLS
+4730 T
-4737 KMQNGIQVNPKL
+4737 QNGVPVNPKMNS
-4749 ERLVAEYDFF
+4749 LVVQYDYF

>member
-14 KSTINASTDMSQ
+14 KSTINATTDMSQ

-31 KGFQFEAPKAP
+31 KGFQFEVPKAP

-69 ELSENFLGVGESFRD
+69 ELSDNFLGVGEGFRD

-107 RLFEENE
+107 RIFEENE

-178 AVADKAIS
+178 AVADKVIS

-294 KKGMVAGA
+294 KKGVVAGA
-302 AKGAITEGGT
+302 AKGALTEGGT

-323 RNQVT
+323 RNQIT

-339 TGALVDGLEGAV
+339 IGALVDGLEGAV
-351 IGGALGGPIGAVGG
+351 IGGALGGPLGAVGG

-373 ENTPAQTNPQNVSDT
+373 ENTPTQTNPQNVSDT

-394 EQAADEAQAMPNNGD
+394 EQAAEDAQAMPNNGD
-409 APAQTAAMNAD
+409 VPAQTAAMNAP

-434 HGAQQRQADN
+434 QGAQQRQTN
-444 GRDAAI
+444 NSRDAAI

-467 PERNAYQETIEMARA
+467 PERNAYQETIDMARA

-504 ELTAQLE
+504 ELTEQLE
-511 REYESLAQKGRDL
+511 LEYESLAQKGRDL

-642 QESKNVA
+642 QESKNAA

-777 KRLAAYEEAARR
+777 KRLAAYEDAARR

-818 EARTF
+818 EARAF

-837 LVDASPQGSVLELDG
+837 LVDAAPQGSVLELDG

-870 LANKFVGKTAA
+870 LANQFVGKTAA
-881 MMNAAALKREANA
+881 MMNAAALKKEA
-894 PSTQV
+894 STQ
-899 QDENASTDKLSDE
+899 S
-912 DEGYVGKLRQTFRTS
+912 VG
-927 TTGANAIN
+927 
-935 RGVFPNQKP
+935 
-944 YESLDDFIT
+944 SLD
-953 SVSASIFHGAH
+953 
-964 GREWRKHNDKVTPRE
+964 
-979 LELGKVGYA
+979 
-988 RYLEE
+988 
-993 GGKPFEEANADAVD
+993 
-1007 TNTEPDIVQQA
+1007 EPDIIRQA
-1018 KELIREMV
+1018 KAVIREV
-1026 EKTGGSLK
+1026 IDNNGGAKPKLK
-1034 GIRNAY
+1034 GVREAY
-1040 RTKGFTASDLQ
+1040 RDKGFTA
-1051 KALGGQ
+1051 KALQEALG
-1057 DVSQFEREVKQALL
+1057 DKSLADFEREQKERYSDKSKISLRAKQL
-1071 ASPEVSKSDE
+1071 V
-1081 LSSNDKANRWQKPY
+1081 Y
-1095 STQVKYDSVGRVVIT
+1095 
-1110 DSNYDF
+1110 
-1116 FQLTIAKDDGYAIAY
+1116 
-1131 LEVFDNPDSIAG
+1131 
-1143 SGAVTRAYLEGLRDA
+1143 
-1158 KSRDIGWRSDTIMS
+1158 
-1172 DSTEKMYE
+1172 
-1180 RLIRMGVPFRFD
+1180 
-1192 GWKYVIDAPE
+1192 
-1202 LTKVGIGNI
+1202 
-1211 IKSMGDYPNQKP
+1211 
-1223 TQNVKNKTSIENIQ
+1223 
-1237 NELREEIDNNRQL
+1237 
-1250 GADNAP
+1250 
-1256 VFNNRYLQKMW
+1256 
-1267 GWEKNNRS
+1267 
-1275 FLSMQRVA
+1275 
-1283 QDRYLLENSI
+1283 
-1293 TEMMMG
+1293 
-1299 LPADSE
+1299 
-1305 ITLSGDELNLIQ
+1305 
-1317 RSISDALSSIRYVND
+1317 
-1332 DYVRAFERLKSE
+1332 SE
-1344 LENLSITVQTDQKYG
+1344 LELKKNKNG
-1359 GLFDKA
+1359 
-1365 KMKIKIGDI
+1365 
-1374 GNIEAERVSISSFS
+1374 EA
-1388 STTFSYNGGASN
+1388 YNGNETSN
-1400 IGLSSSFRAVINDL
+1400 TA
-1414 VASHRSGAEK
+1414 RSY
-1424 SATNGRKPL
+1424 
-1433 NSEVD
+1433 
-1438 FKRFERVETAEGDLL
+1438 ERP
-1453 EILGQITHGTSD
+1453 S
-1465 DALVTVGVNPDTLGS
+1465 
-1480 SKRRVSVGE
+1480 
-1489 LRTLRQNNSNP
+1489 RQF
-1500 TQSDLQLNQAIKGDS
+1500 
-1515 TNDNRGTTESQS
+1515 
-1527 NERSARQSEV
+1527 EV
-1537 QENEQRGTD
+1537 QENDYRRVDT
-1546 ANRSSVSEEDASA
+1546 NRQSTGEKSVRQTVPTYEVWSS
-1559 GRRANEPESALLDS
+1559 LLDS

-1623 TLEQKKVL
+1623 TPEQKKVL

-1648 TSKSQQ
+1648 TSKAQQ

-1718 WQPSEMR
+1718 WQPSDMR

-1796 YFIAKSSKLLHENGL
+1796 YFIAKSAKLLHENGL

-1901 GEVAQGTMYRG
+1901 GEVAQGNMYRG
-1912 DENESTVNPVS
+1912 DENESTVNPVP

-1979 MRRGDDHPTNGAQ
+1979 MRRGDDHPTKGAQ

-2049 SAVKAVLAYLTGQQ
+2049 SAVKAVLAHLTGQQ

-2087 KLKAMLTIRNSA
+2087 KLKEILTIRNSA

-2218 HDEVLAKLTEG
+2218 YDEVLAKLTEG

-2307 GYKATVNVNR
+2307 GYKATVTVNR

-2327 AGGTLSALGSQF
+2327 AGGSLSALGSQF

-2827 KEERIAYAKIDNPLW
+2827 KEERTAYAKIDNPLW

-2948 VDKVNAQAET
+2948 VDKMNAQAET

-3200 LETLRKADITEF
+3200 LETLRQADITEF

-3282 QPAIAAIEQ
+3282 QPAIAAVEQ

-3450 PNSIRPETVEH
+3450 PNSIRSETVEH

-3555 GDSSTIMFS
+3555 
-3564 RSTVAGGVKGD
+3564 
-3575 AVSETRI
+3575 
-3582 NRGLV
+3582 
-3587 ELWAANVMRDN
+3587 RD
-3598 PVISAAGKIVRVVSS
+3598 SAASDGVV
-3613 ESELPDAVKQ
+3613 
-3623 EIDKD
+3623 
-3628 KSHNTIKG
+3628 
-3636 VLYGKQV
+3636 
-3643 YIVADK
+3643 
-3649 HNDQGSIEQVLL
+3649 
-3661 HELAGHYGLR
+3661 
-3671 KLFGD
+3671 
-3676 NIKAELADIRT
+3676 
-3687 RLGGK
+3687 
-3692 SGVLKLAKKFNVNLA
+3692 
-3707 HYATDYDSRMKSG
+3707 
-3720 ELTPEQVDDLLFDEL
+3720 
-3735 LAHVSE
+3735 
-3741 MPRMAKPL
+3741 
-3749 ERMWQ
+3749 
-3754 KIRQYLHKLGFT
+3754 
-3766 ATAGYTSA
+3766 
-3774 DLLDLIQ
+3774 
-3781 AIRNNLIENPDPDGT
+3781 
-3796 GPSPKRKSKPNESRE
+3796 
-3811 DAAEILFSRTAKA
+3811 LFSRTSTNAGRTGVKTGKIAGGITVKRSTIDAVTRTALGKLGLKDFTLRFETVDTEADLPDYVKTAIAKNDAQGEVFGLYDTKEHKVWLVAEKHNYASEVEETIFHEVAGHVGLARLLKEGKA
-3824 QGMSADEALA
+3824 QPDMNTLALRLGGIKGIQRLAEKNGVDLAPYLNSAQTLTKADAEEILVQELVAHLAEQQKFATPIQRLLAKVRAMLRSLFGFIYSPEFNNNELLTLVFKAKEQLKAPSPKDKVTRPENNALFFSRSRSQGVPAYTASTSNQMSADEALA

-3879 VIDKPLGK
+3879 LIDKPLGK

-3911 KIAEDLSDWAKANPK
+3911 KMAEDLSDWAKANPK

-3952 EEDLKESIAKQERIL
+3952 EEELKESIAKQERIL

-4143 KANMHTP
+4143 QANMHTP

-4316 RNRPKGQGVLG
+4316 RNRPKGQGILG

-4499 ITTAIDAAQEIVGDD
+4499 ITTAIEAAQEIVGDD

-4562 NRDVDASTAYVEYM
+4562 NRDVDASSAYVEYM

-4583 LGGIGVSWAQGLSDI
+4583 IGGIGVSWAQGLADI
-4598 SNDQFARGIERIPP
+4598 SNDQFARGIELIPP

-4716 RNPITTEGLQQSIK
+4716 RNPITTESLRQSLKVRARKRSI
-4730 TRQRNLS
+4730 T
-4737 KMQNGIQVNPKL
+4737 QNGVQVNPKMNS
-4749 ERLVAEYDFF
+4749 LVMQYDYF

>member
-14 KSTINASTDMSQ
+14 KSTINATTDMSQ

-294 KKGMVAGA
+294 KKGVVAGA

-351 IGGALGGPIGAVGG
+351 IGGALGGPLGAVGG

-394 EQAADEAQAMPNNGD
+394 EQAAEDAQAMPNNGD
-409 APAQTAAMNAD
+409 APAQTAAMNAVD
-420 EPVLNPQGQYDELL
+420 PTLNPQGQYDELL
-434 HGAQQRQADN
+434 QGAQQRQTDN
-444 GRDAAI
+444 SRDAAI

-467 PERNAYQETIEMARA
+467 PERNAYQETIDMARA

-588 KPELLERMVELEY
+588 NPELLERMVKLEY

-611 KATGDQDDGLAQFKS
+611 KATGDQDDGLARFKS

-634 LAAIEAKA
+634 QAAIEAKA
-642 QESKNVA
+642 QESKNAA

-707 ARRERLGQ
+707 SRRERLGQ
-715 PVSSFVERPNSMK
+715 PVSSFVERPNTMK
-728 MREQGKKPIR
+728 MRELSKKPIR

-749 MSKRLRKRLSRA
+749 MSKRLRKRLGRA

-823 AENEI
+823 AENEV

-881 MMNAAALKREANA
+881 MMNAAALKKEAG
-894 PSTQV
+894 TQ
-899 QDENASTDKLSDE
+899 S
-912 DEGYVGKLRQTFRTS
+912 VG
-927 TTGANAIN
+927 
-935 RGVFPNQKP
+935 
-944 YESLDDFIT
+944 SLD
-953 SVSASIFHGAH
+953 
-964 GREWRKHNDKVTPRE
+964 
-979 LELGKVGYA
+979 
-988 RYLEE
+988 
-993 GGKPFEEANADAVD
+993 
-1007 TNTEPDIVQQA
+1007 EPDIIQQA
-1018 KELIREMV
+1018 KAVIREV
-1026 EKTGGSLK
+1026 IDNNGGYKPKLK
-1034 GIRNAY
+1034 GVREAY
-1040 RTKGFTASDLQ
+1040 RDKGFTA
-1051 KALGGQ
+1051 KALQEALG
-1057 DVSQFEREVKQALL
+1057 DKSLADFERE
-1071 ASPEVSKSDE
+1071 
-1081 LSSNDKANRWQKPY
+1081 QKERY
-1095 STQVKYDSVGRVVIT
+1095 T
-1110 DSNYDF
+1110 
-1116 FQLTIAKDDGYAIAY
+1116 
-1131 LEVFDNPDSIAG
+1131 
-1143 SGAVTRAYLEGLRDA
+1143 
-1158 KSRDIGWRSDTIMS
+1158 
-1172 DSTEKMYE
+1172 E
-1180 RLIRMGVPFRFD
+1180 RL
-1192 GWKYVIDAPE
+1192 
-1202 LTKVGIGNI
+1202 
-1211 IKSMGDYPNQKP
+1211 S
-1223 TQNVKNKTSIENIQ
+1223 
-1237 NELREEIDNNRQL
+1237 
-1250 GADNAP
+1250 
-1256 VFNNRYLQKMW
+1256 
-1267 GWEKNNRS
+1267 
-1275 FLSMQRVA
+1275 
-1283 QDRYLLENSI
+1283 
-1293 TEMMMG
+1293 
-1299 LPADSE
+1299 
-1305 ITLSGDELNLIQ
+1305 
-1317 RSISDALSSIRYVND
+1317 ALSEPSIHSGQEVP
-1332 DYVRAFERLKSE
+1332 LQSK
-1344 LENLSITVQTDQKYG
+1344 
-1359 GLFDKA
+1359 
-1365 KMKIKIGDI
+1365 GDI
-1374 GNIEAERVSISSFS
+1374 DHGNE
-1388 STTFSYNGGASN
+1388 TSN
-1400 IGLSSSFRAVINDL
+1400 
-1414 VASHRSGAEK
+1414 
-1424 SATNGRKPL
+1424 
-1433 NSEVD
+1433 
-1438 FKRFERVETAEGDLL
+1438 TARLD
-1453 EILGQITHGTSD
+1453 
-1465 DALVTVGVNPDTLGS
+1465 
-1480 SKRRVSVGE
+1480 
-1489 LRTLRQNNSNP
+1489 
-1500 TQSDLQLNQAIKGDS
+1500 
-1515 TNDNRGTTESQS
+1515 
-1527 NERSARQSEV
+1527 ERSSPQSEV

-1559 GRRANEPESALLDS
+1559 GRRANESRRTLPDS
-1573 GERSVSRDA
+1573 TERSVSRDA
-1582 IERLALDEVDN
+1582 IERLALDEVEN

-1654 AAHQELKTL
+1654 VAHQELKTL

-1718 WQPSEMR
+1718 WQPSDMR

-1901 GEVAQGTMYRG
+1901 GEVAQGKMYRG
-1912 DENESTVNPVS
+1912 DESESTVNPVP

-2063 SKNQALSALDDAI
+2063 SKNQALNALDDAI

-2135 KNSKPATLTESL
+2135 KNSKPTTLTESL

-2153 TGIEAGLDNVSD
+2153 TGIEAGLDSVSD

-2183 KRPESASNVS
+2183 KHPESASNVA

-2218 HDEVLAKLTEG
+2218 YDEVLAKLTEG

-2273 EAVLPEDKTPEQVKP
+2273 EAVIPEDKTPEQVKP

-2317 HIGAISVLGE
+2317 HIGSISVLGE

-2495 FHKDILKLYPSAKV
+2495 FHKDVLKLYPSAKV

-2813 YLIARMEAFNQLKT
+2813 YLIARMEAFNQLKN

-3122 QFRNGELDQFVENSN
+3122 QFRNGELDEFVENSN

-3200 LETLRKADITEF
+3200 LETLRQADITEF
-3212 DAEAFTELYRDAQ
+3212 DAEAFTTLYRDAQ

-3282 QPAIAAIEQ
+3282 QPAIAAVEQ

-3450 PNSIRPETVEH
+3450 PNSIRPEMVEH

-3555 GDSSTIMFS
+3555 GDSAASD
-3564 RSTVAGGVKGD
+3564 GV
-3575 AVSETRI
+3575 V
-3582 NRGLV
+3582 
-3587 ELWAANVMRDN
+3587 
-3598 PVISAAGKIVRVVSS
+3598 
-3613 ESELPDAVKQ
+3613 
-3623 EIDKD
+3623 
-3628 KSHNTIKG
+3628 
-3636 VLYGKQV
+3636 
-3643 YIVADK
+3643 
-3649 HNDQGSIEQVLL
+3649 
-3661 HELAGHYGLR
+3661 
-3671 KLFGD
+3671 
-3676 NIKAELADIRT
+3676 
-3687 RLGGK
+3687 
-3692 SGVLKLAKKFNVNLA
+3692 
-3707 HYATDYDSRMKSG
+3707 
-3720 ELTPEQVDDLLFDEL
+3720 
-3735 LAHVSE
+3735 
-3741 MPRMAKPL
+3741 
-3749 ERMWQ
+3749 
-3754 KIRQYLHKLGFT
+3754 
-3766 ATAGYTSA
+3766 
-3774 DLLDLIQ
+3774 
-3781 AIRNNLIENPDPDGT
+3781 
-3796 GPSPKRKSKPNESRE
+3796 
-3811 DAAEILFSRTAKA
+3811 LFSRTSTNAGRTGVKTGKIAGGTTVKRSTIDAVTRTALGKLGLKDFALRFETVDTEADLPDYVKTAIAKNDAQGEVFGLYDTKEHKVWLVAEKHNYASEVEETIFHEVAGHVGLARLLKEGKA
-3824 QGMSADEALA
+3824 QPDMNTLALRLGGLKGIQRLAEKNGVDLAPYLNSAQTLTKANAEEILVQELVAHLAEQQKFATPIQRLLAKVRAMLRSLFGFIYSPEFNNNELLTLVFKAKEQLKAPPPKDKVTRPENNTLFFSRSRSQGVPADTASRSNQMSADEALA
-3834 QKQNALVSKIKQA
+3834 QKQNALVSTIKQA

-3866 AMLTLRQMGEVST
+3866 AMLTLRQMGEVSA
-3879 VIDKPLGK
+3879 VINKPLGK

-3899 VVTQNMLAEEAA
+3899 VATQNMLAEEAA
-3911 KIAEDLSDWAKANPK
+3911 KIADDLSDWAKANPK

-3952 EEDLKESIAKQERIL
+3952 EEELKESIAKQERIL

-4091 QFMMFE
+4091 QFIMFE

-4143 KANMHTP
+4143 QANMHTP

-4316 RNRPKGQGVLG
+4316 RNRPKGQGILG

-4470 VKSMAR
+4470 VKAMAR

-4499 ITTAIDAAQEIVGDD
+4499 ITTAIEAAQEIVGDD

-4583 LGGIGVSWAQGLSDI
+4583 IGGIGVSWAQGLADI

-4697 AMKSVMVKIRKFN
+4697 AMKAMMVKIRKFN

-4716 RNPITTEGLQQSIK
+4716 RNPITTEILRQSLKVRARKRSI
-4730 TRQRNLS
+4730 T
-4737 KMQNGIQVNPKL
+4737 QNGVPVNPKMNS
-4749 ERLVAEYDFF
+4749 LVVQYDYF

>member
-1 MQDKKLLGDELSP
+1 MQDKKLLGYELSP

-107 RLFEENE
+107 RIFEENE

-186 RMAATGAGATGVGT
+186 RMAGTGAGATGVGT

-260 ASLQMSTDPTAVAAS
+260 ASLQMSTDLTAVAAS

-434 HGAQQRQADN
+434 QGAQQRQADN

-642 QESKNVA
+642 QESKNAA

-699 SERQADLD
+699 SERQAELD

-749 MSKRLRKRLSRA
+749 MSKRLRKRLGRA

-870 LANKFVGKTAA
+870 LANQFVGKTAA
-881 MMNAAALKREANA
+881 MMNTVVLKKEASTQSVGSLDEPDIIRQARAVIREVIDNNGGAKPKLKGVREAYRDKGFTA
-894 PSTQV
+894 KALQEALGDKSLADFEREQK
-899 QDENASTDKLSDE
+899 ESYTDKLS
-912 DEGYVGKLRQTFRTS
+912 
-927 TTGANAIN
+927 
-935 RGVFPNQKP
+935 
-944 YESLDDFIT
+944 
-953 SVSASIFHGAH
+953 
-964 GREWRKHNDKVTPRE
+964 
-979 LELGKVGYA
+979 
-988 RYLEE
+988 
-993 GGKPFEEANADAVD
+993 
-1007 TNTEPDIVQQA
+1007 
-1018 KELIREMV
+1018 
-1026 EKTGGSLK
+1026 
-1034 GIRNAY
+1034 
-1040 RTKGFTASDLQ
+1040 
-1051 KALGGQ
+1051 
-1057 DVSQFEREVKQALL
+1057 
-1071 ASPEVSKSDE
+1071 
-1081 LSSNDKANRWQKPY
+1081 
-1095 STQVKYDSVGRVVIT
+1095 
-1110 DSNYDF
+1110 
-1116 FQLTIAKDDGYAIAY
+1116 
-1131 LEVFDNPDSIAG
+1131 
-1143 SGAVTRAYLEGLRDA
+1143 
-1158 KSRDIGWRSDTIMS
+1158 
-1172 DSTEKMYE
+1172 
-1180 RLIRMGVPFRFD
+1180 
-1192 GWKYVIDAPE
+1192 
-1202 LTKVGIGNI
+1202 
-1211 IKSMGDYPNQKP
+1211 
-1223 TQNVKNKTSIENIQ
+1223 
-1237 NELREEIDNNRQL
+1237 
-1250 GADNAP
+1250 
-1256 VFNNRYLQKMW
+1256 
-1267 GWEKNNRS
+1267 
-1275 FLSMQRVA
+1275 
-1283 QDRYLLENSI
+1283 
-1293 TEMMMG
+1293 
-1299 LPADSE
+1299 
-1305 ITLSGDELNLIQ
+1305 
-1317 RSISDALSSIRYVND
+1317 ALSEPSIHSGQEVP
-1332 DYVRAFERLKSE
+1332 LQSK
-1344 LENLSITVQTDQKYG
+1344 
-1359 GLFDKA
+1359 
-1365 KMKIKIGDI
+1365 GDI
-1374 GNIEAERVSISSFS
+1374 DHGNE
-1388 STTFSYNGGASN
+1388 TSN
-1400 IGLSSSFRAVINDL
+1400 
-1414 VASHRSGAEK
+1414 
-1424 SATNGRKPL
+1424 
-1433 NSEVD
+1433 
-1438 FKRFERVETAEGDLL
+1438 TARLD
-1453 EILGQITHGTSD
+1453 
-1465 DALVTVGVNPDTLGS
+1465 
-1480 SKRRVSVGE
+1480 
-1489 LRTLRQNNSNP
+1489 
-1500 TQSDLQLNQAIKGDS
+1500 
-1515 TNDNRGTTESQS
+1515 
-1527 NERSARQSEV
+1527 ERSSPQSEV

-1559 GRRANEPESALLDS
+1559 GRRANESRRTLPDS
-1573 GERSVSRDA
+1573 TERSVSRDA

-1648 TSKSQQ
+1648 TSKAQQ

-1718 WQPSEMR
+1718 WQPSDMR

-1866 KQGETAKNTVWTD
+1866 RQGETANNTVWTD

-1974 ADGKV
+1974 ADDKV
-1979 MRRGDDHPTNGAQ
+1979 MRRGDDHPTNSAQ

-2153 TGIEAGLDNVSD
+2153 TGIEAGLDSVSD
-2165 SGEVTK
+2165 SGAVTK

-2183 KRPESASNVS
+2183 KRPESASNVA

-2262 SAGLDTNVKLL
+2262 SAGLDTNVTLL

-2307 GYKATVNVNR
+2307 GYKAKVTVNR

-2703 KELKMS
+2703 KDLKMS

-3200 LETLRKADITEF
+3200 LETLRQADITEF
-3212 DAEAFTELYRDAQ
+3212 DAQAFTELYRDAQ

-3269 DDEYSIELNKAII
+3269 DDEYSIELNKSII
-3282 QPAIAAIEQ
+3282 QLAIAAVEQ

-3349 QSPKLMNALHLNAIA
+3349 QSPKLMSALHLNAIA

-3483 MPALDANGDYV
+3483 MPALDANGNYV

-3528 AEAKARHEARQIEE
+3528 AEAKARHEARQVEE

-3555 GDSSTIMFS
+3555 GDSAASD
-3564 RSTVAGGVKGD
+3564 GV
-3575 AVSETRI
+3575 V
-3582 NRGLV
+3582 
-3587 ELWAANVMRDN
+3587 
-3598 PVISAAGKIVRVVSS
+3598 
-3613 ESELPDAVKQ
+3613 
-3623 EIDKD
+3623 
-3628 KSHNTIKG
+3628 
-3636 VLYGKQV
+3636 
-3643 YIVADK
+3643 
-3649 HNDQGSIEQVLL
+3649 
-3661 HELAGHYGLR
+3661 
-3671 KLFGD
+3671 
-3676 NIKAELADIRT
+3676 
-3687 RLGGK
+3687 
-3692 SGVLKLAKKFNVNLA
+3692 
-3707 HYATDYDSRMKSG
+3707 
-3720 ELTPEQVDDLLFDEL
+3720 
-3735 LAHVSE
+3735 
-3741 MPRMAKPL
+3741 
-3749 ERMWQ
+3749 
-3754 KIRQYLHKLGFT
+3754 
-3766 ATAGYTSA
+3766 
-3774 DLLDLIQ
+3774 
-3781 AIRNNLIENPDPDGT
+3781 
-3796 GPSPKRKSKPNESRE
+3796 
-3811 DAAEILFSRTAKA
+3811 LFSRTSTNAGRTGVKTGKIAGGITVKRSTIDAVTRTALGKLGLKDFTLRFETVDTEADLPDYVKTAIAKNDA
-3824 QGMSADEALA
+3824 QGEVYGLYDTKEHKVWLVAEKHNYASEVEETIFHEVAGHVGLARLLKEGKARPDMNTLALRLGGIKGIQRLAEQNGVDLAPYLNSAQTLTKAYAEEILVQELVAHLAEQQKFATPIQRLLAKVRAMLRSLFGFIYSPEFNNNELLTLVFKAKEQLKAPPPKDKVTRPENNTLFFSRSRSQGVPADTASRSNQMSADEALA

-3911 KIAEDLSDWAKANPK
+3911 KMAEDLSDWAKANPK

-3952 EEDLKESIAKQERIL
+3952 EEELKESIAKQERIL

-4143 KANMHTP
+4143 QANMHTP

-4304 QATAQYLKAAFT
+4304 KATAQYLKAAFT
-4316 RNRPKGQGVLG
+4316 RNRPKGQGILG

-4396 YRLAMKKHGDHEKAI
+4396 YRLAMKKYGDHEKAI

-4499 ITTAIDAAQEIVGDD
+4499 ITTAIEAAQEIVGDD

-4562 NRDVDASTAYVEYM
+4562 NRDVDASTEYVEYM

-4583 LGGIGVSWAQGLSDI
+4583 IGGIGVSWAQGLADI

-4626 EGGVTTKNGD
+4626 EGGVNTKNGD

-4697 AMKSVMVKIRKFN
+4697 AMKSVMVKVRKFN

-4716 RNPITTEGLQQSIK
+4716 RNPITTESLRQSLKVRARKRSI
-4730 TRQRNLS
+4730 T
-4737 KMQNGIQVNPKL
+4737 QNGVPVNPKMNS
-4749 ERLVAEYDFF
+4749 LVVQYDYF

>member
-69 ELSENFLGVGESFRD
+69 ELSENFLGVGEGFRD

-91 YLQES
+91 SLQES

-120 AEGAADIDVWAMK
+120 VEGAADIDVWAMK

-138 GSLAANFAG
+138 GSLAANFTG

-200 SLGGASMDARDA
+200 SLGSASMDARDA

-294 KKGMVAGA
+294 KKGVVAGA
-302 AKGAITEGGT
+302 AKGALTEGGT

-328 NEVTGQEIDPT
+328 NEVTGQDIDPT

-365 YRAKGQPT
+365 YRSKGQPN
-373 ENTPAQTNPQNVSDT
+373 ENAPTQTNPQNVSDS

-394 EQAADEAQAMPNNGD
+394 EQAADEAQAIPNNGD
-409 APAQTAAMNAD
+409 VPTQTAAMNAP
-420 EPVLNPQGQYDELL
+420 EPVLTPQGQYDELL
-434 HGAQQRQADN
+434 QGAQQRQADN
-444 GRDAAI
+444 GRDAAL

-467 PERNAYQETIEMARA
+467 PERNAYQDTIDMARA

-530 TQIEHRQ
+530 TQIEQRQ

-549 PHQRIERKQNEYQ
+549 PHQRIDRKQNEYQ

-601 ARRYPQPEKE
+601 ARRYPQPQKE
-611 KATGDQDDGLAQFKS
+611 KATGAQDDGLAQFKS

-642 QESKNVA
+642 QESKNAA

-715 PVSSFVERPNSMK
+715 PVSSFLERPNSMK

-738 DFAGIAGKTSR
+738 DFVGIAGKTSR

-818 EARTF
+818 EARAF

-870 LANKFVGKTAA
+870 LANQFVGKTTA
-881 MMNAAALKREANA
+881 MMNAAALKEEASTQSVGSLDEPNIIRQAKAVIREVIDNNGGAKPKLKGVREAYRDKGFTA
-894 PSTQV
+894 KALQEGLGDKSLADFEREQK
-899 QDENASTDKLSDE
+899 ESYTDKLS
-912 DEGYVGKLRQTFRTS
+912 
-927 TTGANAIN
+927 
-935 RGVFPNQKP
+935 
-944 YESLDDFIT
+944 
-953 SVSASIFHGAH
+953 
-964 GREWRKHNDKVTPRE
+964 
-979 LELGKVGYA
+979 
-988 RYLEE
+988 
-993 GGKPFEEANADAVD
+993 
-1007 TNTEPDIVQQA
+1007 
-1018 KELIREMV
+1018 
-1026 EKTGGSLK
+1026 
-1034 GIRNAY
+1034 
-1040 RTKGFTASDLQ
+1040 
-1051 KALGGQ
+1051 
-1057 DVSQFEREVKQALL
+1057 
-1071 ASPEVSKSDE
+1071 
-1081 LSSNDKANRWQKPY
+1081 
-1095 STQVKYDSVGRVVIT
+1095 
-1110 DSNYDF
+1110 
-1116 FQLTIAKDDGYAIAY
+1116 
-1131 LEVFDNPDSIAG
+1131 
-1143 SGAVTRAYLEGLRDA
+1143 
-1158 KSRDIGWRSDTIMS
+1158 
-1172 DSTEKMYE
+1172 
-1180 RLIRMGVPFRFD
+1180 
-1192 GWKYVIDAPE
+1192 
-1202 LTKVGIGNI
+1202 
-1211 IKSMGDYPNQKP
+1211 
-1223 TQNVKNKTSIENIQ
+1223 
-1237 NELREEIDNNRQL
+1237 
-1250 GADNAP
+1250 
-1256 VFNNRYLQKMW
+1256 
-1267 GWEKNNRS
+1267 
-1275 FLSMQRVA
+1275 
-1283 QDRYLLENSI
+1283 
-1293 TEMMMG
+1293 
-1299 LPADSE
+1299 
-1305 ITLSGDELNLIQ
+1305 
-1317 RSISDALSSIRYVND
+1317 ALSEPSIHSGQEVP
-1332 DYVRAFERLKSE
+1332 LQSK
-1344 LENLSITVQTDQKYG
+1344 
-1359 GLFDKA
+1359 
-1365 KMKIKIGDI
+1365 GDI
-1374 GNIEAERVSISSFS
+1374 DHGNE
-1388 STTFSYNGGASN
+1388 TSN
-1400 IGLSSSFRAVINDL
+1400 
-1414 VASHRSGAEK
+1414 
-1424 SATNGRKPL
+1424 
-1433 NSEVD
+1433 
-1438 FKRFERVETAEGDLL
+1438 TARLD
-1453 EILGQITHGTSD
+1453 
-1465 DALVTVGVNPDTLGS
+1465 
-1480 SKRRVSVGE
+1480 
-1489 LRTLRQNNSNP
+1489 
-1500 TQSDLQLNQAIKGDS
+1500 
-1515 TNDNRGTTESQS
+1515 
-1527 NERSARQSEV
+1527 ERSSPQSEV

-1559 GRRANEPESALLDS
+1559 GRRANESRRTLPDS
-1573 GERSVSRDA
+1573 TERSVSRDA

-1648 TSKSQQ
+1648 TSKAQQ

-1718 WQPSEMR
+1718 WQPSDMR

-1753 VKGFQETPFKH
+1753 VKGFQETPFKN

-1912 DENESTVNPVS
+1912 DENESTVNPAS

-1979 MRRGDDHPTNGAQ
+1979 MRRGDDHPTKGAQ

-2087 KLKAMLTIRNSA
+2087 KLKAILTIRNSA

-2153 TGIEAGLDNVSD
+2153 TGIEAGLDSVSE

-2307 GYKATVNVNR
+2307 GYKVTVTVNR

-2339 KHDRATLADLLNS
+2339 KHARATLADLLNS

-2570 EAKAEAK
+2570 EAKTEAK

-2813 YLIARMEAFNQLKT
+2813 YLIARMEAFNQLKN
-2827 KEERIAYAKIDNPLW
+2827 KEERIAYTKIDNPLW

-3122 QFRNGELDQFVENSN
+3122 QFHNGELDQFVENSN

-3212 DAEAFTELYRDAQ
+3212 DAQAFTELYRDAQ

-3307 VMDVDYFTHEGTK
+3307 VMDVDYLTHEGTK

-3555 GDSSTIMFS
+3555 
-3564 RSTVAGGVKGD
+3564 
-3575 AVSETRI
+3575 
-3582 NRGLV
+3582 
-3587 ELWAANVMRDN
+3587 RD
-3598 PVISAAGKIVRVVSS
+3598 SAASDGVV
-3613 ESELPDAVKQ
+3613 
-3623 EIDKD
+3623 
-3628 KSHNTIKG
+3628 
-3636 VLYGKQV
+3636 
-3643 YIVADK
+3643 
-3649 HNDQGSIEQVLL
+3649 
-3661 HELAGHYGLR
+3661 
-3671 KLFGD
+3671 
-3676 NIKAELADIRT
+3676 
-3687 RLGGK
+3687 
-3692 SGVLKLAKKFNVNLA
+3692 
-3707 HYATDYDSRMKSG
+3707 
-3720 ELTPEQVDDLLFDEL
+3720 
-3735 LAHVSE
+3735 
-3741 MPRMAKPL
+3741 
-3749 ERMWQ
+3749 
-3754 KIRQYLHKLGFT
+3754 
-3766 ATAGYTSA
+3766 
-3774 DLLDLIQ
+3774 
-3781 AIRNNLIENPDPDGT
+3781 
-3796 GPSPKRKSKPNESRE
+3796 
-3811 DAAEILFSRTAKA
+3811 LFSRTSTNAGRTGVKTGKIAGGITVKRSTIDAVTRTALGKLGLKDFTLRFETVDTEADLPDYVKTAIAKNDARGEVYGLYDTKEHKVWLVAEKHNYASEVEETIFHEVAGHVGLARLLKEGKA
-3824 QGMSADEALA
+3824 QPDMNTLALRLGGIKGIQRLAEKNGVDLAPYLNSAQTLTKADAEEILVQELVAHLAEQQKFATPIQRLLAKVRGMLRSLFGFIYSPEFNNNELLTLVFKAKEQLKAPPPKDKVTRPENNTLFFSRSRSQGVPADTASTSNQMSADEALA

-3866 AMLTLRQMGEVST
+3866 AMLTLRQMGEVSS

-3911 KIAEDLSDWAKANPK
+3911 KMAEDLSDWAKANQK

-4206 LDHMDILDNHLDS
+4206 LDHIDILDNHLDS

-4316 RNRPKGQGVLG
+4316 RNRPKGQGILG

-4499 ITTAIDAAQEIVGDD
+4499 ISTAIEAAQEIVGDD

-4583 LGGIGVSWAQGLSDI
+4583 LGGIGVSWAQGLADI

-4697 AMKSVMVKIRKFN
+4697 AMKAMMVKIRKFN

-4730 TRQRNLS
+4730 MRLRNIS
-4737 KMQNGIQVNPKL
+4737 KTQNGIRLNPKL

>member
-14 KSTINASTDMSQ
+14 KSTINATTDMSQ

-69 ELSENFLGVGESFRD
+69 ELSENFLGVGEGFRD

-107 RLFEENE
+107 RIFEENE

-302 AKGAITEGGT
+302 AKSALAEGGT

-328 NEVTGQEIDPT
+328 NEVTGQDIDPT
-339 TGALVDGLEGAV
+339 RGALVDGLEGAV

-365 YRAKGQPT
+365 YRAKEQPK
-373 ENTPAQTNPQNVSDT
+373 ENKRAQTNTQNVSDT

-409 APAQTAAMNAD
+409 VPAQTAAMNAVD
-420 EPVLNPQGQYDELL
+420 PTLNPQGQYDELL
-434 HGAQQRQADN
+434 QGAQQRQTDN
-444 GRDAAI
+444 SRDAAI

-467 PERNAYQETIEMARA
+467 PERNAYQETIDMARA

-588 KPELLERMVELEY
+588 KPELLERMVKLEY

-611 KATGDQDDGLAQFKS
+611 KATGDQDDGLARFKS

-634 LAAIEAKA
+634 QAAIEAKA
-642 QESKNVA
+642 QESKNAA
-649 QLAAAQRERDS
+649 QLAAAQRERES

-699 SERQADLD
+699 SERQIDLD

-715 PVSSFVERPNSMK
+715 PVSSFVERPNTMK
-728 MREQGKKPIR
+728 MRELSKKPIR

-777 KRLAAYEEAARR
+777 KRLAAYEKAARR

-837 LVDASPQGSVLELDG
+837 LVDASSQGSVLELDG

-870 LANKFVGKTAA
+870 LANQFVGKTAA
-881 MMNAAALKREANA
+881 MMNAAALKKEA
-894 PSTQV
+894 STQ
-899 QDENASTDKLSDE
+899 S
-912 DEGYVGKLRQTFRTS
+912 VG
-927 TTGANAIN
+927 
-935 RGVFPNQKP
+935 
-944 YESLDDFIT
+944 SLD
-953 SVSASIFHGAH
+953 
-964 GREWRKHNDKVTPRE
+964 
-979 LELGKVGYA
+979 
-988 RYLEE
+988 
-993 GGKPFEEANADAVD
+993 
-1007 TNTEPDIVQQA
+1007 EPDIIRQA
-1018 KELIREMV
+1018 KAVIREV
-1026 EKTGGSLK
+1026 IDNNGGAKPKLK
-1034 GIRNAY
+1034 GVREAY
-1040 RTKGFTASDLQ
+1040 RDKGFTAKTLQ
-1051 KALGGQ
+1051 EALG
-1057 DVSQFEREVKQALL
+1057 DKSLADFEREQKERYSDKSKISLRAKQL
-1071 ASPEVSKSDE
+1071 V
-1081 LSSNDKANRWQKPY
+1081 Y
-1095 STQVKYDSVGRVVIT
+1095 
-1110 DSNYDF
+1110 
-1116 FQLTIAKDDGYAIAY
+1116 
-1131 LEVFDNPDSIAG
+1131 
-1143 SGAVTRAYLEGLRDA
+1143 
-1158 KSRDIGWRSDTIMS
+1158 
-1172 DSTEKMYE
+1172 
-1180 RLIRMGVPFRFD
+1180 
-1192 GWKYVIDAPE
+1192 
-1202 LTKVGIGNI
+1202 
-1211 IKSMGDYPNQKP
+1211 
-1223 TQNVKNKTSIENIQ
+1223 
-1237 NELREEIDNNRQL
+1237 
-1250 GADNAP
+1250 
-1256 VFNNRYLQKMW
+1256 
-1267 GWEKNNRS
+1267 
-1275 FLSMQRVA
+1275 
-1283 QDRYLLENSI
+1283 
-1293 TEMMMG
+1293 
-1299 LPADSE
+1299 
-1305 ITLSGDELNLIQ
+1305 
-1317 RSISDALSSIRYVND
+1317 
-1332 DYVRAFERLKSE
+1332 SE
-1344 LENLSITVQTDQKYG
+1344 LELKKNKNGEAYH
-1359 GLFDKA
+1359 
-1365 KMKIKIGDI
+1365 
-1374 GNIEAERVSISSFS
+1374 GNETSNTARSDERPS
-1388 STTFSYNGGASN
+1388 
-1400 IGLSSSFRAVINDL
+1400 
-1414 VASHRSGAEK
+1414 
-1424 SATNGRKPL
+1424 
-1433 NSEVD
+1433 
-1438 FKRFERVETAEGDLL
+1438 
-1453 EILGQITHGTSD
+1453 
-1465 DALVTVGVNPDTLGS
+1465 
-1480 SKRRVSVGE
+1480 
-1489 LRTLRQNNSNP
+1489 RQF
-1500 TQSDLQLNQAIKGDS
+1500 
-1515 TNDNRGTTESQS
+1515 
-1527 NERSARQSEV
+1527 EV
-1537 QENEQRGTD
+1537 QENDYRRVDT
-1546 ANRSSVSEEDASA
+1546 NRQSTGEKSVRQTVPTYEVWSSL
-1559 GRRANEPESALLDS
+1559 PDS

-1582 IERLALDEVDN
+1582 IERLALDEVEN

-1678 AFYTSEAVVKGMWS
+1678 AFYTSEALVKGMWS

-1718 WQPSEMR
+1718 WQPSDMR

-1747 PEADVQ
+1747 PEADIQ

-1901 GEVAQGTMYRG
+1901 GEVAQGKMYRG
-1912 DENESTVNPVS
+1912 DESESTVNPVS

-1979 MRRGDDHPTNGAQ
+1979 MRRGDDHPTKGAQ

-2087 KLKAMLTIRNSA
+2087 KLKAILTIRNSA

-2153 TGIEAGLDNVSD
+2153 TGIEAGLDSVSE

-2307 GYKATVNVNR
+2307 GYKATVTVNR

-2339 KHDRATLADLLNS
+2339 KHARATLADLLNS

-2389 FVTWAKSDAQIAKQ
+2389 FMTWAKSDAQIAKQ

-2703 KELKMS
+2703 KDLKMS

-2813 YLIARMEAFNQLKT
+2813 YLIARMEAFNQLKN
-2827 KEERIAYAKIDNPLW
+2827 KEDRIAYAKIDNPLW

-2948 VDKVNAQAET
+2948 VYKVNAQAET

-3200 LETLRKADITEF
+3200 LETLRQADITEF
-3212 DAEAFTELYRDAQ
+3212 DAQAFTELYRDAQ
-3225 ADYLAADNEY
+3225 ADYLEADNEY

-3247 KTRKERGLKKP
+3247 KSRKERGLKKP

-3307 VMDVDYFTHEGTK
+3307 VMDVDYLTHEGTK

-3483 MPALDANGDYV
+3483 MPALDANGNYV

-3555 GDSSTIMFS
+3555 
-3564 RSTVAGGVKGD
+3564 
-3575 AVSETRI
+3575 
-3582 NRGLV
+3582 
-3587 ELWAANVMRDN
+3587 RD
-3598 PVISAAGKIVRVVSS
+3598 SAASDGVV
-3613 ESELPDAVKQ
+3613 
-3623 EIDKD
+3623 
-3628 KSHNTIKG
+3628 
-3636 VLYGKQV
+3636 
-3643 YIVADK
+3643 
-3649 HNDQGSIEQVLL
+3649 
-3661 HELAGHYGLR
+3661 
-3671 KLFGD
+3671 
-3676 NIKAELADIRT
+3676 
-3687 RLGGK
+3687 
-3692 SGVLKLAKKFNVNLA
+3692 
-3707 HYATDYDSRMKSG
+3707 
-3720 ELTPEQVDDLLFDEL
+3720 
-3735 LAHVSE
+3735 
-3741 MPRMAKPL
+3741 
-3749 ERMWQ
+3749 
-3754 KIRQYLHKLGFT
+3754 
-3766 ATAGYTSA
+3766 
-3774 DLLDLIQ
+3774 
-3781 AIRNNLIENPDPDGT
+3781 
-3796 GPSPKRKSKPNESRE
+3796 
-3811 DAAEILFSRTAKA
+3811 LFSRTSTNAGRTGVKTGKIAGGITVKRSTIDAVTRTALGKLGLKNFTLRFETVDTEADLPDYVKTAIAKNDARGEVYGLYDTKEHKVWLVAEKHNYASEVEETIFHEVAGHVGLARLLKEGKA
-3824 QGMSADEALA
+3824 QPDMNTLALRLGSIKGIQRLAEKNGVDLAPYLNSAQTLTKADAEEILVQELVAHLAEQQKFATPIQRLLAKVRAMLRSLFGFIYSPEFNNNELLTLVFKAKEQLKAPPPKDKVTRPENNTLFFSRSRSQGVPADTASTSNQMSADEALA

-3847 LYGAPV
+3847 LYGVPV

-3911 KIAEDLSDWAKANPK
+3911 KIADDLSDWAKANQK

-3952 EEDLKESIAKQERIL
+3952 EEELKESIAKQERIL

-4138 LQLVE
+4138 LQLVD

-4170 SMRRNFIHRK
+4170 SMRRSFIHRK

-4316 RNRPKGQGVLG
+4316 RNRPKGQGILG

-4382 HAEVFNREVTYIAA
+4382 HAEVFNREVTYIVA

-4487 FIGGAGALPLWA
+4487 FIGGTGALPLWA

-4583 LGGIGVSWAQGLSDI
+4583 LGGIGVSWAQGLADI

-4612 KAIKDVLKTARYIN
+4612 KAIKDVLKTTRYIN

-4697 AMKSVMVKIRKFN
+4697 AMKAMMVKIRKFN

-4730 TRQRNLS
+4730 MRLRNIS
-4737 KMQNGIQVNPKL
+4737 KTQNGIRLNPKL
-4749 ERLVAEYDFF
+4749 ERLLAEYDFF

>member
-14 KSTINASTDMSQ
+14 KSTINATTDMSQ

-31 KGFQFEAPKAP
+31 KGFQFESPKAP

-47 VTLGDTAKAVGSGAL
+47 VTLGDSAKAIGSGAL

-69 ELSENFLGVGESFRD
+69 ELSENFLGVGEGFRD

-91 YLQES
+91 SLQES

-107 RLFEENE
+107 RLFEKNE

-178 AVADKAIS
+178 AVADKTIS
-186 RMAATGAGATGVGT
+186 RMAATSAGATGVGT

-275 VAGAMGDKY
+275 VAGAIGDKY

-302 AKGAITEGGT
+302 AKGALAEGGT

-323 RNQVT
+323 RNQVI

-365 YRAKGQPT
+365 YRAKEQPK
-373 ENTPAQTNPQNVSDT
+373 ENKRAQTNTQNVSDT

-409 APAQTAAMNAD
+409 VPAQTAAMNAVD
-420 EPVLNPQGQYDELL
+420 PTLNPQGQYDELL
-434 HGAQQRQADN
+434 QGAQQRQTDN
-444 GRDAAI
+444 SRDAAI

-467 PERNAYQETIEMARA
+467 PERNAYQETIDMARA

-588 KPELLERMVELEY
+588 KPELLERMVKLEY

-611 KATGDQDDGLAQFKS
+611 KATGDQDDGLARFKS

-634 LAAIEAKA
+634 QAAIEAKA
-642 QESKNVA
+642 QESKNAA
-649 QLAAAQRERDS
+649 QLAAAQRERES

-715 PVSSFVERPNSMK
+715 PVSSFVDRPNTMK
-728 MREQGKKPIR
+728 MRELSKKPIR

-749 MSKRLRKRLSRA
+749 MSKRLRKRLGRA

-837 LVDASPQGSVLELDG
+837 LVDASSQGSVLELDG

-870 LANKFVGKTAA
+870 LANQFVGKTAA
-881 MMNAAALKREANA
+881 MMNAAALKKEA
-894 PSTQV
+894 STQ
-899 QDENASTDKLSDE
+899 S
-912 DEGYVGKLRQTFRTS
+912 VG
-927 TTGANAIN
+927 
-935 RGVFPNQKP
+935 
-944 YESLDDFIT
+944 SLD
-953 SVSASIFHGAH
+953 
-964 GREWRKHNDKVTPRE
+964 
-979 LELGKVGYA
+979 
-988 RYLEE
+988 
-993 GGKPFEEANADAVD
+993 
-1007 TNTEPDIVQQA
+1007 EPDIIRQA
-1018 KELIREMV
+1018 KAVIREV
-1026 EKTGGSLK
+1026 IDNNGGAKPKLK
-1034 GIRNAY
+1034 GVREAY
-1040 RTKGFTASDLQ
+1040 RDKGFTA
-1051 KALGGQ
+1051 KALQEALG
-1057 DVSQFEREVKQALL
+1057 DKSLADFERE
-1071 ASPEVSKSDE
+1071 
-1081 LSSNDKANRWQKPY
+1081 QKESY
-1095 STQVKYDSVGRVVIT
+1095 
-1110 DSNYDF
+1110 
-1116 FQLTIAKDDGYAIAY
+1116 
-1131 LEVFDNPDSIAG
+1131 
-1143 SGAVTRAYLEGLRDA
+1143 
-1158 KSRDIGWRSDTIMS
+1158 
-1172 DSTEKMYE
+1172 TE
-1180 RLIRMGVPFRFD
+1180 RF
-1192 GWKYVIDAPE
+1192 
-1202 LTKVGIGNI
+1202 
-1211 IKSMGDYPNQKP
+1211 S
-1223 TQNVKNKTSIENIQ
+1223 
-1237 NELREEIDNNRQL
+1237 
-1250 GADNAP
+1250 
-1256 VFNNRYLQKMW
+1256 
-1267 GWEKNNRS
+1267 
-1275 FLSMQRVA
+1275 
-1283 QDRYLLENSI
+1283 
-1293 TEMMMG
+1293 
-1299 LPADSE
+1299 
-1305 ITLSGDELNLIQ
+1305 
-1317 RSISDALSSIRYVND
+1317 ALSEPSIHSGQEVP
-1332 DYVRAFERLKSE
+1332 LQSK
-1344 LENLSITVQTDQKYG
+1344 
-1359 GLFDKA
+1359 
-1365 KMKIKIGDI
+1365 GDI
-1374 GNIEAERVSISSFS
+1374 DHGNE
-1388 STTFSYNGGASN
+1388 TSN
-1400 IGLSSSFRAVINDL
+1400 
-1414 VASHRSGAEK
+1414 
-1424 SATNGRKPL
+1424 
-1433 NSEVD
+1433 
-1438 FKRFERVETAEGDLL
+1438 TARLD
-1453 EILGQITHGTSD
+1453 
-1465 DALVTVGVNPDTLGS
+1465 
-1480 SKRRVSVGE
+1480 
-1489 LRTLRQNNSNP
+1489 
-1500 TQSDLQLNQAIKGDS
+1500 
-1515 TNDNRGTTESQS
+1515 
-1527 NERSARQSEV
+1527 ERSSPQSEV

-1559 GRRANEPESALLDS
+1559 GRRANESRRTLPDS
-1573 GERSVSRDA
+1573 TERSVSRDA
-1582 IERLALDEVDN
+1582 IERLALDEVEN

-1648 TSKSQQ
+1648 TSKAQQ

-1678 AFYTSEAVVKGMWS
+1678 AFYTLEAVVKGMWS

-1718 WQPSEMR
+1718 WQPSDMR

-1753 VKGFQETPFKH
+1753 VKGFQETPFKN

-1901 GEVAQGTMYRG
+1901 GEVAQGKMYRG
-1912 DENESTVNPVS
+1912 DESESTVNPVP

-2063 SKNQALSALDDAI
+2063 SKNQALNALDDAI

-2087 KLKAMLTIRNSA
+2087 KLKAILTIRNSA

-2112 IERLRQRL
+2112 IERLRQHL

-2251 GNVKAKYQAAK
+2251 GNVKVKYQAAK

-2307 GYKATVNVNR
+2307 GYKAKVTVNR

-2570 EAKAEAK
+2570 EAKTEAK

-3212 DAEAFTELYRDAQ
+3212 DAQAFTELYRDAQ

-3307 VMDVDYFTHEGTK
+3307 VMDVDYLTHEGTK

-3494 HLLLSH
+3494 HLLLSQ

-3555 GDSSTIMFS
+3555 
-3564 RSTVAGGVKGD
+3564 
-3575 AVSETRI
+3575 
-3582 NRGLV
+3582 
-3587 ELWAANVMRDN
+3587 RD
-3598 PVISAAGKIVRVVSS
+3598 SAASDGVV
-3613 ESELPDAVKQ
+3613 
-3623 EIDKD
+3623 
-3628 KSHNTIKG
+3628 
-3636 VLYGKQV
+3636 
-3643 YIVADK
+3643 
-3649 HNDQGSIEQVLL
+3649 
-3661 HELAGHYGLR
+3661 
-3671 KLFGD
+3671 
-3676 NIKAELADIRT
+3676 
-3687 RLGGK
+3687 
-3692 SGVLKLAKKFNVNLA
+3692 
-3707 HYATDYDSRMKSG
+3707 
-3720 ELTPEQVDDLLFDEL
+3720 
-3735 LAHVSE
+3735 
-3741 MPRMAKPL
+3741 
-3749 ERMWQ
+3749 
-3754 KIRQYLHKLGFT
+3754 
-3766 ATAGYTSA
+3766 
-3774 DLLDLIQ
+3774 
-3781 AIRNNLIENPDPDGT
+3781 
-3796 GPSPKRKSKPNESRE
+3796 
-3811 DAAEILFSRTAKA
+3811 LFSRTSTNAGRTGVKTGKIAGGITVKRSTIDAVTRTALGKLGLKDFTLRFETVDTEADLPDYVKTAIANNHAQGEVYGLYDTKEHKVWLVAEKHNYASEVEETIFHEVAGHVGLARLLKEGKA
-3824 QGMSADEALA
+3824 QPDMNTLALRLGGIKGIQRFAEQNGVDLTPYLNSAQTLTKADAEEVLVHELVAHLAEQQKFATPIQRLLAKVRGMLRSLFGFIYSPEFNNNELLTLVFKAKEQLKTPPPKDKVTRPENDALFFSRSRAQGTPADTASTSNQMSADEALA

-3847 LYGAPV
+3847 LYGVPV

-3866 AMLTLRQMGEVST
+3866 AMLTLRQMGEVSA
-3879 VIDKPLGK
+3879 VINKPLGK

-3911 KIAEDLSDWAKANPK
+3911 KIADDLSDWAKANQK

-3952 EEDLKESIAKQERIL
+3952 EEELKESIAKQERIL

-3992 KQEPNRRKRHVELRP
+3992 KQEPNRRKRHVGLRP

-4091 QFMMFE
+4091 QFIMFE

-4143 KANMHTP
+4143 QANMHTP

-4316 RNRPKGQGVLG
+4316 RNRPKGQGILG

-4487 FIGGAGALPLWA
+4487 FIGGTGALPLWA
-4499 ITTAIDAAQEIVGDD
+4499 ITTAIEAAQEIVGDD
-4514 DEPFD
+4514 DDPFD

-4583 LGGIGVSWAQGLSDI
+4583 LGGIGVSWAQGLADI

-4697 AMKSVMVKIRKFN
+4697 AMKAMMVKIRKFN

-4716 RNPITTEGLQQSIK
+4716 RNPITTESLRLSLKVRARKRSI
-4730 TRQRNLS
+4730 T
-4737 KMQNGIQVNPKL
+4737 QNGVQVNPKMNS
-4749 ERLVAEYDFF
+4749 LVMQYDYF

>member
-69 ELSENFLGVGESFRD
+69 ELSENFLGVGEGFRD

-107 RLFEENE
+107 RIFEENE

-212 VMQMDSSWLADN
+212 VMQMDSSLLADN

-302 AKGAITEGGT
+302 AKGALAEGGT

-323 RNQVT
+323 RNQVI

-351 IGGALGGPIGAVGG
+351 IGAALGGPIGAVGG

-388 QEQEIA
+388 QEQEIV
-394 EQAADEAQAMPNNGD
+394 EQAAEDAQAMPNNGD
-409 APAQTAAMNAD
+409 APAQTAAMNAA

-434 HGAQQRQADN
+434 QGAQQRQADN
-444 GRDAAI
+444 SRDAAI

-467 PERNAYQETIEMARA
+467 PERNAYQETIDMARA

-601 ARRYPQPEKE
+601 ARRYPQPEKA
-611 KATGDQDDGLAQFKS
+611 KATGDQDNGLARFKS

-634 LAAIEAKA
+634 QAAIESKA
-642 QESKNVA
+642 QESKNAA

-749 MSKRLRKRLSRA
+749 ISKRLRKRLSRA

-777 KRLAAYEEAARR
+777 KRLAAYEDAARR

-818 EARTF
+818 EARAF

-837 LVDASPQGSVLELDG
+837 LVDAAPQGSVLELDG
-852 QTSSLPVIKKQ
+852 QTSTLPVIKKQ

-881 MMNAAALKREANA
+881 MMNAVALKKEASTQSVGSLDEPNIIRQAKAVIREVIDNNGGAKPKLKGVREA
-894 PSTQV
+894 
-899 QDENASTDKLSDE
+899 
-912 DEGYVGKLRQTFRTS
+912 
-927 TTGANAIN
+927 
-935 RGVFPNQKP
+935 
-944 YESLDDFIT
+944 
-953 SVSASIFHGAH
+953 
-964 GREWRKHNDKVTPRE
+964 
-979 LELGKVGYA
+979 
-988 RYLEE
+988 
-993 GGKPFEEANADAVD
+993 
-1007 TNTEPDIVQQA
+1007 
-1018 KELIREMV
+1018 
-1026 EKTGGSLK
+1026 
-1034 GIRNAY
+1034 Y
-1040 RTKGFTASDLQ
+1040 RDKGFTA
-1051 KALGGQ
+1051 KALQEALG
-1057 DVSQFEREVKQALL
+1057 DKSLADFEREQKERYSDKSKISLRAKQL
-1071 ASPEVSKSDE
+1071 V
-1081 LSSNDKANRWQKPY
+1081 Y
-1095 STQVKYDSVGRVVIT
+1095 
-1110 DSNYDF
+1110 
-1116 FQLTIAKDDGYAIAY
+1116 
-1131 LEVFDNPDSIAG
+1131 
-1143 SGAVTRAYLEGLRDA
+1143 
-1158 KSRDIGWRSDTIMS
+1158 
-1172 DSTEKMYE
+1172 
-1180 RLIRMGVPFRFD
+1180 
-1192 GWKYVIDAPE
+1192 
-1202 LTKVGIGNI
+1202 
-1211 IKSMGDYPNQKP
+1211 
-1223 TQNVKNKTSIENIQ
+1223 
-1237 NELREEIDNNRQL
+1237 
-1250 GADNAP
+1250 
-1256 VFNNRYLQKMW
+1256 
-1267 GWEKNNRS
+1267 
-1275 FLSMQRVA
+1275 
-1283 QDRYLLENSI
+1283 
-1293 TEMMMG
+1293 
-1299 LPADSE
+1299 
-1305 ITLSGDELNLIQ
+1305 
-1317 RSISDALSSIRYVND
+1317 
-1332 DYVRAFERLKSE
+1332 SE
-1344 LENLSITVQTDQKYG
+1344 LELKKNKNG
-1359 GLFDKA
+1359 
-1365 KMKIKIGDI
+1365 
-1374 GNIEAERVSISSFS
+1374 EA
-1388 STTFSYNGGASN
+1388 YNGNETSN
-1400 IGLSSSFRAVINDL
+1400 TA
-1414 VASHRSGAEK
+1414 RSY
-1424 SATNGRKPL
+1424 
-1433 NSEVD
+1433 
-1438 FKRFERVETAEGDLL
+1438 ERP
-1453 EILGQITHGTSD
+1453 S
-1465 DALVTVGVNPDTLGS
+1465 
-1480 SKRRVSVGE
+1480 
-1489 LRTLRQNNSNP
+1489 RQF
-1500 TQSDLQLNQAIKGDS
+1500 
-1515 TNDNRGTTESQS
+1515 
-1527 NERSARQSEV
+1527 EV
-1537 QENEQRGTD
+1537 QENDYRRVDT
-1546 ANRSSVSEEDASA
+1546 NRQSTGEKSVRQTVPTYEVWSSL
-1559 GRRANEPESALLDS
+1559 PDS
-1573 GERSVSRDA
+1573 TERSVSRDA
-1582 IERLALDEVDN
+1582 IERLALDEVEN

-1648 TSKSQQ
+1648 TSKAQQ

-1663 LTEEEYN
+1663 LAEEEYN

-1718 WQPSEMR
+1718 WQPSDMR

-1940 QGQDLALTPETKD
+1940 QGQDLALTPEIKD

-1979 MRRGDDHPTNGAQ
+1979 MRRGDDHPTNSAQ

-2063 SKNQALSALDDAI
+2063 SKNQALNALDDAI

-2087 KLKAMLTIRNSA
+2087 KLKAILTIRNSA

-2120 NVQYDEFAQAFATKG
+2120 NVQYDQFAQAFATKG

-2251 GNVKAKYQAAK
+2251 GNVKVKYQAAK

-2307 GYKATVNVNR
+2307 GYKAKVTVNR

-2515 AFTAKKRKQFFSRIA
+2515 SFTAKKRKQFFSRIA

-3001 IPDDEIAFIHDY
+3001 IPDDEITFIHDY

-3088 KPEDFEVEL
+3088 KPEGFEVEL

-3200 LETLRKADITEF
+3200 IETLRQADITEF
-3212 DAEAFTELYRDAQ
+3212 DAQAFTELYRDAQ

-3282 QPAIAAIEQ
+3282 QPAIAAVEQ

-3307 VMDVDYFTHEGTK
+3307 VMDVDFFTHEGTK

-3555 GDSSTIMFS
+3555 
-3564 RSTVAGGVKGD
+3564 
-3575 AVSETRI
+3575 
-3582 NRGLV
+3582 
-3587 ELWAANVMRDN
+3587 RD
-3598 PVISAAGKIVRVVSS
+3598 SAASDGVV
-3613 ESELPDAVKQ
+3613 
-3623 EIDKD
+3623 
-3628 KSHNTIKG
+3628 
-3636 VLYGKQV
+3636 
-3643 YIVADK
+3643 
-3649 HNDQGSIEQVLL
+3649 
-3661 HELAGHYGLR
+3661 
-3671 KLFGD
+3671 
-3676 NIKAELADIRT
+3676 
-3687 RLGGK
+3687 
-3692 SGVLKLAKKFNVNLA
+3692 
-3707 HYATDYDSRMKSG
+3707 
-3720 ELTPEQVDDLLFDEL
+3720 
-3735 LAHVSE
+3735 
-3741 MPRMAKPL
+3741 
-3749 ERMWQ
+3749 
-3754 KIRQYLHKLGFT
+3754 
-3766 ATAGYTSA
+3766 
-3774 DLLDLIQ
+3774 
-3781 AIRNNLIENPDPDGT
+3781 
-3796 GPSPKRKSKPNESRE
+3796 
-3811 DAAEILFSRTAKA
+3811 LFSRTSTNAGRTGVKTGKIAGGITVKRSTIDAVTRTALGKLGLKDFTLRFETVDTEADLPDYVKTAIAKNDAQSEVFGLYDTKEHKVWLVAEKHNYASEVEETIFHEVAGHVGLARLLKEGKA
-3824 QGMSADEALA
+3824 QPDMNTLALRLGGLKGIQRLAEKNGVDLAPYLNSAQTLTKADAEEILVQELVAHLAEQQKFATPIQRLLAKVRAMLRSLFGFIYSPEFNNNELLTLVFKAKEQLKAPPPKDKVTRPENNTLFFSRSRSQGVPADTASRSNQMSADEALA

-3899 VVTQNMLAEEAA
+3899 VVTQNMLAE
-3911 KIAEDLSDWAKANPK
+3911 DLSDWAKANPK

-3952 EEDLKESIAKQERIL
+3952 EEELKESIAKQERIL

-3992 KQEPNRRKRHVELRP
+3992 EQEPIRRKRHVELRP

-4076 HGDYWIDFADENGER
+4076 HGDYWVDFADENGER

-4143 KANMHTP
+4143 QANMHTP

-4316 RNRPKGQGVLG
+4316 RNRPKGQGILG

-4499 ITTAIDAAQEIVGDD
+4499 ITTAIEAAQEIVGDD
-4514 DEPFD
+4514 DELFD

-4636 EIVSDLTAFELLG
+4636 EIVIDLTAFELLG
-4649 QASGFAI
+4649 QASGFAIGRANLQYDENNAI

-4716 RNPITTEGLQQSIK
+4716 RNPITTEILRQSLKVRARKRSI
-4730 TRQRNLS
+4730 T
-4737 KMQNGIQVNPKL
+4737 QNGVQVNPKMNS
-4749 ERLVAEYDFF
+4749 LVMQYDYF

>member
-14 KSTINASTDMSQ
+14 KSTINATTDMSQ

-69 ELSENFLGVGESFRD
+69 ELSENFLGVGEDFRD

-107 RLFEENE
+107 RIFEENE

-253 KEETASY
+253 QEETASY

-294 KKGMVAGA
+294 KKGVVAGA

-339 TGALVDGLEGAV
+339 TSALVDGLEGAV

-365 YRAKGQPT
+365 YRAKEQPK
-373 ENTPAQTNPQNVSDT
+373 ENKRAQTNPQNVSDT

-394 EQAADEAQAMPNNGD
+394 EQAADDAQAMPNNDD
-409 APAQTAAMNAD
+409 APAQTAAMNAVD
-420 EPVLNPQGQYDELL
+420 PTLNPQGQYDELL
-434 HGAQQRQADN
+434 QGAQQRQADN

-588 KPELLERMVELEY
+588 KPEFLERMVELEY
-601 ARRYPQPEKE
+601 ARRYPQPEKA
-611 KATGDQDDGLAQFKS
+611 KATGDQDDGLARFKS

-634 LAAIEAKA
+634 QAAIEAKA
-642 QESKNVA
+642 QESKNAA

-715 PVSSFVERPNSMK
+715 PLSSFVERPNSMK

-818 EARTF
+818 EARAF

-837 LVDASPQGSVLELDG
+837 LVDASSQGSVLELDG

-870 LANKFVGKTAA
+870 LANQFVGKTAA
-881 MMNAAALKREANA
+881 MMNAAALKKEASTQSVGSLDEPNIIRQAKAVIREVIDNNGGAKPKLKGVREA
-894 PSTQV
+894 
-899 QDENASTDKLSDE
+899 
-912 DEGYVGKLRQTFRTS
+912 
-927 TTGANAIN
+927 
-935 RGVFPNQKP
+935 
-944 YESLDDFIT
+944 
-953 SVSASIFHGAH
+953 
-964 GREWRKHNDKVTPRE
+964 
-979 LELGKVGYA
+979 
-988 RYLEE
+988 
-993 GGKPFEEANADAVD
+993 
-1007 TNTEPDIVQQA
+1007 
-1018 KELIREMV
+1018 
-1026 EKTGGSLK
+1026 
-1034 GIRNAY
+1034 Y
-1040 RTKGFTASDLQ
+1040 RDKGFTA
-1051 KALGGQ
+1051 KALQEALGEKSLA
-1057 DVSQFEREVKQALL
+1057 DFERE
-1071 ASPEVSKSDE
+1071 
-1081 LSSNDKANRWQKPY
+1081 QKESY
-1095 STQVKYDSVGRVVIT
+1095 T
-1110 DSNYDF
+1110 
-1116 FQLTIAKDDGYAIAY
+1116 
-1131 LEVFDNPDSIAG
+1131 
-1143 SGAVTRAYLEGLRDA
+1143 
-1158 KSRDIGWRSDTIMS
+1158 
-1172 DSTEKMYE
+1172 E
-1180 RLIRMGVPFRFD
+1180 RLSALSEPSIHSGQEVPLQSKGDIDHGNETSNTARFD
-1192 GWKYVIDAPE
+1192 
-1202 LTKVGIGNI
+1202 
-1211 IKSMGDYPNQKP
+1211 
-1223 TQNVKNKTSIENIQ
+1223 
-1237 NELREEIDNNRQL
+1237 
-1250 GADNAP
+1250 
-1256 VFNNRYLQKMW
+1256 
-1267 GWEKNNRS
+1267 
-1275 FLSMQRVA
+1275 
-1283 QDRYLLENSI
+1283 
-1293 TEMMMG
+1293 
-1299 LPADSE
+1299 
-1305 ITLSGDELNLIQ
+1305 
-1317 RSISDALSSIRYVND
+1317 
-1332 DYVRAFERLKSE
+1332 
-1344 LENLSITVQTDQKYG
+1344 
-1359 GLFDKA
+1359 
-1365 KMKIKIGDI
+1365 
-1374 GNIEAERVSISSFS
+1374 
-1388 STTFSYNGGASN
+1388 
-1400 IGLSSSFRAVINDL
+1400 
-1414 VASHRSGAEK
+1414 
-1424 SATNGRKPL
+1424 
-1433 NSEVD
+1433 
-1438 FKRFERVETAEGDLL
+1438 
-1453 EILGQITHGTSD
+1453 
-1465 DALVTVGVNPDTLGS
+1465 
-1480 SKRRVSVGE
+1480 
-1489 LRTLRQNNSNP
+1489 
-1500 TQSDLQLNQAIKGDS
+1500 
-1515 TNDNRGTTESQS
+1515 
-1527 NERSARQSEV
+1527 ERSSPQSEV

-1546 ANRSSVSEEDASA
+1546 ANRPSVSEEDASA
-1559 GRRANEPESALLDS
+1559 GRRANESRRTLPDS
-1573 GERSVSRDA
+1573 TERSVSRDA

-1648 TSKSQQ
+1648 TSKAQQ

-1718 WQPSEMR
+1718 WQPSDMR

-1901 GEVAQGTMYRG
+1901 GEVAQGKMYRG
-1912 DENESTVNPVS
+1912 DESESTVNPVS

-1928 EQSISKALASLA
+1928 EPSISKALASLA

-1974 ADGKV
+1974 TDGKV

-2004 DGWLMSRARHFVE
+2004 DGWLMDLARHYVE

-2024 QQFADN
+2024 QRFVDD

-2039 SDFTGSKLKE
+2039 SDFSGAKYKAA
-2049 SAVKAVLAYLTGQQ
+2049 AVQAALDYLAGKQT
-2063 SKNQALSALDDAI
+2063 SEQALKTLGDSIAK
-2076 DNTRLGPNKFR
+2076 TRLGENNYR
-2087 KLKAMLTIRNSA
+2087 KVKAMLTIRNSA
-2099 LALLRAEKTGAGD
+2099 LALLRAEKTGTGD

-2120 NVQYDEFAQAFATKG
+2120 NVQYDEFAKAFATKG

-2153 TGIEAGLDNVSD
+2153 SGIEAGLDNVSE

-2183 KRPESASNVS
+2183 KRPESASNVA

-2307 GYKATVNVNR
+2307 GYKAKVTVNR

-2813 YLIARMEAFNQLKT
+2813 YLIARMEAFNQLKN

-3001 IPDDEIAFIHDY
+3001 IPEDEIAFIHDY

-3212 DAEAFTELYRDAQ
+3212 DAQAFTELYRDAQ

-3269 DDEYSIELNKAII
+3269 DDEYSIELNKSII
-3282 QPAIAAIEQ
+3282 QPAIAAVEQ

-3320 TPLIDVRLV
+3320 TPLVDVRLV

-3349 QSPKLMNALHLNAIA
+3349 QSPKLMSALHLNAIA

-3377 LQSLQSTLK
+3377 LQSLQSALK

-3528 AEAKARHEARQIEE
+3528 AEAKARHEARLIEE

-3555 GDSSTIMFS
+3555 
-3564 RSTVAGGVKGD
+3564 
-3575 AVSETRI
+3575 
-3582 NRGLV
+3582 
-3587 ELWAANVMRDN
+3587 RD
-3598 PVISAAGKIVRVVSS
+3598 SAASDGVV
-3613 ESELPDAVKQ
+3613 
-3623 EIDKD
+3623 
-3628 KSHNTIKG
+3628 
-3636 VLYGKQV
+3636 
-3643 YIVADK
+3643 
-3649 HNDQGSIEQVLL
+3649 
-3661 HELAGHYGLR
+3661 
-3671 KLFGD
+3671 
-3676 NIKAELADIRT
+3676 
-3687 RLGGK
+3687 
-3692 SGVLKLAKKFNVNLA
+3692 
-3707 HYATDYDSRMKSG
+3707 
-3720 ELTPEQVDDLLFDEL
+3720 
-3735 LAHVSE
+3735 
-3741 MPRMAKPL
+3741 
-3749 ERMWQ
+3749 
-3754 KIRQYLHKLGFT
+3754 
-3766 ATAGYTSA
+3766 
-3774 DLLDLIQ
+3774 
-3781 AIRNNLIENPDPDGT
+3781 
-3796 GPSPKRKSKPNESRE
+3796 
-3811 DAAEILFSRTAKA
+3811 LFSRTSTNAGRTGVKTGKIAGGITVKRSTIDAVTRTALGKLGLKDFTLRFETVDTEADLPDYVKTAIAKNDAQGEVYGLYDTKEHKVWLVAEKHNYASEVEETIFHEVAGHVGLARLLKEGKA
-3824 QGMSADEALA
+3824 QPDINTLALRLGGIKGIQRLAEQNGVDLAPYLNSAQTLTKADAEEILVQELVAHLAEQQKFATPIQRLLAKVRAMLRSLFGFIYSPEFNNNELLTLVFKAKEQLKAPSPKDKVTRPENNALFFSRSRSQGVPAYTASTSNQMSADEALA

-3911 KIAEDLSDWAKANPK
+3911 KMAEDLSDWAKANPK

-3952 EEDLKESIAKQERIL
+3952 EEELKESIAKQERIL

-4316 RNRPKGQGVLG
+4316 RNRPKGQGILG

-4499 ITTAIDAAQEIVGDD
+4499 ITTAIEAAQEIVGDD
-4514 DEPFD
+4514 DELFD

-4636 EIVSDLTAFELLG
+4636 EIVIDLTAFELLG

-4697 AMKSVMVKIRKFN
+4697 AMKAMMVKIRKFN

-4730 TRQRNLS
+4730 TRQRNVS

>member
-14 KSTINASTDMSQ
+14 KSTINATTDMSQ

-47 VTLGDTAKAVGSGAL
+47 VTLGDTVKAVGSGAL

-69 ELSENFLGVGESFRD
+69 ELSENFLGVGEGFRD

-107 RLFEENE
+107 RIFEENE

-186 RMAATGAGATGVGT
+186 RMASAGAGATGVGI

-224 SEYFQQSLLRLADDP
+224 SKYFQQSLLRLADDP

-284 LFGAL
+284 LFDAL

-294 KKGMVAGA
+294 KKGIVAGA

-323 RNQVT
+323 RNQVI

-351 IGGALGGPIGAVGG
+351 IGAALGGPLGAVGG

-394 EQAADEAQAMPNNGD
+394 EQAADDAQAMPHNGD
-409 APAQTAAMNAD
+409 APAQTAATNAD

-434 HGAQQRQADN
+434 QGAQQRQADN

-467 PERNAYQETIEMARA
+467 PERNAYQDTIDMARA

-530 TQIEHRQ
+530 TQIERRQ

-588 KPELLERMVELEY
+588 KPELLERMVELGY

-611 KATGDQDDGLAQFKS
+611 KATGDQDDGLARFKS

-634 LAAIEAKA
+634 QAAIEAKA
-642 QESKNVA
+642 QESKNAA

-691 NQKGQAQA
+691 NQKGQVQA

-828 TQTIKRINA
+828 TQTIKRINV
-837 LVDASPQGSVLELDG
+837 LVDASSQGSLLELDG

-881 MMNAAALKREANA
+881 MMNAAALKKEA
-894 PSTQV
+894 STQ
-899 QDENASTDKLSDE
+899 S
-912 DEGYVGKLRQTFRTS
+912 VG
-927 TTGANAIN
+927 
-935 RGVFPNQKP
+935 
-944 YESLDDFIT
+944 SLD
-953 SVSASIFHGAH
+953 
-964 GREWRKHNDKVTPRE
+964 
-979 LELGKVGYA
+979 
-988 RYLEE
+988 
-993 GGKPFEEANADAVD
+993 
-1007 TNTEPDIVQQA
+1007 EPDIIRQA
-1018 KELIREMV
+1018 KAVIREV
-1026 EKTGGSLK
+1026 IDNNGGAKPKLK
-1034 GIRNAY
+1034 GVREAY
-1040 RTKGFTASDLQ
+1040 RDKGFTA
-1051 KALGGQ
+1051 KALQEALG
-1057 DVSQFEREVKQALL
+1057 DKSLADFERE
-1071 ASPEVSKSDE
+1071 
-1081 LSSNDKANRWQKPY
+1081 QKESY
-1095 STQVKYDSVGRVVIT
+1095 T
-1110 DSNYDF
+1110 
-1116 FQLTIAKDDGYAIAY
+1116 
-1131 LEVFDNPDSIAG
+1131 
-1143 SGAVTRAYLEGLRDA
+1143 
-1158 KSRDIGWRSDTIMS
+1158 
-1172 DSTEKMYE
+1172 E
-1180 RLIRMGVPFRFD
+1180 RLSALSESSIHSGQEVPLQSKGDIDHGNETSNTARFD
-1192 GWKYVIDAPE
+1192 
-1202 LTKVGIGNI
+1202 
-1211 IKSMGDYPNQKP
+1211 
-1223 TQNVKNKTSIENIQ
+1223 
-1237 NELREEIDNNRQL
+1237 
-1250 GADNAP
+1250 
-1256 VFNNRYLQKMW
+1256 
-1267 GWEKNNRS
+1267 
-1275 FLSMQRVA
+1275 
-1283 QDRYLLENSI
+1283 
-1293 TEMMMG
+1293 
-1299 LPADSE
+1299 
-1305 ITLSGDELNLIQ
+1305 
-1317 RSISDALSSIRYVND
+1317 
-1332 DYVRAFERLKSE
+1332 
-1344 LENLSITVQTDQKYG
+1344 
-1359 GLFDKA
+1359 
-1365 KMKIKIGDI
+1365 
-1374 GNIEAERVSISSFS
+1374 
-1388 STTFSYNGGASN
+1388 
-1400 IGLSSSFRAVINDL
+1400 
-1414 VASHRSGAEK
+1414 
-1424 SATNGRKPL
+1424 
-1433 NSEVD
+1433 
-1438 FKRFERVETAEGDLL
+1438 
-1453 EILGQITHGTSD
+1453 
-1465 DALVTVGVNPDTLGS
+1465 
-1480 SKRRVSVGE
+1480 
-1489 LRTLRQNNSNP
+1489 
-1500 TQSDLQLNQAIKGDS
+1500 
-1515 TNDNRGTTESQS
+1515 
-1527 NERSARQSEV
+1527 ERSSPQSEV

-1546 ANRSSVSEEDASA
+1546 ANRPSVSEEDASA

-1718 WQPSEMR
+1718 WQPSDMR

-1753 VKGFQETPFKH
+1753 VKGFQETPFKN

-1940 QGQDLALTPETKD
+1940 QGQDLALTPEIKD

-1979 MRRGDDHPTNGAQ
+1979 MRRGDDHPTKGAQ

-2087 KLKAMLTIRNSA
+2087 KLKGILTIRNSA

-2153 TGIEAGLDNVSD
+2153 TGIEAGLDSVSE

-2570 EAKAEAK
+2570 EANAEAK

-2813 YLIARMEAFNQLKT
+2813 YLIARMEAFNQLKN

-2864 PTGKV
+2864 LTGKV

-3122 QFRNGELDQFVENSN
+3122 QFRNGELDEFVENSN

-3212 DAEAFTELYRDAQ
+3212 DAQAFTELYRDAQ

-3307 VMDVDYFTHEGTK
+3307 VMDVDYLTHEGTK

-3528 AEAKARHEARQIEE
+3528 AEAKARQIEE

-3555 GDSSTIMFS
+3555 GDSAASD
-3564 RSTVAGGVKGD
+3564 GV
-3575 AVSETRI
+3575 V
-3582 NRGLV
+3582 
-3587 ELWAANVMRDN
+3587 
-3598 PVISAAGKIVRVVSS
+3598 
-3613 ESELPDAVKQ
+3613 
-3623 EIDKD
+3623 
-3628 KSHNTIKG
+3628 
-3636 VLYGKQV
+3636 
-3643 YIVADK
+3643 
-3649 HNDQGSIEQVLL
+3649 
-3661 HELAGHYGLR
+3661 
-3671 KLFGD
+3671 
-3676 NIKAELADIRT
+3676 
-3687 RLGGK
+3687 
-3692 SGVLKLAKKFNVNLA
+3692 
-3707 HYATDYDSRMKSG
+3707 
-3720 ELTPEQVDDLLFDEL
+3720 
-3735 LAHVSE
+3735 
-3741 MPRMAKPL
+3741 
-3749 ERMWQ
+3749 
-3754 KIRQYLHKLGFT
+3754 
-3766 ATAGYTSA
+3766 
-3774 DLLDLIQ
+3774 
-3781 AIRNNLIENPDPDGT
+3781 
-3796 GPSPKRKSKPNESRE
+3796 
-3811 DAAEILFSRTAKA
+3811 LFSRTSTNAGRTGVKTGKIAGGITVKRSTIDAVTRTALGKLGLKDFTLRFETVDTEADLPDYVKTAIAKNDARGEVYGLYDTKEHKVWLVAEKHNYASEVEETIFHEVAGHVGLARLLKEGKA
-3824 QGMSADEALA
+3824 QPDMNTLALRLGGIKGIQRLAEQNGVDLAPYLNSAQTLTKADAEEILVQELVAHLAEQQKFATPIQRLLAKVRAMLRSLFGFIYSPEFNNNELLTLVFKAKEQLKAPPPKDKVTRPENNTLFFSRSRSQGVPADTASRSNQMSADEALA

-3911 KIAEDLSDWAKANPK
+3911 KMAEDLSDWAKANPK

-3952 EEDLKESIAKQERIL
+3952 EEELKESIAKQERIL

-4143 KANMHTP
+4143 QANMHTP

-4290 GSRYGM
+4290 GSHYGM

-4316 RNRPKGQGVLG
+4316 RNRPKGQGILG

-4499 ITTAIDAAQEIVGDD
+4499 ITTAIEAAQEIVGDD

-4583 LGGIGVSWAQGLSDI
+4583 IGGIGVSWAQGLADI
-4598 SNDQFARGIERIPP
+4598 SNDQFARGIELIPP

-4697 AMKSVMVKIRKFN
+4697 AMKSVMVKVRKFN

-4730 TRQRNLS
+4730 MRLRNIS
-4737 KMQNGIQVNPKL
+4737 KTQNGIRLNPKL

>member
-14 KSTINASTDMSQ
+14 KSTINATTDMSQ

-69 ELSENFLGVGESFRD
+69 ELSENFLGVGEGFRD

-284 LFGAL
+284 LFDAL

-294 KKGMVAGA
+294 KKGIVAGA

-323 RNQVT
+323 RNQVI

-365 YRAKGQPT
+365 YRAKGQLT
-373 ENTPAQTNPQNVSDT
+373 ENKPAQTNPQNVSDT

-394 EQAADEAQAMPNNGD
+394 EQAADDAQVMPNNGD

-434 HGAQQRQADN
+434 QGAQQRQADN

-467 PERNAYQETIEMARA
+467 PERNPYQETIEMARA
-482 VDPTRAAEIEQF
+482 VDPIRAAEIEQF

-611 KATGDQDDGLAQFKS
+611 KATGAQDDGLAQFKS

-642 QESKNVA
+642 QESKNAA

-715 PVSSFVERPNSMK
+715 PLSSFVDRPNSMK

-818 EARTF
+818 EARAF

-837 LVDASPQGSVLELDG
+837 LVDASQQGSVLELDG

-899 QDENASTDKLSDE
+899 QDENATVQVEAKAQTDKYGIIPTVDKDIIDGVEHLGKAKDSDYMKKLGSDGYEFVLAVGDGIFDPKTTQYVRKNPSDYVTVQDPRGAYVLWQKPSKEINRETVEETGGNPEGVRNAPSTQLQDENASTDKLSDE

-927 TTGANAIN
+927 TTGANVIN

-1018 KELIREMV
+1018 KELIRETV

-1071 ASPEVSKSDE
+1071 EQP
-1081 LSSNDKANRWQKPY
+1081 N
-1095 STQVKYDSVGRVVIT
+1095 
-1110 DSNYDF
+1110 
-1116 FQLTIAKDDGYAIAY
+1116 
-1131 LEVFDNPDSIAG
+1131 
-1143 SGAVTRAYLEGLRDA
+1143 
-1158 KSRDIGWRSDTIMS
+1158 
-1172 DSTEKMYE
+1172 
-1180 RLIRMGVPFRFD
+1180 
-1192 GWKYVIDAPE
+1192 
-1202 LTKVGIGNI
+1202 
-1211 IKSMGDYPNQKP
+1211 GD
-1223 TQNVKNKTSIENIQ
+1223 KNKTSIENIQ

-1283 QDRYLLENSI
+1283 QDRYLLDNSI

-1344 LENLSITVQTDQKYG
+1344 LDNLSITVQTDQKYG

-1365 KMKIKIGDI
+1365 KMKIKVGDI

-1453 EILGQITHGTSD
+1453 EILGQITYGTSD

-1582 IERLALDEVDN
+1582 IERLALDEVEN

-1648 TSKSQQ
+1648 TSKAQQ

-1718 WQPSEMR
+1718 WQPSDMR

-1866 KQGETAKNTVWTD
+1866 KLGETANNTVWTD

-2063 SKNQALSALDDAI
+2063 SKNQALNALDDAI

-2147 NLLDGD
+2147 SLLDGD
-2153 TGIEAGLDNVSD
+2153 SGIEAGLDSVSD

-2183 KRPESASNVS
+2183 KRPESANNVS

-2218 HDEVLAKLTEG
+2218 NDEVLAKLTEG

-2273 EAVLPEDKTPEQVKP
+2273 EAVIPEDKTPEQVKP

-2307 GYKATVNVNR
+2307 GYKAKVNVNR

-2339 KHDRATLADLLNS
+2339 KHARATLADLLNS

-2755 ADVITQKDMVNIFR
+2755 ADVITPKDMVNIFR
-2769 QDVEAKNKATGENKA
+2769 QDVEAKNKATGEDKA

-2902 AIATVKS
+2902 AVATVKS

-3088 KPEDFEVEL
+3088 KPEGFEVEL

-3200 LETLRKADITEF
+3200 LETLRQADITEF
-3212 DAEAFTELYRDAQ
+3212 DAEAFTTLYRDAQ

-3258 QKPKRPMIHEL
+3258 QKPKRPMINEL

-3282 QPAIAAIEQ
+3282 QPAIAAVEQ

-3307 VMDVDYFTHEGTK
+3307 VMDVDFFTHEGTK

-3450 PNSIRPETVEH
+3450 PNSIRPEMVEH

-3528 AEAKARHEARQIEE
+3528 AEAKARHEVRQIEE

-3555 GDSSTIMFS
+3555 GGAAASD
-3564 RSTVAGGVKGD
+3564 GV
-3575 AVSETRI
+3575 V
-3582 NRGLV
+3582 
-3587 ELWAANVMRDN
+3587 
-3598 PVISAAGKIVRVVSS
+3598 
-3613 ESELPDAVKQ
+3613 
-3623 EIDKD
+3623 
-3628 KSHNTIKG
+3628 
-3636 VLYGKQV
+3636 
-3643 YIVADK
+3643 
-3649 HNDQGSIEQVLL
+3649 
-3661 HELAGHYGLR
+3661 
-3671 KLFGD
+3671 
-3676 NIKAELADIRT
+3676 
-3687 RLGGK
+3687 
-3692 SGVLKLAKKFNVNLA
+3692 
-3707 HYATDYDSRMKSG
+3707 
-3720 ELTPEQVDDLLFDEL
+3720 
-3735 LAHVSE
+3735 
-3741 MPRMAKPL
+3741 
-3749 ERMWQ
+3749 
-3754 KIRQYLHKLGFT
+3754 
-3766 ATAGYTSA
+3766 
-3774 DLLDLIQ
+3774 
-3781 AIRNNLIENPDPDGT
+3781 
-3796 GPSPKRKSKPNESRE
+3796 
-3811 DAAEILFSRTAKA
+3811 LFSRTSTNAGRTGVKTGKIAGGITVKRSTIDAVTRTALGKLGLKDFTLRFETVDTEADLPDYVKTAIAKNDAQGEVYGLYDTKEHKVWLVAEKHNYASEVEETIFHEVAGHVGLARLLKEGKA
-3824 QGMSADEALA
+3824 QPDMNTLALRLGGIKGIQRLAEQNGVDLAPYLNSAQTLTKADAEEILVQELVAHLAEQQKFATPIQRLLAKVRAMLRSLFGFIYSPEFNNNELLTLVFKAKEQLKAPPPKDKVTRPENNTLFFSRSRSQGVPADTASRSNQMSADEALA

-3887 MIDAYQDEINSM
+3887 MIDDYQDEINSM

-3911 KIAEDLSDWAKANPK
+3911 KMAEDLSDWAKANPK

-3952 EEDLKESIAKQERIL
+3952 EEELKESIAKQERIL

-4143 KANMHTP
+4143 QANMHTP

-4197 FRQSRQQAR
+4197 FKQSRQQAR

-4272 AAALVNLTQNLQ
+4272 AAAMVNLTQNLQ

-4316 RNRPKGQGVLG
+4316 RNRPKGQGILG

-4456 WANLAKALKGETPE
+4456 WANLAKVLKGETPE

-4487 FIGGAGALPLWA
+4487 FIGGTGALPLWA
-4499 ITTAIDAAQEIVGDD
+4499 ITTAIEAAQEIVGDD

-4562 NRDVDASTAYVEYM
+4562 NHDVDASTAYVEYM

-4636 EIVSDLTAFELLG
+4636 EVVSDLTAFELLG

-4686 YYTAYRLKDGE
+4686 YYTAYRMKDGE

-4716 RNPITTEGLQQSIK
+4716 RNPITTESLRQSLKVRARKRSI
-4730 TRQRNLS
+4730 T
-4737 KMQNGIQVNPKL
+4737 QNGVQLNPKMNS
-4749 ERLVAEYDFF
+4749 LVMQYDYF

>member
-14 KSTINASTDMSQ
+14 KSTINATTDMSQ

-69 ELSENFLGVGESFRD
+69 ELSENFLGVGEGFRD

-91 YLQES
+91 SLQES

-107 RLFEENE
+107 RIFEENE

-284 LFGAL
+284 LFDAL

-294 KKGMVAGA
+294 KKGIVAGA

-339 TGALVDGLEGAV
+339 RGALVDGLEGAV
-351 IGGALGGPIGAVGG
+351 IGGALGGPLGAVGG

-373 ENTPAQTNPQNVSDT
+373 ENTPTQTNPQNVSDT

-394 EQAADEAQAMPNNGD
+394 EQAAEDAQAMPHNSD

-434 HGAQQRQADN
+434 QGAQQRQADN
-444 GRDAAI
+444 GRDAAL
-450 RSRFAQS
+450 RTRFAQS

-482 VDPTRAAEIEQF
+482 VDPIRAAEIEQF

-642 QESKNVA
+642 QESKNAA

-699 SERQADLD
+699 SERQIDLD

-715 PVSSFVERPNSMK
+715 PVSSFVDRPNSMK

-777 KRLAAYEEAARR
+777 KRLAAYEKAARR

-837 LVDASPQGSVLELDG
+837 LVDASSQGSVLELDG

-870 LANKFVGKTAA
+870 LANQFVGKTAA
-881 MMNAAALKREANA
+881 MMNAAALKKEA
-894 PSTQV
+894 STQ
-899 QDENASTDKLSDE
+899 S
-912 DEGYVGKLRQTFRTS
+912 VG
-927 TTGANAIN
+927 
-935 RGVFPNQKP
+935 
-944 YESLDDFIT
+944 SLD
-953 SVSASIFHGAH
+953 
-964 GREWRKHNDKVTPRE
+964 
-979 LELGKVGYA
+979 
-988 RYLEE
+988 
-993 GGKPFEEANADAVD
+993 
-1007 TNTEPDIVQQA
+1007 EPDIIRQA
-1018 KELIREMV
+1018 KAVIREV
-1026 EKTGGSLK
+1026 IDNNGGAKPKLK
-1034 GIRNAY
+1034 GLREAY
-1040 RTKGFTASDLQ
+1040 RDKGFTA
-1051 KALGGQ
+1051 KALQEALG
-1057 DVSQFEREVKQALL
+1057 DKSLADFEREQKERYSDKSKISLRAKQL
-1071 ASPEVSKSDE
+1071 V
-1081 LSSNDKANRWQKPY
+1081 Y
-1095 STQVKYDSVGRVVIT
+1095 
-1110 DSNYDF
+1110 
-1116 FQLTIAKDDGYAIAY
+1116 
-1131 LEVFDNPDSIAG
+1131 
-1143 SGAVTRAYLEGLRDA
+1143 
-1158 KSRDIGWRSDTIMS
+1158 
-1172 DSTEKMYE
+1172 
-1180 RLIRMGVPFRFD
+1180 
-1192 GWKYVIDAPE
+1192 
-1202 LTKVGIGNI
+1202 
-1211 IKSMGDYPNQKP
+1211 
-1223 TQNVKNKTSIENIQ
+1223 
-1237 NELREEIDNNRQL
+1237 
-1250 GADNAP
+1250 
-1256 VFNNRYLQKMW
+1256 
-1267 GWEKNNRS
+1267 
-1275 FLSMQRVA
+1275 
-1283 QDRYLLENSI
+1283 
-1293 TEMMMG
+1293 
-1299 LPADSE
+1299 
-1305 ITLSGDELNLIQ
+1305 
-1317 RSISDALSSIRYVND
+1317 
-1332 DYVRAFERLKSE
+1332 SE
-1344 LENLSITVQTDQKYG
+1344 LELKKNKNGEAYH
-1359 GLFDKA
+1359 
-1365 KMKIKIGDI
+1365 
-1374 GNIEAERVSISSFS
+1374 GNETSNTARSDERPS
-1388 STTFSYNGGASN
+1388 
-1400 IGLSSSFRAVINDL
+1400 
-1414 VASHRSGAEK
+1414 
-1424 SATNGRKPL
+1424 
-1433 NSEVD
+1433 
-1438 FKRFERVETAEGDLL
+1438 
-1453 EILGQITHGTSD
+1453 
-1465 DALVTVGVNPDTLGS
+1465 
-1480 SKRRVSVGE
+1480 
-1489 LRTLRQNNSNP
+1489 RQF
-1500 TQSDLQLNQAIKGDS
+1500 
-1515 TNDNRGTTESQS
+1515 
-1527 NERSARQSEV
+1527 EV
-1537 QENEQRGTD
+1537 QENDYRRVDT
-1546 ANRSSVSEEDASA
+1546 NRQSTGEKSVRQTVPTYEVWSSL
-1559 GRRANEPESALLDS
+1559 PDS

-1718 WQPSEMR
+1718 WQPSDMR

-1753 VKGFQETPFKH
+1753 VKGFQETPFKN

-1901 GEVAQGTMYRG
+1901 GEVAQGKMYRG
-1912 DENESTVNPVS
+1912 DESESTVNPVS

-1928 EQSISKALASLA
+1928 EPSISKALASLA

-2039 SDFTGSKLKE
+2039 SDFTSSKLKE
-2049 SAVKAVLAYLTGQQ
+2049 SAVKAALAYLTGHQ

-2120 NVQYDEFAQAFATKG
+2120 NVQYDEFAKAFATKG

-2153 TGIEAGLDNVSD
+2153 TGIEAGLDSVSD

-2183 KRPESASNVS
+2183 KRPESASNVA

-2307 GYKATVNVNR
+2307 GYKAKVTVNR

-2454 LLDHTVGAGKTFTA
+2454 LLDHTVWAGKTFTA

-2536 VLMGHSHLRAMPN
+2536 MLMGHSHLRAMPN

-2804 TEAQREYND
+2804 TEAQREYNG

-2958 GEIDADQY
+2958 GEMDADQY

-3212 DAEAFTELYRDAQ
+3212 DAEAFTTLYRDAQ

-3282 QPAIAAIEQ
+3282 QPAIAAVEQ

-3307 VMDVDYFTHEGTK
+3307 VMDVDYLTHEGTK

-3528 AEAKARHEARQIEE
+3528 AEAKARHESRQIEE

-3555 GDSSTIMFS
+3555 GDSAASD
-3564 RSTVAGGVKGD
+3564 GV
-3575 AVSETRI
+3575 V
-3582 NRGLV
+3582 
-3587 ELWAANVMRDN
+3587 
-3598 PVISAAGKIVRVVSS
+3598 
-3613 ESELPDAVKQ
+3613 
-3623 EIDKD
+3623 
-3628 KSHNTIKG
+3628 
-3636 VLYGKQV
+3636 
-3643 YIVADK
+3643 
-3649 HNDQGSIEQVLL
+3649 
-3661 HELAGHYGLR
+3661 
-3671 KLFGD
+3671 
-3676 NIKAELADIRT
+3676 
-3687 RLGGK
+3687 
-3692 SGVLKLAKKFNVNLA
+3692 
-3707 HYATDYDSRMKSG
+3707 
-3720 ELTPEQVDDLLFDEL
+3720 
-3735 LAHVSE
+3735 
-3741 MPRMAKPL
+3741 
-3749 ERMWQ
+3749 
-3754 KIRQYLHKLGFT
+3754 
-3766 ATAGYTSA
+3766 
-3774 DLLDLIQ
+3774 
-3781 AIRNNLIENPDPDGT
+3781 
-3796 GPSPKRKSKPNESRE
+3796 
-3811 DAAEILFSRTAKA
+3811 LFSRTSTNAGRTGVKTGKIAGGITVKRSTIDAVTRTALGKLGLKDFTLRFETVDTEADLPDYVKTAIAKNDAQGEVFGLYDTKEHKVWLVAEKHNYASEVEETIFHEVAGHVGLARLLKEGKA
-3824 QGMSADEALA
+3824 QPDMNTLALRLGGIKGIQRLAEKNGVDLAPYLNSAQTLTKADAEEILVQELVAHLAEQQKFATPIQRLLAKVRAMLRSLFGFIYSPEFNNNELLTLVFKAKEQLKAPPPKDKVTRPENNALFFSRSRSQGVPAYTASTSNQMSADEALA

-3887 MIDAYQDEINSM
+3887 MIDAYQDEINAM

-3911 KIAEDLSDWAKANPK
+3911 KMAEDLSDWAKANPK

-3952 EEDLKESIAKQERIL
+3952 EEELKESIAKQERIL

-4091 QFMMFE
+4091 QFIMFE

-4138 LQLVE
+4138 LQLV
-4143 KANMHTP
+4143 KQANMHTP

-4316 RNRPKGQGVLG
+4316 RNRPKGQGILG
-4327 SVLTG
+4327 SVLSG

-4368 TWNKAMNI
+4368 AWNKAMNI

-4499 ITTAIDAAQEIVGDD
+4499 ITTAIEAAQEIVGDD

-4583 LGGIGVSWAQGLSDI
+4583 LGGIGVSWAQGLADI
-4598 SNDQFARGIERIPP
+4598 SNDQFVRGIERIPP

-4636 EIVSDLTAFELLG
+4636 EIVSDLTVFELLG

-4697 AMKSVMVKIRKFN
+4697 AMKSVMVKIHKFN
-4710 QSQYGK
+4710 KSQYGK
-4716 RNPITTEGLQQSIK
+4716 RNPITTESLRQSLKVRARKRSI
-4730 TRQRNLS
+4730 T
-4737 KMQNGIQVNPKL
+4737 QNGVQVNPKMNS
-4749 ERLVAEYDFF
+4749 LVMQYDYF

>member
-1 MQDKKLLGDELSP
+1 MQDKKLLGDELSL
-14 KSTINASTDMSQ
+14 KSTINATTDMSQ

-47 VTLGDTAKAVGSGAL
+47 VTLGDAAKAVGSGAL

-69 ELSENFLGVGESFRD
+69 ELSENFLGVGEGFRD

-91 YLQES
+91 SLQES
-96 MTQDGRDALNS
+96 MTQDGRNALNS

-138 GSLAANFAG
+138 GSLAANFTG
-147 GGFAGAGAK
+147 GGFAGTGAK

-409 APAQTAAMNAD
+409 VPAQTAAMNAVD
-420 EPVLNPQGQYDELL
+420 PTLNPQGQYDELL
-434 HGAQQRQADN
+434 QGAQQRQTDN
-444 GRDAAI
+444 SRDAAI

-467 PERNAYQETIEMARA
+467 PERNAYQETIDMARA

-642 QESKNVA
+642 QESMNAA

-818 EARTF
+818 EARAF

-828 TQTIKRINA
+828 TQSIKRINA
-837 LVDASPQGSVLELDG
+837 LVDALPQGSVLELDG

-870 LANKFVGKTAA
+870 LANQFVGKTAA
-881 MMNAAALKREANA
+881 MMNAVALKKEASTQSVGSLDEPNIIRQAKAVIREVIDNNGGAKPKLKGVREA
-894 PSTQV
+894 
-899 QDENASTDKLSDE
+899 
-912 DEGYVGKLRQTFRTS
+912 
-927 TTGANAIN
+927 
-935 RGVFPNQKP
+935 
-944 YESLDDFIT
+944 
-953 SVSASIFHGAH
+953 
-964 GREWRKHNDKVTPRE
+964 
-979 LELGKVGYA
+979 
-988 RYLEE
+988 
-993 GGKPFEEANADAVD
+993 
-1007 TNTEPDIVQQA
+1007 
-1018 KELIREMV
+1018 
-1026 EKTGGSLK
+1026 
-1034 GIRNAY
+1034 Y
-1040 RTKGFTASDLQ
+1040 RDKGFTA
-1051 KALGGQ
+1051 KALQEALG
-1057 DVSQFEREVKQALL
+1057 DKSLADFERE
-1071 ASPEVSKSDE
+1071 
-1081 LSSNDKANRWQKPY
+1081 QKESY
-1095 STQVKYDSVGRVVIT
+1095 T
-1110 DSNYDF
+1110 
-1116 FQLTIAKDDGYAIAY
+1116 
-1131 LEVFDNPDSIAG
+1131 
-1143 SGAVTRAYLEGLRDA
+1143 
-1158 KSRDIGWRSDTIMS
+1158 
-1172 DSTEKMYE
+1172 E
-1180 RLIRMGVPFRFD
+1180 RL
-1192 GWKYVIDAPE
+1192 
-1202 LTKVGIGNI
+1202 
-1211 IKSMGDYPNQKP
+1211 S
-1223 TQNVKNKTSIENIQ
+1223 
-1237 NELREEIDNNRQL
+1237 
-1250 GADNAP
+1250 
-1256 VFNNRYLQKMW
+1256 
-1267 GWEKNNRS
+1267 
-1275 FLSMQRVA
+1275 
-1283 QDRYLLENSI
+1283 
-1293 TEMMMG
+1293 
-1299 LPADSE
+1299 
-1305 ITLSGDELNLIQ
+1305 
-1317 RSISDALSSIRYVND
+1317 ALSEPSIHSGQEVP
-1332 DYVRAFERLKSE
+1332 LQSK
-1344 LENLSITVQTDQKYG
+1344 
-1359 GLFDKA
+1359 
-1365 KMKIKIGDI
+1365 GDI
-1374 GNIEAERVSISSFS
+1374 DHGNE
-1388 STTFSYNGGASN
+1388 TSN
-1400 IGLSSSFRAVINDL
+1400 
-1414 VASHRSGAEK
+1414 
-1424 SATNGRKPL
+1424 
-1433 NSEVD
+1433 
-1438 FKRFERVETAEGDLL
+1438 TARLD
-1453 EILGQITHGTSD
+1453 
-1465 DALVTVGVNPDTLGS
+1465 
-1480 SKRRVSVGE
+1480 
-1489 LRTLRQNNSNP
+1489 
-1500 TQSDLQLNQAIKGDS
+1500 
-1515 TNDNRGTTESQS
+1515 
-1527 NERSARQSEV
+1527 ERSSPQSEV

-1559 GRRANEPESALLDS
+1559 GRRANESRRTLPDS
-1573 GERSVSRDA
+1573 TERSVSRDA

-1648 TSKSQQ
+1648 TSKAQQ

-1705 VVEPSLGSGNFIG
+1705 MVEPSLGSGNFIG
-1718 WQPSEMR
+1718 WQPSDMR

-1901 GEVAQGTMYRG
+1901 GEVAQGKMYRG
-1912 DENESTVNPVS
+1912 DESESTVNPVP

-1928 EQSISKALASLA
+1928 EQSIIKALASLA

-1979 MRRGDDHPTNGAQ
+1979 MRRGDDHPTKGAQ

-2063 SKNQALSALDDAI
+2063 SKNQALNALDDAI

-2087 KLKAMLTIRNSA
+2087 KLKAILTIRNSA

-2112 IERLRQRL
+2112 IELLRQRL

-2755 ADVITQKDMVNIFR
+2755 ADVITQKDMVNLFR

-2813 YLIARMEAFNQLKT
+2813 YLIARMEAFNQLKN

-3001 IPDDEIAFIHDY
+3001 IPEDEIAFIHDY

-3212 DAEAFTELYRDAQ
+3212 DAQAFTALYRDAQ

-3282 QPAIAAIEQ
+3282 QPAIAAVEQ

-3307 VMDVDYFTHEGTK
+3307 VMDVDYFTHEGSK

-3349 QSPKLMNALHLNAIA
+3349 QSPKLMSALHLNAIA

-3483 MPALDANGDYV
+3483 MPALDANGNYV

-3555 GDSSTIMFS
+3555 GDSAASD
-3564 RSTVAGGVKGD
+3564 GV
-3575 AVSETRI
+3575 V
-3582 NRGLV
+3582 
-3587 ELWAANVMRDN
+3587 
-3598 PVISAAGKIVRVVSS
+3598 
-3613 ESELPDAVKQ
+3613 
-3623 EIDKD
+3623 
-3628 KSHNTIKG
+3628 
-3636 VLYGKQV
+3636 
-3643 YIVADK
+3643 
-3649 HNDQGSIEQVLL
+3649 
-3661 HELAGHYGLR
+3661 
-3671 KLFGD
+3671 
-3676 NIKAELADIRT
+3676 
-3687 RLGGK
+3687 
-3692 SGVLKLAKKFNVNLA
+3692 
-3707 HYATDYDSRMKSG
+3707 
-3720 ELTPEQVDDLLFDEL
+3720 
-3735 LAHVSE
+3735 
-3741 MPRMAKPL
+3741 
-3749 ERMWQ
+3749 
-3754 KIRQYLHKLGFT
+3754 
-3766 ATAGYTSA
+3766 
-3774 DLLDLIQ
+3774 
-3781 AIRNNLIENPDPDGT
+3781 
-3796 GPSPKRKSKPNESRE
+3796 
-3811 DAAEILFSRTAKA
+3811 LFSRTSTNAGRTGVKTGKIASGTTVKRSTIDAVTRTALGKLGLKDFALRFETVDTEADLPDYVKTAIAKNDARGEVFGLYDTKEHKVWLVAEKHNYASEVEETIFHEVAGHVGLARLLKEGKA
-3824 QGMSADEALA
+3824 QPDMNTLALRLGGLKGIQRLAEKNGVDLAPYLNSAQTLTKANAEEILVQELVAHLAEQQKFATPIQRLLAKVRAMLRSLFGFIYSPEFNNNELLTLVFKAKEQLKAPPPKDKVTRSENNTLFFSRSRSQGVPADTASRSNQMSADEALA

-3866 AMLTLRQMGEVST
+3866 AMLTLRQMGEVSA
-3879 VIDKPLGK
+3879 VINKPLGK

-3911 KIAEDLSDWAKANPK
+3911 KMAEDLSDWAKANPK

-3952 EEDLKESIAKQERIL
+3952 EEELKESIAKQERIL

-3980 AWKTLQEERELL
+3980 AWKNLQEERELL

-4143 KANMHTP
+4143 QANMHTP

-4219 IQKYVHELPNNV
+4219 IQKFVHELPNNV

-4316 RNRPKGQGVLG
+4316 RNRPKGQGILG

-4499 ITTAIDAAQEIVGDD
+4499 ITTAIEAAQEIVGDD

-4583 LGGIGVSWAQGLSDI
+4583 IGGIGVSWAQGLADI

-4626 EGGVTTKNGD
+4626 EGGVNTKNGD

-4649 QASGFAI
+4649 QASGFSI
-4656 GRANLQYDEN
+4656 GRSNLQYDEN

-4697 AMKSVMVKIRKFN
+4697 AMKAMMVKIRKFN

-4716 RNPITTEGLQQSIK
+4716 RNPITTEILRQSLKVRARKRSI
-4730 TRQRNLS
+4730 T
-4737 KMQNGIQVNPKL
+4737 QNGVQVNPKMNS
-4749 ERLVAEYDFF
+4749 LVMQYDYF

>member
-1 MQDKKLLGDELSP
+1 MQDKKLLGDELSL

-69 ELSENFLGVGESFRD
+69 ELSENFLGVGEGFRD

-91 YLQES
+91 SLQES
-96 MTQDGRDALNS
+96 MTQDGREALNS

-178 AVADKAIS
+178 AVADKTIS
-186 RMAATGAGATGVGT
+186 RMAATSAGATGVGT

-260 ASLQMSTDPTAVAAS
+260 ASLQMSTDPTAVAVS

-302 AKGAITEGGT
+302 AKSALAEGGT

-323 RNQVT
+323 RNQVI

-351 IGGALGGPIGAVGG
+351 IGAALGGPIGAVGG

-373 ENTPAQTNPQNVSDT
+373 ENTPAQTNSQNVSDT

-394 EQAADEAQAMPNNGD
+394 EQAADD

-434 HGAQQRQADN
+434 QGAQQRQADN
-444 GRDAAI
+444 GRDAAL
-450 RSRFAQS
+450 RTRFAQS

-482 VDPTRAAEIEQF
+482 VDPIRAAEIEQF

-601 ARRYPQPEKE
+601 ARRYPQPEKA

-660 RPASPDENPA
+660 RPASADENPA

-699 SERQADLD
+699 SERQIDLD

-738 DFAGIAGKTSR
+738 DFAGIEGKTSR

-789 RADYEANLP
+789 RADYEANQP

-870 LANKFVGKTAA
+870 LANQFVSKTAA
-881 MMNAAALKREANA
+881 MMNAAALKKEASTQSVGSLDEPNIIRQAKAVIREVIDNNGGAKPKLKGVREA
-894 PSTQV
+894 
-899 QDENASTDKLSDE
+899 
-912 DEGYVGKLRQTFRTS
+912 
-927 TTGANAIN
+927 
-935 RGVFPNQKP
+935 
-944 YESLDDFIT
+944 
-953 SVSASIFHGAH
+953 
-964 GREWRKHNDKVTPRE
+964 
-979 LELGKVGYA
+979 
-988 RYLEE
+988 
-993 GGKPFEEANADAVD
+993 
-1007 TNTEPDIVQQA
+1007 
-1018 KELIREMV
+1018 
-1026 EKTGGSLK
+1026 
-1034 GIRNAY
+1034 Y
-1040 RTKGFTASDLQ
+1040 RDKGFTA
-1051 KALGGQ
+1051 KALQEALG
-1057 DVSQFEREVKQALL
+1057 DKSLADFEREQKERYSDKSKISLRAKQL
-1071 ASPEVSKSDE
+1071 V
-1081 LSSNDKANRWQKPY
+1081 Y
-1095 STQVKYDSVGRVVIT
+1095 
-1110 DSNYDF
+1110 
-1116 FQLTIAKDDGYAIAY
+1116 
-1131 LEVFDNPDSIAG
+1131 
-1143 SGAVTRAYLEGLRDA
+1143 
-1158 KSRDIGWRSDTIMS
+1158 
-1172 DSTEKMYE
+1172 
-1180 RLIRMGVPFRFD
+1180 
-1192 GWKYVIDAPE
+1192 
-1202 LTKVGIGNI
+1202 
-1211 IKSMGDYPNQKP
+1211 
-1223 TQNVKNKTSIENIQ
+1223 
-1237 NELREEIDNNRQL
+1237 
-1250 GADNAP
+1250 
-1256 VFNNRYLQKMW
+1256 
-1267 GWEKNNRS
+1267 
-1275 FLSMQRVA
+1275 
-1283 QDRYLLENSI
+1283 
-1293 TEMMMG
+1293 
-1299 LPADSE
+1299 
-1305 ITLSGDELNLIQ
+1305 
-1317 RSISDALSSIRYVND
+1317 
-1332 DYVRAFERLKSE
+1332 SE
-1344 LENLSITVQTDQKYG
+1344 LELKKNKNGEAYH
-1359 GLFDKA
+1359 
-1365 KMKIKIGDI
+1365 
-1374 GNIEAERVSISSFS
+1374 GNETSNTARSDERPS
-1388 STTFSYNGGASN
+1388 
-1400 IGLSSSFRAVINDL
+1400 
-1414 VASHRSGAEK
+1414 
-1424 SATNGRKPL
+1424 
-1433 NSEVD
+1433 
-1438 FKRFERVETAEGDLL
+1438 
-1453 EILGQITHGTSD
+1453 
-1465 DALVTVGVNPDTLGS
+1465 
-1480 SKRRVSVGE
+1480 
-1489 LRTLRQNNSNP
+1489 RQF
-1500 TQSDLQLNQAIKGDS
+1500 
-1515 TNDNRGTTESQS
+1515 
-1527 NERSARQSEV
+1527 EV
-1537 QENEQRGTD
+1537 QENDYRRVDT
-1546 ANRSSVSEEDASA
+1546 NRQSTGEKSVRQTVPTYEVWSSL
-1559 GRRANEPESALLDS
+1559 PDS

-1608 AIRLMKDL
+1608 AIRLIKDL

-1648 TSKSQQ
+1648 TSKAQQ

-1678 AFYTSEAVVKGMWS
+1678 AFFTSEAVVKGMWS

-1718 WQPSEMR
+1718 WQPSDMR

-1753 VKGFQETPFKH
+1753 VKGFQETPFKN

-1912 DENESTVNPVS
+1912 DENESTVNPVP

-1979 MRRGDDHPTNGAQ
+1979 MRRGDDHPTKGAQ

-2024 QQFADN
+2024 QQFVDN

-2039 SDFTGSKLKE
+2039 SDFSGVKYKAA
-2049 SAVKAVLAYLTGQQ
+2049 AVQAALDYLAGKQT
-2063 SKNQALSALDDAI
+2063 SEQALKTLGDSI
-2076 DNTRLGPNKFR
+2076 DQTRLGENNYR
-2087 KLKAMLTIRNSA
+2087 KVKAMLTIRNSA

-2112 IERLRQRL
+2112 IERQRQRL

-2153 TGIEAGLDNVSD
+2153 TGIEAGLDSVSD

-2183 KRPESASNVS
+2183 KRPESASNVA

-2229 EKPYLLMNPETQKY
+2229 EKPFLLMNPETQKY

-2327 AGGTLSALGSQF
+2327 AGGSLSALGSQF

-2582 GATVKQIEDSISRLQ
+2582 GATVKQIEDSISRLK

-2608 KNADQIGFS
+2608 KNADQIGFT

-2827 KEERIAYAKIDNPLW
+2827 KEERTAYAKIDNPLW

-3088 KPEDFEVEL
+3088 KPEGFEVEL

-3200 LETLRKADITEF
+3200 LETLRQADITEF
-3212 DAEAFTELYRDAQ
+3212 DAQAFTELYRDAQ

-3282 QPAIAAIEQ
+3282 QPAIAAVEQ

-3307 VMDVDYFTHEGTK
+3307 VMDVDYFTHEGSK

-3349 QSPKLMNALHLNAIA
+3349 QSPKLMSALHLNAIA

-3398 LKQELDEAKSRN
+3398 LKQEVEEAKSRN

-3555 GDSSTIMFS
+3555 RDSGASD
-3564 RSTVAGGVKGD
+3564 GV
-3575 AVSETRI
+3575 V
-3582 NRGLV
+3582 
-3587 ELWAANVMRDN
+3587 
-3598 PVISAAGKIVRVVSS
+3598 
-3613 ESELPDAVKQ
+3613 
-3623 EIDKD
+3623 
-3628 KSHNTIKG
+3628 
-3636 VLYGKQV
+3636 
-3643 YIVADK
+3643 
-3649 HNDQGSIEQVLL
+3649 
-3661 HELAGHYGLR
+3661 
-3671 KLFGD
+3671 
-3676 NIKAELADIRT
+3676 
-3687 RLGGK
+3687 
-3692 SGVLKLAKKFNVNLA
+3692 
-3707 HYATDYDSRMKSG
+3707 
-3720 ELTPEQVDDLLFDEL
+3720 
-3735 LAHVSE
+3735 
-3741 MPRMAKPL
+3741 
-3749 ERMWQ
+3749 
-3754 KIRQYLHKLGFT
+3754 
-3766 ATAGYTSA
+3766 
-3774 DLLDLIQ
+3774 
-3781 AIRNNLIENPDPDGT
+3781 
-3796 GPSPKRKSKPNESRE
+3796 
-3811 DAAEILFSRTAKA
+3811 LFSRTSTNAGRTGVKTGKIAGGITMKRSTIDAVTRTALGKLGLKDFMLRFETVDTEADLPDYVKTAIAKNDARGEVYGLYDTKEHKVWLVAEKHNYASEVEETIFHEVAGHVGLARLLKEGKA
-3824 QGMSADEALA
+3824 QPDMNTLALRLGGIKGIQRLAEKNGVDLAPYLNSAQTLTKADAEEILVQELVAHLAEQQKFATPIQRLLAKVRGMLRSLFGFIYSPEFNNNELLTLVFKAKEQLKAPPPKDKVTRPENNTLFFSRSRSQGVPADTASTSNQMSADEALA
-3834 QKQNALVSKIKQA
+3834 QKQNAWVSKIKQA

-3866 AMLTLRQMGEVST
+3866 AMLTLRQMGEVSS

-3911 KIAEDLSDWAKANPK
+3911 KMAEDLSDWAKANQK

-4231 EADRVVEELNKR
+4231 EADRVVKELNKR

-4316 RNRPKGQGVLG
+4316 RNRPKGQGILG

-4456 WANLAKALKGETPE
+4456 WANLAKALKGETLE

-4499 ITTAIDAAQEIVGDD
+4499 ITMAIEAAQEIVGDD

-4583 LGGIGVSWAQGLSDI
+4583 LGGIGVSWAQGLADI

-4697 AMKSVMVKIRKFN
+4697 AMKAMMVKIRKFN

-4716 RNPITTEGLQQSIK
+4716 RNPITTEILRQSLKVRARKRSI
-4730 TRQRNLS
+4730 T
-4737 KMQNGIQVNPKL
+4737 QNGVQVNPKMNS
-4749 ERLVAEYDFF
+4749 LVMQYDYF

>member
-14 KSTINASTDMSQ
+14 KSTINATTDMSQ

-69 ELSENFLGVGESFRD
+69 ELSENFLGVGEGFRD

-284 LFGAL
+284 LFDAL

-294 KKGMVAGA
+294 KKGIVAGA

-323 RNQVT
+323 RNQVI

-365 YRAKGQPT
+365 YRAKGQLT
-373 ENTPAQTNPQNVSDT
+373 ENKPAQTNPQNVSDT

-394 EQAADEAQAMPNNGD
+394 EQAADDAQVMPNNGD

-434 HGAQQRQADN
+434 QGAQQRQADN

-482 VDPTRAAEIEQF
+482 VDPIRAAEIEQF

-611 KATGDQDDGLAQFKS
+611 KATGAQDDGLAQFKS

-642 QESKNVA
+642 QESKNAA

-715 PVSSFVERPNSMK
+715 PLSSFVDRPNSMK

-818 EARTF
+818 EARAF

-837 LVDASPQGSVLELDG
+837 LVDASQQGSVLELDG

-899 QDENASTDKLSDE
+899 QDENATVQVEAKAQTDKYGIIPTVDKDIIDGVEHLGKAKDSDYMKKLGSDGYEFVLAVGDGIFDPKTTQYVRKNPSDYVTVQDPRGAYVLWQKPSKEINRETVEETGGNPEGVRNAPSTQLQDENASTDKLSDE

-1018 KELIREMV
+1018 KELIRETV

-1071 ASPEVSKSDE
+1071 EQP
-1081 LSSNDKANRWQKPY
+1081 N
-1095 STQVKYDSVGRVVIT
+1095 
-1110 DSNYDF
+1110 
-1116 FQLTIAKDDGYAIAY
+1116 
-1131 LEVFDNPDSIAG
+1131 
-1143 SGAVTRAYLEGLRDA
+1143 
-1158 KSRDIGWRSDTIMS
+1158 
-1172 DSTEKMYE
+1172 
-1180 RLIRMGVPFRFD
+1180 
-1192 GWKYVIDAPE
+1192 
-1202 LTKVGIGNI
+1202 
-1211 IKSMGDYPNQKP
+1211 GD
-1223 TQNVKNKTSIENIQ
+1223 KNKTSIENIQ

-1283 QDRYLLENSI
+1283 QDRYLLDNSI

-1344 LENLSITVQTDQKYG
+1344 LDNLSITVQTDQKYG

-1365 KMKIKIGDI
+1365 KMKIKVGDI

-1582 IERLALDEVDN
+1582 IERLALDEGEN

-1616 TQSGMPA
+1616 SQSGMPA

-1648 TSKSQQ
+1648 TSKAQQ

-1718 WQPSEMR
+1718 WQPSDMR

-1747 PEADVQ
+1747 PEADIQ

-1894 QNPQYIL
+1894 QNPQFIL
-1901 GEVAQGTMYRG
+1901 GEVAQGKMYRG
-1912 DENESTVNPVS
+1912 DENESTVNPVP

-1979 MRRGDDHPTNGAQ
+1979 MRRGDDHPTKGAQ

-2049 SAVKAVLAYLTGQQ
+2049 SAVKAVLAYLNGQQ

-2087 KLKAMLTIRNSA
+2087 KLKAILTIRNSA

-2120 NVQYDEFAQAFATKG
+2120 NVQYDEFAKAFATKG

-2153 TGIEAGLDNVSD
+2153 LGIEAGLDNVSD

-2273 EAVLPEDKTPEQVKP
+2273 EAVIPEDKTPEQVKP

-2327 AGGTLSALGSQF
+2327 AGGSLSALGSQF

-2608 KNADQIGFS
+2608 KNADQIGFT

-2703 KELKMS
+2703 KEMQMS

-2804 TEAQREYND
+2804 TDAQREYND
-2813 YLIARMEAFNQLKT
+2813 YLIARMEGFESLKGSS
-2827 KEERIAYAKIDNPLW
+2827 KEERKAYSKLDNPLW

-2880 DQWQDDKGTQLVFSD
+2880 DQWESDKGAQLVFSD
-2895 MGTPAKY
+2895 MGTPVKY
-2902 AIATVKS
+2902 ALATVKA
-2909 DLKSLAETVLGKGKA
+2909 DLRALADKVLGDGKGKA
-2924 AAFISSRLEIY
+2924 FVDSRVAAY
-2935 EGEMPYSQTLKEL
+2935 ADEMPYSQTLKDLTDRVYANEEAGEL
-2948 VDKVNAQAET
+2948 DPDVMD
-2958 GEIDADQY
+2958 
-2966 EKLEEQIR
+2966 KLEEQIR
-2974 ELTAST
+2974 ELANST
-2980 MTADTGF
+2980 LTADTGF

-3001 IPDDEIAFIHDY
+3001 IPETEIAFIHDA

-3212 DAEAFTELYRDAQ
+3212 DAQAFTELYRDAQ

-3269 DDEYSIELNKAII
+3269 DDEYSIELNKSII
-3282 QPAIAAIEQ
+3282 QPAIAAVEQ

-3349 QSPKLMNALHLNAIA
+3349 QSPKLMNALHLNAIT
-3364 TALNGEQERFERK
+3364 TALNGEQDRFERK

-3398 LKQELDEAKSRN
+3398 LKQELDEAKTRN
-3410 LWLSVEASMAD
+3410 QWLSVEAAMAD
-3421 IKEELRRSETPNKFV
+3421 IKEELRRSETPNKFI

-3528 AEAKARHEARQIEE
+3528 AEAKARHEARQVEE
-3542 AKREIGSPVDEPS
+3542 AKREIGSPLDEPS

-3911 KIAEDLSDWAKANPK
+3911 KIAEDLSDWAKANQK

-4316 RNRPKGQGVLG
+4316 RNRPKGQGILG

-4456 WANLAKALKGETPE
+4456 WANLGKALKGETPE
-4470 VKSMAR
+4470 VKAMAR

-4499 ITTAIDAAQEIVGDD
+4499 ITTAIEAAQEIVGDD

-4612 KAIKDVLKTARYIN
+4612 KAIKDVLKTSRYIN

-4636 EIVSDLTAFELLG
+4636 EVVSDLTAFELLG

-4730 TRQRNLS
+4730 TRQRNVS
-4737 KMQNGIQVNPKL
+4737 KTQNGIRLNPKL

>member
-69 ELSENFLGVGESFRD
+69 ELSENFLGVGEGFRD

-107 RLFEENE
+107 RIFEENE

-212 VMQMDSSWLADN
+212 VMQMDSSLLADN

-302 AKGAITEGGT
+302 AKGALAEGGT

-323 RNQVT
+323 RNQVI

-351 IGGALGGPIGAVGG
+351 IGAALGGPIGAVGG

-388 QEQEIA
+388 QEQEIV
-394 EQAADEAQAMPNNGD
+394 EQAAEDAQAMPHNGD
-409 APAQTAAMNAD
+409 APAQTAAMNAA

-434 HGAQQRQADN
+434 QGAQQRQADN

-450 RSRFAQS
+450 RARFAQS
-457 RQALTERGVL
+457 RQGLTERGVL
-467 PERNAYQETIEMARA
+467 PERNAYQETIDMARA

-578 EPQLLKEDRN
+578 DPQLLKEDRN

-642 QESKNVA
+642 QESKNAA

-682 TRAFMRDLA
+682 TRAFMHDLA

-823 AENEI
+823 AENEV

-881 MMNAAALKREANA
+881 MMNAAALKKEA
-894 PSTQV
+894 STQ
-899 QDENASTDKLSDE
+899 S
-912 DEGYVGKLRQTFRTS
+912 VG
-927 TTGANAIN
+927 
-935 RGVFPNQKP
+935 
-944 YESLDDFIT
+944 SLD
-953 SVSASIFHGAH
+953 
-964 GREWRKHNDKVTPRE
+964 
-979 LELGKVGYA
+979 
-988 RYLEE
+988 
-993 GGKPFEEANADAVD
+993 
-1007 TNTEPDIVQQA
+1007 EPDIIRQA
-1018 KELIREMV
+1018 KAVIREV
-1026 EKTGGSLK
+1026 IDNNGGAKPKLK
-1034 GIRNAY
+1034 GVREAY
-1040 RTKGFTASDLQ
+1040 RDKGFTA
-1051 KALGGQ
+1051 KALQEALG
-1057 DVSQFEREVKQALL
+1057 DKSLADFERE
-1071 ASPEVSKSDE
+1071 
-1081 LSSNDKANRWQKPY
+1081 QKESY
-1095 STQVKYDSVGRVVIT
+1095 T
-1110 DSNYDF
+1110 
-1116 FQLTIAKDDGYAIAY
+1116 
-1131 LEVFDNPDSIAG
+1131 
-1143 SGAVTRAYLEGLRDA
+1143 
-1158 KSRDIGWRSDTIMS
+1158 
-1172 DSTEKMYE
+1172 E
-1180 RLIRMGVPFRFD
+1180 RL
-1192 GWKYVIDAPE
+1192 
-1202 LTKVGIGNI
+1202 
-1211 IKSMGDYPNQKP
+1211 S
-1223 TQNVKNKTSIENIQ
+1223 
-1237 NELREEIDNNRQL
+1237 
-1250 GADNAP
+1250 
-1256 VFNNRYLQKMW
+1256 
-1267 GWEKNNRS
+1267 
-1275 FLSMQRVA
+1275 
-1283 QDRYLLENSI
+1283 
-1293 TEMMMG
+1293 
-1299 LPADSE
+1299 
-1305 ITLSGDELNLIQ
+1305 
-1317 RSISDALSSIRYVND
+1317 ALSEPSIH
-1332 DYVRAFERLKSE
+1332 S
-1344 LENLSITVQTDQKYG
+1344 DQEVPLQSK
-1359 GLFDKA
+1359 
-1365 KMKIKIGDI
+1365 GDI
-1374 GNIEAERVSISSFS
+1374 DHGNE
-1388 STTFSYNGGASN
+1388 TSN
-1400 IGLSSSFRAVINDL
+1400 
-1414 VASHRSGAEK
+1414 
-1424 SATNGRKPL
+1424 
-1433 NSEVD
+1433 
-1438 FKRFERVETAEGDLL
+1438 TARLD
-1453 EILGQITHGTSD
+1453 
-1465 DALVTVGVNPDTLGS
+1465 
-1480 SKRRVSVGE
+1480 
-1489 LRTLRQNNSNP
+1489 
-1500 TQSDLQLNQAIKGDS
+1500 
-1515 TNDNRGTTESQS
+1515 
-1527 NERSARQSEV
+1527 ERSSPQSEV

-1559 GRRANEPESALLDS
+1559 GRRANESRCTLPDS
-1573 GERSVSRDA
+1573 TERSVSRDA

-1616 TQSGMPA
+1616 SQSGMPA

-1678 AFYTSEAVVKGMWS
+1678 AFYTSEDVVKGMWS

-1718 WQPSEMR
+1718 WQPSDMR

-1866 KQGETAKNTVWTD
+1866 KQAETAKNTVWTD

-1901 GEVAQGTMYRG
+1901 GEVAQGKMYRG
-1912 DENESTVNPVS
+1912 DESESTVNPVS

-1940 QGQDLALTPETKD
+1940 QGQELALTPETKD

-2004 DGWLMSRARHFVE
+2004 DCWLMSRARHFVE

-2063 SKNQALSALDDAI
+2063 SKNQALNALDDAI

-2153 TGIEAGLDNVSD
+2153 TGIEAGLDSVSD

-2183 KRPESASNVS
+2183 KRPESASNVA

-2307 GYKATVNVNR
+2307 GYKAKVTVNR

-2827 KEERIAYAKIDNPLW
+2827 KEDRTAYAKIDNPLW

-3077 NEFYQRAANAG
+3077 NEFYQLAANAG

-3108 VMWQILERKAGAIE
+3108 VIWQILERKAGAIE

-3212 DAEAFTELYRDAQ
+3212 DAQAFTTLYRNAQ

-3436 DRETLRKVKRSTFD
+3436 DRETLRKVKRSTFA

-3468 VGVRIPYPGWQYDSV
+3468 VGVRIPCPGWQYDSV

-3507 PVLSEVIPQPTQ
+3507 PVLSEVIPHPTQ

-3542 AKREIGSPVDEPS
+3542 AKREIGSPMDEPS
-3555 GDSSTIMFS
+3555 
-3564 RSTVAGGVKGD
+3564 
-3575 AVSETRI
+3575 
-3582 NRGLV
+3582 
-3587 ELWAANVMRDN
+3587 RD
-3598 PVISAAGKIVRVVSS
+3598 SAASDGVV
-3613 ESELPDAVKQ
+3613 
-3623 EIDKD
+3623 
-3628 KSHNTIKG
+3628 
-3636 VLYGKQV
+3636 
-3643 YIVADK
+3643 
-3649 HNDQGSIEQVLL
+3649 
-3661 HELAGHYGLR
+3661 
-3671 KLFGD
+3671 
-3676 NIKAELADIRT
+3676 
-3687 RLGGK
+3687 
-3692 SGVLKLAKKFNVNLA
+3692 
-3707 HYATDYDSRMKSG
+3707 
-3720 ELTPEQVDDLLFDEL
+3720 
-3735 LAHVSE
+3735 
-3741 MPRMAKPL
+3741 
-3749 ERMWQ
+3749 
-3754 KIRQYLHKLGFT
+3754 
-3766 ATAGYTSA
+3766 
-3774 DLLDLIQ
+3774 
-3781 AIRNNLIENPDPDGT
+3781 
-3796 GPSPKRKSKPNESRE
+3796 
-3811 DAAEILFSRTAKA
+3811 LFSRTSTNAGRTGVKTGKIAGGITVKRSTIDAVTRTALGKLGLKDFTLRFETVDTEADLPDYVKTAIAKNDAQGEVYGLYDTKEYKVWLVAEKHNYASEVEETIFHEVAGHVGLARLLKEGKA
-3824 QGMSADEALA
+3824 QPDMNTLALRLGGIKGIQRLAEQNGVDLAPYLNSAQTLTKADAEEILVQELVAHLAEQQKFATPIQRLLAKVRAMLRSLFGFIYSPEFNNNELLTLVFKAKEQLKAPPPKDKVTRPENNTLFFSRSRSQGVPADTASRSNQMSADEALA

-3911 KIAEDLSDWAKANPK
+3911 KMAEDLSDWAKANPK

-3952 EEDLKESIAKQERIL
+3952 EEELKESIAKQERIL

-4143 KANMHTP
+4143 QANMHTP

-4316 RNRPKGQGVLG
+4316 RNRPKGQGILG

-4499 ITTAIDAAQEIVGDD
+4499 ITTAIEAAQEIVGDD

-4583 LGGIGVSWAQGLSDI
+4583 IGGIGVSWAQGLADI

-4626 EGGVTTKNGD
+4626 EGGVNTKNGD

-4730 TRQRNLS
+4730 MRLRNIS
-4737 KMQNGIQVNPKL
+4737 KTQNGIRLNPKL

>member
-69 ELSENFLGVGESFRD
+69 ELSENFLGVGEGFRD

-91 YLQES
+91 SLQES

-294 KKGMVAGA
+294 KKGVVAGA
-302 AKGAITEGGT
+302 AKGALAEGGT

-351 IGGALGGPIGAVGG
+351 IGAALGSPIGAVGG

-394 EQAADEAQAMPNNGD
+394 EKEIAEQAAEDAQAMPHNGD

-434 HGAQQRQADN
+434 QGAQQRQADN
-444 GRDAAI
+444 GRDAAL
-450 RSRFAQS
+450 RTRFAQS

-482 VDPTRAAEIEQF
+482 VDPIRAAEIEQF

-511 REYESLAQKGRDL
+511 RDYESLAQKGRDL

-578 EPQLLKEDRN
+578 DPQLLKEDRN

-642 QESKNVA
+642 QESKNAA

-682 TRAFMRDLA
+682 TRAFMHDLA

-823 AENEI
+823 AENEV

-881 MMNAAALKREANA
+881 MMNAAALKKEA
-894 PSTQV
+894 STQ
-899 QDENASTDKLSDE
+899 S
-912 DEGYVGKLRQTFRTS
+912 VG
-927 TTGANAIN
+927 
-935 RGVFPNQKP
+935 
-944 YESLDDFIT
+944 SLD
-953 SVSASIFHGAH
+953 
-964 GREWRKHNDKVTPRE
+964 
-979 LELGKVGYA
+979 
-988 RYLEE
+988 
-993 GGKPFEEANADAVD
+993 
-1007 TNTEPDIVQQA
+1007 EPDIIRQA
-1018 KELIREMV
+1018 KAVIREV
-1026 EKTGGSLK
+1026 IDNNGGAKPKLK
-1034 GIRNAY
+1034 GVREAY
-1040 RTKGFTASDLQ
+1040 RDKGFTA
-1051 KALGGQ
+1051 KALQEALG
-1057 DVSQFEREVKQALL
+1057 DKSLADFERE
-1071 ASPEVSKSDE
+1071 
-1081 LSSNDKANRWQKPY
+1081 QKESY
-1095 STQVKYDSVGRVVIT
+1095 T
-1110 DSNYDF
+1110 
-1116 FQLTIAKDDGYAIAY
+1116 
-1131 LEVFDNPDSIAG
+1131 
-1143 SGAVTRAYLEGLRDA
+1143 
-1158 KSRDIGWRSDTIMS
+1158 
-1172 DSTEKMYE
+1172 E
-1180 RLIRMGVPFRFD
+1180 RL
-1192 GWKYVIDAPE
+1192 
-1202 LTKVGIGNI
+1202 
-1211 IKSMGDYPNQKP
+1211 S
-1223 TQNVKNKTSIENIQ
+1223 
-1237 NELREEIDNNRQL
+1237 
-1250 GADNAP
+1250 
-1256 VFNNRYLQKMW
+1256 
-1267 GWEKNNRS
+1267 
-1275 FLSMQRVA
+1275 
-1283 QDRYLLENSI
+1283 
-1293 TEMMMG
+1293 
-1299 LPADSE
+1299 
-1305 ITLSGDELNLIQ
+1305 
-1317 RSISDALSSIRYVND
+1317 ALSEPSIH
-1332 DYVRAFERLKSE
+1332 S
-1344 LENLSITVQTDQKYG
+1344 DQEVPLQSK
-1359 GLFDKA
+1359 
-1365 KMKIKIGDI
+1365 GDI
-1374 GNIEAERVSISSFS
+1374 DHGNE
-1388 STTFSYNGGASN
+1388 TSN
-1400 IGLSSSFRAVINDL
+1400 
-1414 VASHRSGAEK
+1414 
-1424 SATNGRKPL
+1424 
-1433 NSEVD
+1433 
-1438 FKRFERVETAEGDLL
+1438 TARLD
-1453 EILGQITHGTSD
+1453 
-1465 DALVTVGVNPDTLGS
+1465 
-1480 SKRRVSVGE
+1480 
-1489 LRTLRQNNSNP
+1489 
-1500 TQSDLQLNQAIKGDS
+1500 
-1515 TNDNRGTTESQS
+1515 
-1527 NERSARQSEV
+1527 ERSSPQSEV

-1559 GRRANEPESALLDS
+1559 GRRANESRRTLPDS
-1573 GERSVSRDA
+1573 TERSVSRDA

-1616 TQSGMPA
+1616 SQSGMPA

-1654 AAHQELKTL
+1654 VAHQELKTL

-1718 WQPSEMR
+1718 WQPSDMR

-1796 YFIAKSSKLLHENGL
+1796 YFIAKSAKLLHENGL
-1811 LMMVVTNRFLDT
+1811 MMMVVTNRFLDT

-1866 KQGETAKNTVWTD
+1866 KQGETAKNTIWTD

-1901 GEVAQGTMYRG
+1901 GEVAQGKMYRG
-1912 DENESTVNPVS
+1912 DESESTVNPVP

-1928 EQSISKALASLA
+1928 EKSISKALALLA
-1940 QGQDLALTPETKD
+1940 KGQDLSLTPEAKD
-1953 AIAGEVMLAESDL
+1953 AIAGEVMLAESNL
-1966 AIGGMMVN
+1966 AVGGMMVN

-2004 DGWLMSRARHFVE
+2004 DGFRMDLARHYVE
-2017 QGDKARL
+2017 QGDRARL
-2024 QQFADN
+2024 QRLVDD

-2039 SDFTGSKLKE
+2039 SDFSGSKLKE

-2087 KLKAMLTIRNSA
+2087 KLKAILTIRNSA

-2120 NVQYDEFAQAFATKG
+2120 NVQYDEFAKAFATKG

-2153 TGIEAGLDNVSD
+2153 TGIEAGLDSVSD

-2183 KRPESASNVS
+2183 KRPESASNVA

-2229 EKPYLLMNPETQKY
+2229 EKPYLLMNPETQRY

-2307 GYKATVNVNR
+2307 GYKAKVTVNR
-2317 HIGAISVLGE
+2317 HIGAISVMGE
-2327 AGGTLSALGSQF
+2327 AGGSLSALGSQF

-2582 GATVKQIEDSISRLQ
+2582 GATVKQIEDSIFRLQ

-2740 GLNNMQQLSTLYRQF
+2740 GLNNMQQLSTLYCQF

-2827 KEERIAYAKIDNPLW
+2827 KEERTAYAKIDNPLW

-2958 GEIDADQY
+2958 GEMDADQY

-3200 LETLRKADITEF
+3200 LETLRQADITEF
-3212 DAEAFTELYRDAQ
+3212 DAQAFTELYRDAQ

-3282 QPAIAAIEQ
+3282 QPAIAAVEQ

-3450 PNSIRPETVEH
+3450 PNSISPETVEH

-3519 TPKAEYAFL
+3519 TPKVEYAFL

-3555 GDSSTIMFS
+3555 GDSAASD
-3564 RSTVAGGVKGD
+3564 GV
-3575 AVSETRI
+3575 V
-3582 NRGLV
+3582 
-3587 ELWAANVMRDN
+3587 
-3598 PVISAAGKIVRVVSS
+3598 
-3613 ESELPDAVKQ
+3613 
-3623 EIDKD
+3623 
-3628 KSHNTIKG
+3628 
-3636 VLYGKQV
+3636 
-3643 YIVADK
+3643 
-3649 HNDQGSIEQVLL
+3649 
-3661 HELAGHYGLR
+3661 
-3671 KLFGD
+3671 
-3676 NIKAELADIRT
+3676 
-3687 RLGGK
+3687 
-3692 SGVLKLAKKFNVNLA
+3692 
-3707 HYATDYDSRMKSG
+3707 
-3720 ELTPEQVDDLLFDEL
+3720 
-3735 LAHVSE
+3735 
-3741 MPRMAKPL
+3741 
-3749 ERMWQ
+3749 
-3754 KIRQYLHKLGFT
+3754 
-3766 ATAGYTSA
+3766 
-3774 DLLDLIQ
+3774 
-3781 AIRNNLIENPDPDGT
+3781 
-3796 GPSPKRKSKPNESRE
+3796 
-3811 DAAEILFSRTAKA
+3811 LFSRTSTNAGRTGVKTGKIAGGITVKRSTIDAVTRTALGKLGLKDFTLRFETVDTEADLPDYVKTAIAKNDAQGEVYGLYDTKEHKVWLVAEKHNYASEVEETIFHEVAGHVGLARLLKEGKA
-3824 QGMSADEALA
+3824 QPDMNTLALRLGGIKGIQRLAEQNGVDLAPYLNSTQTLTKADAEEILVQELVAHLAEQQKFATPIQRLLAKVRAMLRSLFGFIYSPEFNNNELLTLVFKAKEQLKAPPPKDKVTRPENNTLFFSRSRSQGVPADTASRSNQMSADEALA

-3911 KIAEDLSDWAKANPK
+3911 KMAEDLSDWAKANPK

-3952 EEDLKESIAKQERIL
+3952 EEELKESIAKQERIL

-3992 KQEPNRRKRHVELRP
+3992 EQEPNRRKRHVELRP

-4138 LQLVE
+4138 LQLVD

-4170 SMRRNFIHRK
+4170 SMRRSFIHRK

-4304 QATAQYLKAAFT
+4304 QATAQYLKAAFI
-4316 RNRPKGQGVLG
+4316 RNRPKGQGILG

-4382 HAEVFNREVTYIAA
+4382 HAEVFNREVTYIVA

-4487 FIGGAGALPLWA
+4487 FIGSTGALPLWA
-4499 ITTAIDAAQEIVGDD
+4499 ITTAIEAAQEIVGDD

-4583 LGGIGVSWAQGLSDI
+4583 LGGIGVSWAQGLADI

-4697 AMKSVMVKIRKFN
+4697 AMKAMMVKIRKFN

-4730 TRQRNLS
+4730 MRLRNIS
-4737 KMQNGIQVNPKL
+4737 KTQNGIRLNPKL

>member
-1 MQDKKLLGDELSP
+1 MQDKKLLGYELSP

-107 RLFEENE
+107 RIFEENE

-186 RMAATGAGATGVGT
+186 RMAGTGAGATGVGT

-260 ASLQMSTDPTAVAAS
+260 ASLQMSTDLTAVAAS

-434 HGAQQRQADN
+434 QGAQQRQADN

-537 NQNRLDMAKREK
+537 NQNRLDMAEREK

-642 QESKNVA
+642 QESKNAA

-699 SERQADLD
+699 SERQAELD

-749 MSKRLRKRLSRA
+749 MSKRLRKRLGRA

-870 LANKFVGKTAA
+870 LANQFVGKTAA
-881 MMNAAALKREANA
+881 MMNTVVLKKEASTQSVGSLDEPDIIRQARAVIREVIDNNGGAKPKLKGVREAYRDKGFTA
-894 PSTQV
+894 KALQQALGDKSLADFEREQK
-899 QDENASTDKLSDE
+899 ESYTDKLS
-912 DEGYVGKLRQTFRTS
+912 
-927 TTGANAIN
+927 
-935 RGVFPNQKP
+935 
-944 YESLDDFIT
+944 
-953 SVSASIFHGAH
+953 
-964 GREWRKHNDKVTPRE
+964 
-979 LELGKVGYA
+979 
-988 RYLEE
+988 
-993 GGKPFEEANADAVD
+993 
-1007 TNTEPDIVQQA
+1007 
-1018 KELIREMV
+1018 
-1026 EKTGGSLK
+1026 
-1034 GIRNAY
+1034 
-1040 RTKGFTASDLQ
+1040 
-1051 KALGGQ
+1051 
-1057 DVSQFEREVKQALL
+1057 
-1071 ASPEVSKSDE
+1071 
-1081 LSSNDKANRWQKPY
+1081 
-1095 STQVKYDSVGRVVIT
+1095 
-1110 DSNYDF
+1110 
-1116 FQLTIAKDDGYAIAY
+1116 
-1131 LEVFDNPDSIAG
+1131 
-1143 SGAVTRAYLEGLRDA
+1143 
-1158 KSRDIGWRSDTIMS
+1158 
-1172 DSTEKMYE
+1172 
-1180 RLIRMGVPFRFD
+1180 
-1192 GWKYVIDAPE
+1192 
-1202 LTKVGIGNI
+1202 
-1211 IKSMGDYPNQKP
+1211 
-1223 TQNVKNKTSIENIQ
+1223 
-1237 NELREEIDNNRQL
+1237 
-1250 GADNAP
+1250 
-1256 VFNNRYLQKMW
+1256 
-1267 GWEKNNRS
+1267 
-1275 FLSMQRVA
+1275 
-1283 QDRYLLENSI
+1283 
-1293 TEMMMG
+1293 
-1299 LPADSE
+1299 
-1305 ITLSGDELNLIQ
+1305 
-1317 RSISDALSSIRYVND
+1317 ALSEPSIHSGQEVP
-1332 DYVRAFERLKSE
+1332 LQSK
-1344 LENLSITVQTDQKYG
+1344 
-1359 GLFDKA
+1359 
-1365 KMKIKIGDI
+1365 GDI
-1374 GNIEAERVSISSFS
+1374 DHGNE
-1388 STTFSYNGGASN
+1388 TSN
-1400 IGLSSSFRAVINDL
+1400 
-1414 VASHRSGAEK
+1414 
-1424 SATNGRKPL
+1424 
-1433 NSEVD
+1433 
-1438 FKRFERVETAEGDLL
+1438 TARLD
-1453 EILGQITHGTSD
+1453 
-1465 DALVTVGVNPDTLGS
+1465 
-1480 SKRRVSVGE
+1480 
-1489 LRTLRQNNSNP
+1489 
-1500 TQSDLQLNQAIKGDS
+1500 
-1515 TNDNRGTTESQS
+1515 
-1527 NERSARQSEV
+1527 ERSSPQSEV

-1559 GRRANEPESALLDS
+1559 GRRANESRRTLPDS
-1573 GERSVSRDA
+1573 TERSVSRDA

-1648 TSKSQQ
+1648 TSKAQQ

-1718 WQPSEMR
+1718 WQPSDMR

-1866 KQGETAKNTVWTD
+1866 RQGETANNTVWTD

-1974 ADGKV
+1974 ADDKV
-1979 MRRGDDHPTNGAQ
+1979 MRRGDDHPTNSAQ

-2153 TGIEAGLDNVSD
+2153 TGIEAGLDSVSD
-2165 SGEVTK
+2165 SGAVTK

-2183 KRPESASNVS
+2183 KRPESASNVA

-2262 SAGLDTNVKLL
+2262 SAGLDTNVTLL

-2307 GYKATVNVNR
+2307 GYKAKVTVNR

-2703 KELKMS
+2703 KDLKMS

-3200 LETLRKADITEF
+3200 LETLRQADITEF
-3212 DAEAFTELYRDAQ
+3212 DAQAFTELYRDAQ

-3269 DDEYSIELNKAII
+3269 DDEYSIELNKSII
-3282 QPAIAAIEQ
+3282 QLAIAAVEQ

-3349 QSPKLMNALHLNAIA
+3349 QSPKLMSALHLNAIA

-3483 MPALDANGDYV
+3483 MPALDANGNYV

-3528 AEAKARHEARQIEE
+3528 AEAKARHEARQVEE

-3555 GDSSTIMFS
+3555 GDSAASD
-3564 RSTVAGGVKGD
+3564 GV
-3575 AVSETRI
+3575 V
-3582 NRGLV
+3582 
-3587 ELWAANVMRDN
+3587 
-3598 PVISAAGKIVRVVSS
+3598 
-3613 ESELPDAVKQ
+3613 
-3623 EIDKD
+3623 
-3628 KSHNTIKG
+3628 
-3636 VLYGKQV
+3636 
-3643 YIVADK
+3643 
-3649 HNDQGSIEQVLL
+3649 
-3661 HELAGHYGLR
+3661 
-3671 KLFGD
+3671 
-3676 NIKAELADIRT
+3676 
-3687 RLGGK
+3687 
-3692 SGVLKLAKKFNVNLA
+3692 
-3707 HYATDYDSRMKSG
+3707 
-3720 ELTPEQVDDLLFDEL
+3720 
-3735 LAHVSE
+3735 
-3741 MPRMAKPL
+3741 
-3749 ERMWQ
+3749 
-3754 KIRQYLHKLGFT
+3754 
-3766 ATAGYTSA
+3766 
-3774 DLLDLIQ
+3774 
-3781 AIRNNLIENPDPDGT
+3781 
-3796 GPSPKRKSKPNESRE
+3796 
-3811 DAAEILFSRTAKA
+3811 LFSRTSTNAGRTGVKTGKIAGGITVKRSTIDAVTRTALGKLGLKDFTLRFETVDTEADLPDYVKTAIAKNDA
-3824 QGMSADEALA
+3824 QGEVYGLYDTKEHKVWLVAEKHNYASEVEETIFHEVAGHVGLARLLKEGKARPDMNTLALRLGGIKGIQRLAEQNGVDLAPYLNSAQTLTKAYAEEILVQELVAHLAEQQKFATPIQRLLAKVRAMLRSLFGFIYSPEFNNNELLTLVFKAKEQLKAPPPKDKVTRPENNTLFFSRSRSQGVPADTASRSNQMSADEALA

-3911 KIAEDLSDWAKANPK
+3911 KMAEDLSDWAKANPK

-3952 EEDLKESIAKQERIL
+3952 EEELKESIAKQERIL

-4143 KANMHTP
+4143 QANMHTP

-4304 QATAQYLKAAFT
+4304 KATAQYLKAAFT
-4316 RNRPKGQGVLG
+4316 RNRPKGQGILG

-4396 YRLAMKKHGDHEKAI
+4396 YRLAMKKYGDHEKAI

-4499 ITTAIDAAQEIVGDD
+4499 ITTAIEAAQEIVGDD

-4583 LGGIGVSWAQGLSDI
+4583 IGGIGVSWAQGLADI

-4626 EGGVTTKNGD
+4626 EGGVNTKNGD

-4697 AMKSVMVKIRKFN
+4697 AMKSVMVKVRKFN

-4716 RNPITTEGLQQSIK
+4716 RNPITTESLRQSLKVRARKRSI
-4730 TRQRNLS
+4730 T
-4737 KMQNGIQVNPKL
+4737 QNGVPVNPKMNS
-4749 ERLVAEYDFF
+4749 LVVQYDYF

>member
-1 MQDKKLLGDELSP
+1 MQDKKLLGDELSS
-14 KSTINASTDMSQ
+14 KSTINATTDMSQ

-31 KGFQFEAPKAP
+31 KGFQFEASKAP

-170 GMTEKAAQ
+170 GMTKKAAQ

-260 ASLQMSTDPTAVAAS
+260 ASLQMSTDPTAVSAS

-302 AKGAITEGGT
+302 AKGALAEGGT

-323 RNQVT
+323 RNQVI

-365 YRAKGQPT
+365 YRAKGQLT

-409 APAQTAAMNAD
+409 APAQTAAMNTVD
-420 EPVLNPQGQYDELL
+420 PTLNPQGQYDELL
-434 HGAQQRQADN
+434 QGAQQRQADN
-444 GRDAAI
+444 GRDAVI
-450 RSRFAQS
+450 RSRFVQS

-467 PERNAYQETIEMARA
+467 PERNAYQETIDMARA

-504 ELTAQLE
+504 ELAAQLE
-511 REYESLAQKGRDL
+511 LEYESLAQKGRDL

-562 LDDTVSS
+562 LDDTVNS

-601 ARRYPQPEKE
+601 ARRYPQPEKA
-611 KATGDQDDGLAQFKS
+611 KAIGDQDNGLARFKS

-634 LAAIEAKA
+634 QAAIEAKA
-642 QESKNVA
+642 QESKNAA

-699 SERQADLD
+699 SERQIDLD

-715 PVSSFVERPNSMK
+715 PVSSFVDRPNSMK

-789 RADYEANLP
+789 RADYEANQP

-811 KEFVSDT
+811 KEYVSDT

-870 LANKFVGKTAA
+870 LANQFVGKTAA
-881 MMNAAALKREANA
+881 MMNAAALKKEASTQSVGSLDEPNIIRQAKAVIREVIDNNGGAKPKLKGVREAYRDKGFTA
-894 PSTQV
+894 KALQEALGDKSLADFEREQK
-899 QDENASTDKLSDE
+899 ESYTDKLS
-912 DEGYVGKLRQTFRTS
+912 
-927 TTGANAIN
+927 
-935 RGVFPNQKP
+935 
-944 YESLDDFIT
+944 
-953 SVSASIFHGAH
+953 
-964 GREWRKHNDKVTPRE
+964 
-979 LELGKVGYA
+979 
-988 RYLEE
+988 
-993 GGKPFEEANADAVD
+993 
-1007 TNTEPDIVQQA
+1007 
-1018 KELIREMV
+1018 
-1026 EKTGGSLK
+1026 
-1034 GIRNAY
+1034 
-1040 RTKGFTASDLQ
+1040 
-1051 KALGGQ
+1051 
-1057 DVSQFEREVKQALL
+1057 
-1071 ASPEVSKSDE
+1071 
-1081 LSSNDKANRWQKPY
+1081 
-1095 STQVKYDSVGRVVIT
+1095 
-1110 DSNYDF
+1110 
-1116 FQLTIAKDDGYAIAY
+1116 
-1131 LEVFDNPDSIAG
+1131 
-1143 SGAVTRAYLEGLRDA
+1143 
-1158 KSRDIGWRSDTIMS
+1158 
-1172 DSTEKMYE
+1172 
-1180 RLIRMGVPFRFD
+1180 
-1192 GWKYVIDAPE
+1192 
-1202 LTKVGIGNI
+1202 
-1211 IKSMGDYPNQKP
+1211 
-1223 TQNVKNKTSIENIQ
+1223 
-1237 NELREEIDNNRQL
+1237 
-1250 GADNAP
+1250 
-1256 VFNNRYLQKMW
+1256 
-1267 GWEKNNRS
+1267 
-1275 FLSMQRVA
+1275 
-1283 QDRYLLENSI
+1283 
-1293 TEMMMG
+1293 
-1299 LPADSE
+1299 
-1305 ITLSGDELNLIQ
+1305 
-1317 RSISDALSSIRYVND
+1317 ALSEPSIHSGQEVP
-1332 DYVRAFERLKSE
+1332 LQSK
-1344 LENLSITVQTDQKYG
+1344 
-1359 GLFDKA
+1359 
-1365 KMKIKIGDI
+1365 GDI
-1374 GNIEAERVSISSFS
+1374 DHGNE
-1388 STTFSYNGGASN
+1388 TSN
-1400 IGLSSSFRAVINDL
+1400 
-1414 VASHRSGAEK
+1414 
-1424 SATNGRKPL
+1424 
-1433 NSEVD
+1433 
-1438 FKRFERVETAEGDLL
+1438 TARLD
-1453 EILGQITHGTSD
+1453 
-1465 DALVTVGVNPDTLGS
+1465 
-1480 SKRRVSVGE
+1480 
-1489 LRTLRQNNSNP
+1489 
-1500 TQSDLQLNQAIKGDS
+1500 
-1515 TNDNRGTTESQS
+1515 
-1527 NERSARQSEV
+1527 ERSSPQSEV

-1559 GRRANEPESALLDS
+1559 GRRANESRRTLPDS
-1573 GERSVSRDA
+1573 TERGVSRDA

-1654 AAHQELKTL
+1654 VAHQELKTL

-1718 WQPSEMR
+1718 WQPSDMR

-1901 GEVAQGTMYRG
+1901 GEVAQGKMYRG
-1912 DENESTVNPVS
+1912 DESESTVNPVP

-2063 SKNQALSALDDAI
+2063 SKNQALNALDDSI

-2327 AGGTLSALGSQF
+2327 AGGSLSALGSQF

-2577 QSGQR
+2577 QSGLR

-2608 KNADQIGFS
+2608 KNADQIGFT

-2664 TRSIQGLEN
+2664 IRSIQGLEN

-2902 AIATVKS
+2902 AVATVKS
-2909 DLKSLAETVLGKGKA
+2909 DLKNLAETVLGKGKA

-2958 GEIDADQY
+2958 CEIDADQY

-3200 LETLRKADITEF
+3200 LETLRQADITEF
-3212 DAEAFTELYRDAQ
+3212 DAEAFTTLYRDAQ

-3282 QPAIAAIEQ
+3282 QPAIAAVEQ

-3307 VMDVDYFTHEGTK
+3307 VMDVDYFTHEGSK

-3349 QSPKLMNALHLNAIA
+3349 QSPKLMSALHLNAIA

-3398 LKQELDEAKSRN
+3398 LKQEVEEAKSRN

-3468 VGVRIPYPGWQYDSV
+3468 VGVHIPYPGWQYDSV
-3483 MPALDANGDYV
+3483 MPALNANGDYV

-3555 GDSSTIMFS
+3555 
-3564 RSTVAGGVKGD
+3564 
-3575 AVSETRI
+3575 
-3582 NRGLV
+3582 
-3587 ELWAANVMRDN
+3587 RD
-3598 PVISAAGKIVRVVSS
+3598 SAASDGVV
-3613 ESELPDAVKQ
+3613 
-3623 EIDKD
+3623 
-3628 KSHNTIKG
+3628 
-3636 VLYGKQV
+3636 
-3643 YIVADK
+3643 
-3649 HNDQGSIEQVLL
+3649 
-3661 HELAGHYGLR
+3661 
-3671 KLFGD
+3671 
-3676 NIKAELADIRT
+3676 
-3687 RLGGK
+3687 
-3692 SGVLKLAKKFNVNLA
+3692 
-3707 HYATDYDSRMKSG
+3707 
-3720 ELTPEQVDDLLFDEL
+3720 
-3735 LAHVSE
+3735 
-3741 MPRMAKPL
+3741 
-3749 ERMWQ
+3749 
-3754 KIRQYLHKLGFT
+3754 
-3766 ATAGYTSA
+3766 
-3774 DLLDLIQ
+3774 
-3781 AIRNNLIENPDPDGT
+3781 
-3796 GPSPKRKSKPNESRE
+3796 
-3811 DAAEILFSRTAKA
+3811 LFSRTSTNAGRTGVKTGKIAGGITVKRSTIDAVTRTALGKLGLKNFTLRFETVDTEADLPDYVKTAIAKNDAQGEVYGLYDTKEHKVWLVAEKHNYASEVEETIFHEVAGHVGLARLLKEGKA
-3824 QGMSADEALA
+3824 QPDMNTLALRLGGIKGIQRLAEKNGVDLAPYLNSAQTLTKADAEEILVQELVAHLAEQQKFATPIQRLLAKVRAMLRSLFGFIYSPEFNNNELLTLVFKAKEQLKAPPPKDKVTRPENNTLFFSRSRSQGVPADTASTSNQMSADEALA

-3847 LYGAPV
+3847 LYGVPV

-3911 KIAEDLSDWAKANPK
+3911 KIADDLSDWAKANQK

-3952 EEDLKESIAKQERIL
+3952 EEELKESIAKQERIL

-4076 HGDYWIDFADENGER
+4076 HGDYWVDFADENGER

-4143 KANMHTP
+4143 QANMHTP

-4219 IQKYVHELPNNV
+4219 IQKYMHELPNNV

-4316 RNRPKGQGVLG
+4316 RNRPKGQGILG

-4499 ITTAIDAAQEIVGDD
+4499 ITTAIEAAQEIVGDD

-4583 LGGIGVSWAQGLSDI
+4583 IGGIGVSWAQGLADI

-4626 EGGVTTKNGD
+4626 EGGVNTKNGD

-4730 TRQRNLS
+4730 MRLRNIS
-4737 KMQNGIQVNPKL
+4737 KTQNGIRLNPKL

>member
-14 KSTINASTDMSQ
+14 KSTINATTDMSQ

-31 KGFQFEAPKAP
+31 KGFQFESPKAP

-47 VTLGDTAKAVGSGAL
+47 VTLGDSAKAIGSGAL

-69 ELSENFLGVGESFRD
+69 ELSENFLGVGEGFRD

-91 YLQES
+91 SLQES

-294 KKGMVAGA
+294 KKGIVAGA

-351 IGGALGGPIGAVGG
+351 IGGALGGPLGAVGG

-373 ENTPAQTNPQNVSDT
+373 ENT
-388 QEQEIA
+388 
-394 EQAADEAQAMPNNGD
+394 
-409 APAQTAAMNAD
+409 PAQTAAMNAD

-434 HGAQQRQADN
+434 QGAQQRQADN

-467 PERNAYQETIEMARA
+467 PERNAYQETIDMARA

-601 ARRYPQPEKE
+601 ARRYPQPEKA
-611 KATGDQDDGLAQFKS
+611 KATGDQDDGLARFKS

-634 LAAIEAKA
+634 QAAIEAKA
-642 QESKNVA
+642 QESKNAA

-670 WFGVHPESGERT
+670 WFGMRPESGERT

-699 SERQADLD
+699 SVRQIDLD

-715 PVSSFVERPNSMK
+715 SVSSFVERPNTMK
-728 MREQGKKPIR
+728 MRELGKKPIR

-749 MSKRLRKRLSRA
+749 MSKRLRKRLGRA

-881 MMNAAALKREANA
+881 MMNAAALKKEA
-894 PSTQV
+894 STQ
-899 QDENASTDKLSDE
+899 S
-912 DEGYVGKLRQTFRTS
+912 VG
-927 TTGANAIN
+927 
-935 RGVFPNQKP
+935 
-944 YESLDDFIT
+944 SLD
-953 SVSASIFHGAH
+953 
-964 GREWRKHNDKVTPRE
+964 
-979 LELGKVGYA
+979 
-988 RYLEE
+988 
-993 GGKPFEEANADAVD
+993 
-1007 TNTEPDIVQQA
+1007 EPDIIQQA
-1018 KELIREMV
+1018 KAVIREV
-1026 EKTGGSLK
+1026 IDNNGGYKSKLK
-1034 GIRNAY
+1034 GVREAY
-1040 RTKGFTASDLQ
+1040 RDKGFTA
-1051 KALGGQ
+1051 KALQEALG
-1057 DVSQFEREVKQALL
+1057 DKSLADFERE
-1071 ASPEVSKSDE
+1071 
-1081 LSSNDKANRWQKPY
+1081 QKERY
-1095 STQVKYDSVGRVVIT
+1095 T
-1110 DSNYDF
+1110 
-1116 FQLTIAKDDGYAIAY
+1116 
-1131 LEVFDNPDSIAG
+1131 
-1143 SGAVTRAYLEGLRDA
+1143 
-1158 KSRDIGWRSDTIMS
+1158 
-1172 DSTEKMYE
+1172 E
-1180 RLIRMGVPFRFD
+1180 RL
-1192 GWKYVIDAPE
+1192 
-1202 LTKVGIGNI
+1202 
-1211 IKSMGDYPNQKP
+1211 S
-1223 TQNVKNKTSIENIQ
+1223 
-1237 NELREEIDNNRQL
+1237 
-1250 GADNAP
+1250 
-1256 VFNNRYLQKMW
+1256 
-1267 GWEKNNRS
+1267 
-1275 FLSMQRVA
+1275 
-1283 QDRYLLENSI
+1283 
-1293 TEMMMG
+1293 
-1299 LPADSE
+1299 
-1305 ITLSGDELNLIQ
+1305 
-1317 RSISDALSSIRYVND
+1317 ALSEPSIHSGQEVP
-1332 DYVRAFERLKSE
+1332 LQSK
-1344 LENLSITVQTDQKYG
+1344 
-1359 GLFDKA
+1359 
-1365 KMKIKIGDI
+1365 GDI
-1374 GNIEAERVSISSFS
+1374 DHGNE
-1388 STTFSYNGGASN
+1388 TSN
-1400 IGLSSSFRAVINDL
+1400 
-1414 VASHRSGAEK
+1414 
-1424 SATNGRKPL
+1424 
-1433 NSEVD
+1433 
-1438 FKRFERVETAEGDLL
+1438 TARLD
-1453 EILGQITHGTSD
+1453 
-1465 DALVTVGVNPDTLGS
+1465 
-1480 SKRRVSVGE
+1480 
-1489 LRTLRQNNSNP
+1489 
-1500 TQSDLQLNQAIKGDS
+1500 
-1515 TNDNRGTTESQS
+1515 
-1527 NERSARQSEV
+1527 ERSSPQSEV

-1559 GRRANEPESALLDS
+1559 GRRANESRRTLPDS
-1573 GERSVSRDA
+1573 TERSVSRDA

-1648 TSKSQQ
+1648 SSKALQ

-1718 WQPSEMR
+1718 WQPSDMR

-1753 VKGFQETPFKH
+1753 VKGFQETPFKN

-1782 DNKNPDISG
+1782 DNKNPDILG

-1866 KQGETAKNTVWTD
+1866 KQGETANNTVWTD

-1901 GEVAQGTMYRG
+1901 GEVAQGKMYRG
-1912 DENESTVNPVS
+1912 DESESTVNPVP

-2063 SKNQALSALDDAI
+2063 SKNQALNALDDAI

-2153 TGIEAGLDNVSD
+2153 TGIEAGLDSVSD

-2183 KRPESASNVS
+2183 KRPESASNVA

-2327 AGGTLSALGSQF
+2327 AGGSLSALGSQF

-2389 FVTWAKSDAQIAKQ
+2389 FVTWAKSDAQITKQ

-2608 KNADQIGFS
+2608 KNADQIGFT

-2769 QDVEAKNKATGENKA
+2769 QDVEAKNKATGEDKA

-2902 AIATVKS
+2902 AVATVKS

-3088 KPEDFEVEL
+3088 KPEGFEVEL

-3200 LETLRKADITEF
+3200 LETLRQADITEF
-3212 DAEAFTELYRDAQ
+3212 DAEAFTTLYRDAQ

-3282 QPAIAAIEQ
+3282 QPAIAAVEQ

-3307 VMDVDYFTHEGTK
+3307 VMDVDFFTHEGTK

-3436 DRETLRKVKRSTFD
+3436 DRETLRKVKRSTFE
-3450 PNSIRPETVEH
+3450 PNSIRPEIVEH

-3555 GDSSTIMFS
+3555 GDSAASD
-3564 RSTVAGGVKGD
+3564 GV
-3575 AVSETRI
+3575 V
-3582 NRGLV
+3582 
-3587 ELWAANVMRDN
+3587 
-3598 PVISAAGKIVRVVSS
+3598 
-3613 ESELPDAVKQ
+3613 
-3623 EIDKD
+3623 
-3628 KSHNTIKG
+3628 
-3636 VLYGKQV
+3636 
-3643 YIVADK
+3643 
-3649 HNDQGSIEQVLL
+3649 
-3661 HELAGHYGLR
+3661 
-3671 KLFGD
+3671 
-3676 NIKAELADIRT
+3676 
-3687 RLGGK
+3687 
-3692 SGVLKLAKKFNVNLA
+3692 
-3707 HYATDYDSRMKSG
+3707 
-3720 ELTPEQVDDLLFDEL
+3720 
-3735 LAHVSE
+3735 
-3741 MPRMAKPL
+3741 
-3749 ERMWQ
+3749 
-3754 KIRQYLHKLGFT
+3754 
-3766 ATAGYTSA
+3766 
-3774 DLLDLIQ
+3774 
-3781 AIRNNLIENPDPDGT
+3781 
-3796 GPSPKRKSKPNESRE
+3796 
-3811 DAAEILFSRTAKA
+3811 LFSRTSTNAGRTGVKTGKIAGGITVKRSTIDAVTRTALGKLGLKDFTLRFETVDTEADLSDYVKTAIAKNDAQGEVYGLYDTKEHKFWLVAEKHNYTSEVEETIFHEVAGHVGLARLLKEGKA
-3824 QGMSADEALA
+3824 QPDMNTLALRLGGIKGIQRLAEKNGVDLAPYLNSAQTLTKADAEEILVQELVAHLAEQQKFATPIQRLLAKVRAMLRSLFGFIYSPEFNNNELLTLVFKAKEQLKTPPPKDKVTRPENNALFFSRSRSQGVPADTASTSNQMSADEALE

-3866 AMLTLRQMGEVST
+3866 AMLTLRQMGKVST

-3899 VVTQNMLAEEAA
+3899 VVTQNLLAEEAA
-3911 KIAEDLSDWAKANPK
+3911 KMAEDLSDWAKANPK

-3952 EEDLKESIAKQERIL
+3952 EEELKESIAKQERIL

-4316 RNRPKGQGVLG
+4316 RNRPKGQGILG

-4456 WANLAKALKGETPE
+4456 WANLAKALKGETLE

-4499 ITTAIDAAQEIVGDD
+4499 ITMAIEAAQEIVGDD

-4583 LGGIGVSWAQGLSDI
+4583 LGGIGVSWAQGLADI

-4697 AMKSVMVKIRKFN
+4697 AMKAMMVKIRKFN

-4716 RNPITTEGLQQSIK
+4716 RNPITTEILRQSLKVRARKRSI
-4730 TRQRNLS
+4730 T
-4737 KMQNGIQVNPKL
+4737 QNGVQVNPKMNS
-4749 ERLVAEYDFF
+4749 LVMQYDYF

>member
-1 MQDKKLLGDELSP
+1 MQDKKLLGDELSL
-14 KSTINASTDMSQ
+14 KSTINATTDMSQ

-47 VTLGDTAKAVGSGAL
+47 VTLGDSAKAVGSGAL

-69 ELSENFLGVGESFRD
+69 ELSENFLGVGEGFRD

-91 YLQES
+91 SLQES

-178 AVADKAIS
+178 AVADKTIS
-186 RMAATGAGATGVGT
+186 RMAATSAGATGVGT

-294 KKGMVAGA
+294 KKGVVAGA

-328 NEVTGQEIDPT
+328 NEVTGQEIDPK

-351 IGGALGGPIGAVGG
+351 IGGALGGPLGAVGG

-373 ENTPAQTNPQNVSDT
+373 ENTPAQTNTQNVSDT

-409 APAQTAAMNAD
+409 VPAQTAAMNAVD
-420 EPVLNPQGQYDELL
+420 PTLNPQGQYDELL
-434 HGAQQRQADN
+434 QGAQQRQTN
-444 GRDAAI
+444 NSRDAAI

-467 PERNAYQETIEMARA
+467 PERNAYQETIDMARA

-537 NQNRLDMAKREK
+537 TQNRLDMAKREK
-549 PHQRIERKQNEYQ
+549 PHQRFERKQNEYQ
-562 LDDTVSS
+562 LDDTVNS

-578 EPQLLKEDRN
+578 EPQLLKEDHN

-601 ARRYPQPEKE
+601 ARRYPQPEKA
-611 KATGDQDDGLAQFKS
+611 KITGDQDDGLARFKS

-634 LAAIEAKA
+634 QAAIEAKA
-642 QESKNVA
+642 QESKNAA

-715 PVSSFVERPNSMK
+715 PVSSFVERSNSMK

-870 LANKFVGKTAA
+870 LANQFVGKTAA
-881 MMNAAALKREANA
+881 MMNAAALKKEASTQSVGSLDEPNIIRQAKAVIREVIDNNGGAKPKLKGVREAYRDKGFTA
-894 PSTQV
+894 KALQEALGDKSLADFEREQK
-899 QDENASTDKLSDE
+899 ESYTDKLS
-912 DEGYVGKLRQTFRTS
+912 
-927 TTGANAIN
+927 
-935 RGVFPNQKP
+935 
-944 YESLDDFIT
+944 
-953 SVSASIFHGAH
+953 
-964 GREWRKHNDKVTPRE
+964 
-979 LELGKVGYA
+979 
-988 RYLEE
+988 
-993 GGKPFEEANADAVD
+993 
-1007 TNTEPDIVQQA
+1007 
-1018 KELIREMV
+1018 
-1026 EKTGGSLK
+1026 
-1034 GIRNAY
+1034 
-1040 RTKGFTASDLQ
+1040 
-1051 KALGGQ
+1051 
-1057 DVSQFEREVKQALL
+1057 
-1071 ASPEVSKSDE
+1071 
-1081 LSSNDKANRWQKPY
+1081 
-1095 STQVKYDSVGRVVIT
+1095 
-1110 DSNYDF
+1110 
-1116 FQLTIAKDDGYAIAY
+1116 
-1131 LEVFDNPDSIAG
+1131 
-1143 SGAVTRAYLEGLRDA
+1143 
-1158 KSRDIGWRSDTIMS
+1158 
-1172 DSTEKMYE
+1172 
-1180 RLIRMGVPFRFD
+1180 
-1192 GWKYVIDAPE
+1192 
-1202 LTKVGIGNI
+1202 
-1211 IKSMGDYPNQKP
+1211 
-1223 TQNVKNKTSIENIQ
+1223 
-1237 NELREEIDNNRQL
+1237 
-1250 GADNAP
+1250 
-1256 VFNNRYLQKMW
+1256 
-1267 GWEKNNRS
+1267 
-1275 FLSMQRVA
+1275 
-1283 QDRYLLENSI
+1283 
-1293 TEMMMG
+1293 
-1299 LPADSE
+1299 
-1305 ITLSGDELNLIQ
+1305 
-1317 RSISDALSSIRYVND
+1317 ALSEPSIHSGQEVP
-1332 DYVRAFERLKSE
+1332 LQSK
-1344 LENLSITVQTDQKYG
+1344 
-1359 GLFDKA
+1359 
-1365 KMKIKIGDI
+1365 GDI
-1374 GNIEAERVSISSFS
+1374 DRGNE
-1388 STTFSYNGGASN
+1388 TSN
-1400 IGLSSSFRAVINDL
+1400 
-1414 VASHRSGAEK
+1414 
-1424 SATNGRKPL
+1424 
-1433 NSEVD
+1433 
-1438 FKRFERVETAEGDLL
+1438 TARLD
-1453 EILGQITHGTSD
+1453 
-1465 DALVTVGVNPDTLGS
+1465 
-1480 SKRRVSVGE
+1480 
-1489 LRTLRQNNSNP
+1489 
-1500 TQSDLQLNQAIKGDS
+1500 
-1515 TNDNRGTTESQS
+1515 
-1527 NERSARQSEV
+1527 ERSSPQSEV

-1546 ANRSSVSEEDASA
+1546 DNRSSVSEEDASA
-1559 GRRANEPESALLDS
+1559 GRRANEFRRTLSDS
-1573 GERSVSRDA
+1573 TERSVSRDA

-1654 AAHQELKTL
+1654 VAHQELKTL

-1692 GVKALGLGNSPMN
+1692 GVKAFGLGNSPMN

-1718 WQPSEMR
+1718 WQPSDMR

-1866 KQGETAKNTVWTD
+1866 RQGETANNTVWTD

-1979 MRRGDDHPTNGAQ
+1979 MRRGDDHPTKGAQ

-2049 SAVKAVLAYLTGQQ
+2049 SAVKAVLAYLNGQQ
-2063 SKNQALSALDDAI
+2063 SKNQALNALDDAI

-2153 TGIEAGLDNVSD
+2153 TGIEAGLDSVSD

-2273 EAVLPEDKTPEQVKP
+2273 EAVLPEDKTPDQVKP

-2307 GYKATVNVNR
+2307 GYKATVTVNR

-2703 KELKMS
+2703 KDLKMS

-2790 NIKGGKRQL
+2790 NIKCGKRQL

-2924 AAFISSRLEIY
+2924 AAFISSRLDIY

-2948 VDKVNAQAET
+2948 VDKVNAQVET
-2958 GEIDADQY
+2958 GEMDADQY

-3212 DAEAFTELYRDAQ
+3212 DAEAFTTLYRDAQ

-3269 DDEYSIELNKAII
+3269 DDEYSIELNKSII
-3282 QPAIAAIEQ
+3282 QPAIAAVEQ

-3436 DRETLRKVKRSTFD
+3436 DREKLRKVKRSTFD

-3507 PVLSEVIPQPTQ
+3507 PVLSEVIPQPAQ

-3542 AKREIGSPVDEPS
+3542 AKREISSPVDEPS
-3555 GDSSTIMFS
+3555 GDSAASD
-3564 RSTVAGGVKGD
+3564 GV
-3575 AVSETRI
+3575 V
-3582 NRGLV
+3582 
-3587 ELWAANVMRDN
+3587 
-3598 PVISAAGKIVRVVSS
+3598 
-3613 ESELPDAVKQ
+3613 
-3623 EIDKD
+3623 
-3628 KSHNTIKG
+3628 
-3636 VLYGKQV
+3636 
-3643 YIVADK
+3643 
-3649 HNDQGSIEQVLL
+3649 
-3661 HELAGHYGLR
+3661 
-3671 KLFGD
+3671 
-3676 NIKAELADIRT
+3676 
-3687 RLGGK
+3687 
-3692 SGVLKLAKKFNVNLA
+3692 
-3707 HYATDYDSRMKSG
+3707 
-3720 ELTPEQVDDLLFDEL
+3720 
-3735 LAHVSE
+3735 
-3741 MPRMAKPL
+3741 
-3749 ERMWQ
+3749 
-3754 KIRQYLHKLGFT
+3754 
-3766 ATAGYTSA
+3766 
-3774 DLLDLIQ
+3774 
-3781 AIRNNLIENPDPDGT
+3781 
-3796 GPSPKRKSKPNESRE
+3796 
-3811 DAAEILFSRTAKA
+3811 LFSRTSTNAGRTGVKTGKIAGGITVKRSTIDAVTRTALGKLGLKDFTLRFETVDTEADLPDYVKTAIAKNDARGEVYGLYDTKEHKVWLVAEKHNYASEVEETIFHEVAGHVGLALLLKEGKA
-3824 QGMSADEALA
+3824 QPDMNTLALRLGGIKGIQRLAEKNGVDLAPYLNSAQTLTKADAEEILVQELVAHLAEQQKFATPIQRLLAKVRAMLRSLFGFIYSPEFNNNELLTLVFKAKEQLKAPPPKDKVTRPENNTLFFSRSRSQGVPADTASTSNQMSADEALA

-3866 AMLTLRQMGEVST
+3866 AMLTLRQMGEVSS

-3911 KIAEDLSDWAKANPK
+3911 KMAEDLSDWAKANPK

-4143 KANMHTP
+4143 QANMHTP

-4243 HEWVRNPSRAGWA
+4243 HEWVRNPARSGWA

-4332 GEKEAMRRAV
+4332 SEKEAMRRAV

-4368 TWNKAMNI
+4368 TWNKWMNR
-4376 IGWAFH
+4376 IGFMFH

-4583 LGGIGVSWAQGLSDI
+4583 LGGIGVSWAQGLADI

-4649 QASGFAI
+4649 QASGFSI

-4697 AMKSVMVKIRKFN
+4697 AMKAMMVKIRKFN

-4716 RNPITTEGLQQSIK
+4716 RNPITTEILRQSLKVRARKRSI
-4730 TRQRNLS
+4730 T
-4737 KMQNGIQVNPKL
+4737 QNGVQVNPKMNS
-4749 ERLVAEYDFF
+4749 LVMQYDYF